1 MTDKK
6 ALFVKGYF
14 RNKLLRKTITFI
26 MLLLFNFNIF
36 AEVVPDPASIG
47 TRATKTAS
55 GIDQLDIAA
64 PNKNGTSYNSLK
76 ELQVSEQGLILNNNK
91 DIVANTKIAGYVAR
105 NRNLDNSIAAN
116 LIITEVTGK
125 NRTNI
130 NGTVEVAGKK
140 ADLVMANRNGVYIN
154 GGNFLNTDR
163 VTLTTGSLEMKNGDL
178 VAINVSQ
185 GQIGIGEKGLN
196 ALNLTELELLG
207 KTIDVSGVIKASKET
222 RLLVSAGGQTYE
234 YKTKEVKSKG
244 ETYKGIAID
253 GKSVGSMY
261 AGKIDIISNDKG
273 AGVNTKG
280 NLVSVD
286 DIVITANGDITT
298 AQVDSGKDL
307 KYKTTQKVKMN
318 GKTTVAK
325 KVKVKARE
333 TEINAKVVT
342 GYLEKAL
349 GKKSLDIESEK
360 TNITAKIEAQGKIK
374 INSNQIQNSGEI
386 FATEKINIAGNKLN
400 NNNGEIRSNQKI
412 EINAKETSNVKGY
425 ILSDG
430 LTKED
435 VKKEENKNTKNIAEV
450 KNKEKGISITGD
462 LDNTEGVIR
471 GREVNLGNVIGNN
484 KGKIDSLGALAF
496 NGKII
501 VNKGGLITG
510 NIQELNA
517 DKLENDGGKLLSTG
531 KISGR
536 VKEISNKN
544 GEILGTETVKLIGDK
559 LDNFSGLIKSNGKIA
574 LDIKE
579 TSNIKGYILSDG
591 LTKED
596 IKKEENKKNESNKN
610 TENDEI
616 KEKGISITGDLDNTE
631 GIIRGREISLGNVTG
646 NNKGKI
652 DSLGALSFN
661 GKIIVNK
668 GGLIKGNIQELNT
681 DKLENDEGKLVS
693 TEKISGRVKEISNKN
708 GEILGTEIVKLIGDK
723 LDNFSGLIKS
733 NGKIALDI
741 KETSN
746 VKGYILSD
754 GLTKEDVK
762 KEENKKIESNK
773 NTENDETKEKGIS
786 ITGELDNTEGVIR
799 GRKVSLGN
807 VIGNNKGKIDSLG
820 ALSFNGKIIVN
831 KGGLITGN
839 IQKLN
844 IDKLINDGGKL
855 LSTGK
860 ISGRVKEISNKN
872 GEILGT
878 ETVKLIGD
886 KLDNFSGLIK
896 SNGKIALDIKETSN
910 IKGYIL
916 SDGLTKEDIKK
927 EENKNQKDIED
938 DKNKEKGINITGDLD
953 NTEGVIRGRE
963 VNLGNVIGNNKGKID
978 SLGALAFNGKI
989 IVNKGGLITGN
1000 IQELNADKLENDG
1013 GKLLSTGKI
1022 SGRVK
1027 EISNKNGEILGTET
1041 VKLIGDKLDNLS
1053 GVIRSYGKIKLDEK
1067 DISNVEGYILSDGIT
1082 KEQAQNWKVE
1092 EKFKEDKNKKDVN
1105 EKREQT
1111 TGTLL
1116 NIGKLDNTKGIIA
1129 SLSQTTVNVEK
1140 IANNDGKIVSRGAVE
1155 LTTANEYEYRGLVEG
1170 DYSTTLNAKKIIIN
1184 SNIDRKNTLNLISK
1198 EKIALGQ
1205 SIRAR
1210 ILSIDTQADL
1220 RNAKD
1225 ISATNLL
1232 SITAKNIENS
1242 GNIYSDGNTYLEA
1255 KNGDLINKD
1264 GGSIKA
1270 DKQVYIK
1277 VENGRVVNGTA
1288 KYLDGVYRRED
1299 GVLVDNRQIKEE
1311 KPSIIAGKTETII
1324 NAKDL
1329 INTSQIGKT
1338 GQGITY
1344 IKLTGNAVNASIGNN
1359 IAKIEGQKV
1368 SVEGDKGVTNTGA
1381 IISGTEIT
1389 RVIAEKGKI
1398 LNESS
1403 IVSGSTENIRNIGK
1417 IEGNGIVYLEGKEIE
1432 NIAGNIGGAGG
1443 TILKSTEGNIED
1455 KTITLVDNRK
1465 GVTETYTEMREV
1477 KPERK
1482 WWRRRKEDEKP
1493 EPKKYVQVQV
1503 YKYWDTVN
1511 KTKTVSGVIG
1521 NGKDTILDS
1530 AKDLV
1535 LESSDIRAKDNIV
1548 LNAKN
1553 NLLMLSTV
1561 DTEYKFKTETT
1572 SKRKWGRKKT
1582 TTKTWIEDNVYAN
1595 PVELTSGGYI
1605 LINYRGKGKPAD
1617 NKGVFAQGVNFNA
1630 KKGIIAQ
1637 SDGNI
1642 YIQGVK
1648 DKLNSIYDS
1657 HTTKSFIG
1665 IKYKRTSD
1673 YISDNREKYK
1683 HSQLYG
1689 EAGVT
1694 LDSQGRLRVEGVD
1707 IQTIGPVYLKGVQGV
1722 EILSGNEV
1730 SSKYE
1735 VHTSKSLKIGSDK
1748 SGLFKGLKIE
1758 QDKNTKEM
1766 DTIKSVG
1773 SIINSK
1779 GSTVTIEGDSVV
1791 SVGSKIGAADDIK
1804 LIGKNGVIIKDGEN
1818 FAKIREQNEK
1828 MRAGMFTSLSL
1839 KNLSAGIGVEGT
1851 YNKSNEGKT
1860 IVTPEKNILVTNK
1873 NIYITSSEGNV
1884 LLQGDFG
1891 AKENIGITAEKGKIY
1906 IKDSKSEILTDSK
1919 SVNARMA
1926 LALGINLGG
1935 FKDTLKSYKNQLKA
1949 IKEIPNLGRL
1959 ISFTRDMAKGKSLL
1973 ESLEGKENTINAM
1986 NNLFAGPSSGGVSAG
2001 LDLTGSINAAKS
2013 TGKYLQNIT
2022 TNIRAGKDITFK
2034 SKEFETEGSFIR
2046 AENDLSIDASK
2057 ILIQASADKYATN
2070 SKNMGANFGVT
2081 LMGAEGVSGGLNY
2094 GQMNSKGTLYNNAQ
2108 IQAGNKL
2115 IVKADNM
2122 TIRGG
2127 RLEGKHTDVDV
2138 KKNLLIESLQD
2149 SEEMKQVGTNVG
2161 YSLKYGKDKDGK
2173 PDNRNNGNLG
2183 LSYGE
2188 RKKLWVKE
2196 QSGIIGRESVKVKVG
2211 GKLSLIGSIIANV
2224 DDKGNDKG
2232 NLTLSYGKLEVKDL
2246 DSYDKQINVNGSVE
2260 LNQRSKDNN
2269 KELVLKENKEKDKKD
2284 NDNSDNSNNN
2294 LKKSKNSNDNKGE
2307 DVEERDNKVDETYG
2321 IGIEGSDKRKITRAT
2336 IGKGVIN
2343 GKEEVEGVNRDI
2355 GKSDEITKDI
2365 NVKKVEIEYKS
2376 ERNSWGDFGK
2386 IMASDAGVIGN
2397 FLDDFNEKALGK
2409 SRPDYEIKFRNKVYE
2424 SILRLERK
2432 LQTVADFTSLIP
2444 TEQYHGGIFEQLVRR
2459 KDQVKLIGIKIKMN
2473 EDGTP
2478 DIKLARKKKLSEI
2491 EPDDEGKVY
2500 IFGNGIRE
2508 TEEGAVRNAILKS
2521 MSPENLERYKSGK
2534 TVEIALI
2541 YNPTRGLVADGLEC
2555 VAGKLCD
2562 GSKSSLKITTNVSKE
2577 TATILATRDRNVT
2590 YIYNM
2595 YSQGNIVGLGAFNWL
2610 QDNGIKLGYGN
2621 KNKFLVGMF
2630 GSPIMRDLI
2639 AGFGEPLNFTFRGSA
2654 INFPDFIGND
2664 DKMYGVFGETKLI
2677 NYTDLGKTN
2686 IGKENNSL
2694 IEKIKRGPIAKAL
2707 GRKQEMPG
2715 LFVSRLFIADKDDN
2729 DFKYSY
2735 DITVDDIR
2743 RIKANY
2749 INAKYQNEVFED
2761 NDLINTIRYP
2771 HGVYTH
2777 IDPEKAE
2784 EKYNL
2789 AVMYRKASPVEKKV
2803 IEERMKAINKEVHDY
2818 RLRLA
2823 IEGPPILINSP
2834 YLIKTVEDYRK
2845 DELRKEYGY
2854 GNYQDKGLP
2863 KNGKMNNSPQPYTRK
2878 ETPAIA
2884 DINEYLN
2891 NLRKGVGL

>member
-6 ALFVKGYF
+6 VLFVKGYF

-26 MLLLFNFNIF
+26 MLLLFSFNIF

-130 NGTVEVAGKK
+130 NGTVEVAGKR
-140 ADLVMANRNGVYIN
+140 ADLVMANRNGVYVN

-280 NLVSVD
+280 DLVSVD

-374 INSNQIQNSGEI
+374 INANQIQNSGEI

-435 VKKEENKNTKNIAEV
+435 VKKEENKNTENIAEV
-450 KNKEKGISITGD
+450 KNKEKGINITGD

-471 GREVNLGNVIGNN
+471 GRKVSLGNVTGNN
-484 KGKIDSLGALAF
+484 KGKIDSLGTLSF

-531 KISGR
+531 KIRGR

-574 LDIKE
+574 LDVKE
-579 TSNIKGYILSDG
+579 TSNVKGYILSDG

-596 IKKEENKKNESNKN
+596 IKKEENKNQKDIEDDKN
-610 TENDEI
+610 

-631 GIIRGREISLGNVTG
+631 GVIRGRKISLGNVTG

-668 GGLIKGNIQELNT
+668 GGLIKGNIQELNA

-693 TEKISGRVKEISNKN
+693 T
-708 GEILGTEIVKLIGDK
+708 
-723 LDNFSGLIKS
+723 
-733 NGKIALDI
+733 GKI
-741 KETSN
+741 
-746 VKGYILSD
+746 
-754 GLTKEDVK
+754 
-762 KEENKKIESNK
+762 
-773 NTENDETKEKGIS
+773 
-786 ITGELDNTEGVIR
+786 R
-799 GRKVSLGN
+799 
-807 VIGNNKGKIDSLG
+807 
-820 ALSFNGKIIVN
+820 
-831 KGGLITGN
+831 
-839 IQKLN
+839 
-844 IDKLINDGGKL
+844 
-855 LSTGK
+855 
-860 ISGRVKEISNKN
+860 GRVKEISNKN

-886 KLDNFSGLIK
+886 KLNNFSGLIK
-896 SNGKIALDIKETSN
+896 SNGKIALDVKEISN
-910 IKGYIL
+910 VKGYIL

-953 NTEGVIRGRE
+953 NTEGVIRGRK
-963 VNLGNVIGNNKGKID
+963 VSLGNVTGNNKGKID
-978 SLGALAFNGKI
+978 SLGTLSFNGKI

-1000 IQELNADKLENDG
+1000 IQKLNIDKLINDG
-1013 GKLLSTGKI
+1013 GKLVSTEKI
-1022 SGRVK
+1022 SGTVK
-1027 EISNKNGEILGTET
+1027 EISNKNGEILGVQT
-1041 VKLIGDKLDNLS
+1041 VTLVGDKLNNLS
-1053 GVIRSYGKIKLDEK
+1053 GVIRSYGKVKLNEK
-1067 DISNVEGYILSDGIT
+1067 DVSNVEGYILSDGIT
-1082 KEQAQNWKVE
+1082 KEQAKNWKVE
-1092 EKFKEDKNKKDVN
+1092 EKVTEESKENKKDIK
-1105 EKREQT
+1105 EKQEKKEQT

-1116 NIGKLDNTKGIIA
+1116 NLGRLDNTKGIIA
-1129 SLSQTTVNVEK
+1129 SLSQTTVNTEK
-1140 IANNDGKIVSRGAVE
+1140 ITNEDGKIVSRGAVE
-1155 LTTANEYEYRGLVEG
+1155 LTTPNEYEYRGLVEG

-1210 ILSIDTQADL
+1210 ILSIAIQTDL

-1242 GNIYSDGNTYLEA
+1242 GNIYSDGNIYLEA

-1270 DKQVYIK
+1270 DKQVYIEVK
-1277 VENGRVVNGTA
+1277 NGRVVNGTA

-1482 WWRRRKEDEKP
+1482 WWRRRKENEKP

-1511 KTKTVSGVIG
+1511 KTKTVSGIIG

-1530 AKDLV
+1530 AKDLI
-1535 LESSDIRAKDNIV
+1535 LESSDIRAKDDIV

-1553 NLLMLSTV
+1553 YLLMLSTV
-1561 DTEYKFKTETT
+1561 DTEYKFRTETT

-1673 YISDNREKYK
+1673 YVSDNSEKYK

-1689 EAGVT
+1689 DAGVT
-1694 LDSQGRLRVEGVD
+1694 LDSQGKLRIQGVD
-1707 IQTIGPVYLKGVQGV
+1707 IQTIGPVYLKGVKGV

-1818 FAKIREQNEK
+1818 FTKIREQNEK

-1873 NIYITSSEGNV
+1873 NIYIRSSEGNV

-1919 SVNARMA
+1919 NINARMA

-1949 IKEIPNLGRL
+1949 IKEIPNLGRV

-1973 ESLEGKENTINAM
+1973 ESLEGKEKTINAM

-2022 TNIRAGKDITFK
+2022 TTIRAGKDIAFK

-2081 LMGAEGVSGGLNY
+2081 LMGIEGVSGGLNY

-2161 YSLKYGKDKDGK
+2161 YSLKYGKDKDGN

-2211 GKLSLIGSIIANV
+2211 GKLSLIGSIIANI
-2224 DDKGNDKG
+2224 DDKGKDKG

-2294 LKKSKNSNDNKGE
+2294 LKKSKNSDDNKGE

-2343 GKEEVEGVNRDI
+2343 GKEEVVGVNRDI

-2424 SILRLERK
+2424 SISKVESK
-2432 LQTVADFTSLIP
+2432 LTPINDIVSIFP
-2444 TEQYHGGIFEQLVRR
+2444 TGEYDGGILEQIVKLVRKDKTPIIEIAIR
-2459 KDQVKLIGIKIKMN
+2459 KN

-2478 DIKLARKKKLSEI
+2478 SINLEEKRKLSEVGV
-2491 EPDDEGKVY
+2491 DENGKKQKKVQV
-2500 IFGNGIRE
+2500 FVNGIRE
-2508 TEEGAVRNAILKS
+2508 RRIDAIRNAILKS
-2521 MSPENLERYKSGK
+2521 MSPENLEKYNRGE
-2534 TVEIALI
+2534 TVKIALI
-2541 YNPTRGLVADGLEC
+2541 YNQTRGLVADGLEC
-2555 VAGKLCD
+2555 VVGKVFD
-2562 GSKSSLKITTNVSKE
+2562 GSWSSFYIATGVSRG
-2577 TATILATRDRNVT
+2577 ATIAFASGDKSVNYDTGT
-2590 YIYNM
+2590 
-2595 YSQGNIVGLGAFNWL
+2595 YSQGNIVTVGAFNKL
-2610 QDNGIKLGYGN
+2610 KNNNIKLGN
-2621 KNKFLVGMF
+2621 EETSFLLRMY
-2630 GSPIMRDLI
+2630 GSPTKKSTMVS
-2639 AGFGEPLNFTFRGSA
+2639 FEEPLGIKVIGSA
-2654 INFPDFIGND
+2654 ANMTDFVAHSKKSLGI
-2664 DKMYGVFGETKLI
+2664 FGETKLVNLANVEKVKNNKIQNILGVLPVLKIFTKETGAGLYLPQLNDEKKEKDDYKYSIVVGDNEI
-2677 NYTDLGKTN
+2677 NDIQKNYSNIFVEGVKLSDKGIESLISYSHGTYTYESAAIAES
-2686 IGKENNSL
+2686 IGKKL
-2694 IEKIKRGPIAKAL
+2694 
-2707 GRKQEMPG
+2707 
-2715 LFVSRLFIADKDDN
+2715 
-2729 DFKYSY
+2729 
-2735 DITVDDIR
+2735 
-2743 RIKANY
+2743 
-2749 INAKYQNEVFED
+2749 
-2761 NDLINTIRYP
+2761 
-2771 HGVYTH
+2771 
-2777 IDPEKAE
+2777 E
-2784 EKYNL
+2784 EYK
-2789 AVMYRKASPVEKKV
+2789 VASPARKGELEKEIKDLYIKDQV
-2803 IEERMKAINKEVHDY
+2803 NKINLMIY
-2818 RLRLA
+2818 
-2823 IEGPPILINSP
+2823 GPPILNDSP
-2834 YLIKTVEDYRK
+2834 FLL
-2845 DELRKEYGY
+2845 DEVNEYNREEFGKKYGY

-2863 KNGKMNNSPQPYTRK
+2863 KNKEMNLSPQPYKRK
-2878 ETPAIA
+2878 EIPTTA
-2884 DINEYLN
+2884 DINEYLG
-2891 NLRKGVGL
+2891 NLRKGVDK

>member
-140 ADLVMANRNGVYIN
+140 ADLVMANRNGVYVN

-280 NLVSVD
+280 DLVSVD

-435 VKKEENKNTKNIAEV
+435 VKKEENKNTENIAEV
-450 KNKEKGISITGD
+450 KNKEKGINITGD

-510 NIQELNA
+510 NIQELNT

-596 IKKEENKKNESNKN
+596 
-610 TENDEI
+610 
-616 KEKGISITGDLDNTE
+616 
-631 GIIRGREISLGNVTG
+631 
-646 NNKGKI
+646 
-652 DSLGALSFN
+652 
-661 GKIIVNK
+661 
-668 GGLIKGNIQELNT
+668 
-681 DKLENDEGKLVS
+681 
-693 TEKISGRVKEISNKN
+693 
-708 GEILGTEIVKLIGDK
+708 
-723 LDNFSGLIKS
+723 
-733 NGKIALDI
+733 
-741 KETSN
+741 
-746 VKGYILSD
+746 
-754 GLTKEDVK
+754 VK
-762 KEENKKIESNK
+762 KEENKNQKDVEDDK
-773 NTENDETKEKGIS
+773 NKEKGIS

-844 IDKLINDGGKL
+844 IDKLINDRGKL
-855 LSTGK
+855 VSTEK
-860 ISGRVKEISNKN
+860 ISGTVKEISNKN
-872 GEILGT
+872 GEILGVQ
-878 ETVKLIGD
+878 TVTLVGD
-886 KLDNFSGLIK
+886 KLN
-896 SNGKIALDIKETSN
+896 
-910 IKGYIL
+910 
-916 SDGLTKEDIKK
+916 
-927 EENKNQKDIED
+927 
-938 DKNKEKGINITGDLD
+938 
-953 NTEGVIRGRE
+953 
-963 VNLGNVIGNNKGKID
+963 
-978 SLGALAFNGKI
+978 
-989 IVNKGGLITGN
+989 
-1000 IQELNADKLENDG
+1000 
-1013 GKLLSTGKI
+1013 
-1022 SGRVK
+1022 
-1027 EISNKNGEILGTET
+1027 
-1041 VKLIGDKLDNLS
+1041 NLS
-1053 GVIRSYGKIKLDEK
+1053 GVIRSYGKVKLNEK
-1067 DISNVEGYILSDGIT
+1067 DVSNVEGYILSDGIT

-1210 ILSIDTQADL
+1210 ILSIATQADFY
-1220 RNAKD
+1220 NTKD
-1225 ISATNLL
+1225 ISARNLL
-1232 SITAKNIENS
+1232 SITAENIENS

-1270 DKQVYIK
+1270 DKQVYIEVK
-1277 VENGRVVNGTA
+1277 NGKVVNGTE
-1288 KYLDGVYRRED
+1288 KYLSGAYRRED

-1673 YISDNREKYK
+1673 YISDNSEKYK

-1707 IQTIGPVYLKGVQGV
+1707 IQTIGPVYLKGVKGV

-1758 QDKNTKEM
+1758 QDKNTKET

-1873 NIYITSSEGNV
+1873 NIYIRSSEGNV

-1919 SVNARMA
+1919 NINARMA

-1949 IKEIPNLGRL
+1949 LKEIPNLGRV

-2022 TNIRAGKDITFK
+2022 TNIRAGKDIAFK

-2081 LMGAEGVSGGLNY
+2081 LMGIEGVSGGLNY

-2161 YSLKYGKDKDGK
+2161 YSLKYGKDKDGN

-2224 DDKGNDKG
+2224 DEKGKDKG

-2260 LNQRSKDNN
+2260 INQRSKDNN

-2294 LKKSKNSNDNKGE
+2294 LKKSKNSDDNKGE

-2321 IGIEGSDKRKITRAT
+2321 IGMEGSDKRKITRAT

-2424 SILRLERK
+2424 SILNFERK
-2432 LQTVADFTSLIP
+2432 LQTASDLTSLLP

-2562 GSKSSLKITTNVSKE
+2562 GSKSSLKINTNVSKE

-2610 QDNGIKLGYGN
+2610 QDNGIKLGYKD

-2735 DITVDDIR
+2735 DITPVDID
-2743 RIKANY
+2743 RIKDNY
-2749 INAKYQNEVFED
+2749 AKAKYQNEVFED

-2834 YLIKTVEDYRK
+2834 YLIKAVEDYRK
-2845 DELRKEYGY
+2845 EELRKEYGY

-2863 KNGKMNNSPQPYTRK
+2863 KNKEMNLSPQPYKRK
-2878 ETPAIA
+2878 KTPTTVE
-2884 DINEYLN
+2884 INEYLEK
-2891 NLRKGVGL
+2891 LRKGVGL

>member
-130 NGTVEVAGKK
+130 NGTVEVAGKR
-140 ADLVMANRNGVYIN
+140 ADLVMANRNGVYVN

-280 NLVSVD
+280 DLVSVD

-374 INSNQIQNSGEI
+374 INANQIQNSGEI

-435 VKKEENKNTKNIAEV
+435 VKKEENKNTENIAEV
-450 KNKEKGISITGD
+450 KNKEKGINITGD

-471 GREVNLGNVIGNN
+471 GREVNLGNVTGNN
-484 KGKIDSLGALAF
+484 KGKIDSLGALSF

-510 NIQELNA
+510 NIQKLNI
-517 DKLENDGGKLLSTG
+517 DKLINDGGKLVSTE
-531 KISGR
+531 KISGT

-579 TSNIKGYILSDG
+579 TSNVKGYILSDG

-596 IKKEENKKNESNKN
+596 IKKEENKKIESNKN

-631 GIIRGREISLGNVTG
+631 GVIRGREVNLGNVT
-646 NNKGKI
+646 
-652 DSLGALSFN
+652 
-661 GKIIVNK
+661 
-668 GGLIKGNIQELNT
+668 
-681 DKLENDEGKLVS
+681 
-693 TEKISGRVKEISNKN
+693 
-708 GEILGTEIVKLIGDK
+708 
-723 LDNFSGLIKS
+723 
-733 NGKIALDI
+733 
-741 KETSN
+741 
-746 VKGYILSD
+746 
-754 GLTKEDVK
+754 
-762 KEENKKIESNK
+762 
-773 NTENDETKEKGIS
+773 
-786 ITGELDNTEGVIR
+786 
-799 GRKVSLGN
+799 
-807 VIGNNKGKIDSLG
+807 GNNKGKIDSLG

-855 LSTGK
+855 VSTEK
-860 ISGRVKEISNKN
+860 ISGTVKEISNKN

-896 SNGKIALDIKETSN
+896 SNGKIALDVKETSN
-910 IKGYIL
+910 VKGYIL

-963 VNLGNVIGNNKGKID
+963 VNLGNVTGNNKGKID
-978 SLGALAFNGKI
+978 SLGALSFNGKI

-1000 IQELNADKLENDG
+1000 IQKLNIDKLINDG
-1013 GKLLSTGKI
+1013 GKLVSTEKI
-1022 SGRVK
+1022 SGTVK
-1027 EISNKNGEILGTET
+1027 EISNKNGEILGVQT
-1041 VKLIGDKLDNLS
+1041 VTLVGDKLNNLS
-1053 GVIRSYGKIKLDEK
+1053 GVIRSYGKVKLNEK
-1067 DISNVEGYILSDGIT
+1067 DVSNVEGYILSDGIT
-1082 KEQAQNWKVE
+1082 KEQAKNWKVE
-1092 EKFKEDKNKKDVN
+1092 EKVTEESKENKKDIK
-1105 EKREQT
+1105 EKQEKKEQT
-1111 TGTLL
+1111 TGTIL
-1116 NIGKLDNTKGIIA
+1116 NLGRLDNTKGIIA
-1129 SLSQTTVNVEK
+1129 SLSQTTVNTEK
-1140 IANNDGKIVSRGAVE
+1140 ITNEDGKIVSRGAVE
-1155 LTTANEYEYRGLVEG
+1155 LTTPNEYEYRGLVEG

-1210 ILSIDTQADL
+1210 ILSIAIQTDL

-1242 GNIYSDGNTYLEA
+1242 GNIYSDGNIYLEA

-1270 DKQVYIK
+1270 DKQVYIEVK
-1277 VENGRVVNGTA
+1277 NGKVVNGTE
-1288 KYLDGVYRRED
+1288 KYLSGAYRRED

-1482 WWRRRKEDEKP
+1482 WWRRRKENEKP

-1511 KTKTVSGVIG
+1511 KTKTVSGIIG

-1530 AKDLV
+1530 AKDLI
-1535 LESSDIRAKDNIV
+1535 LESSDIRAKDDIV

-1553 NLLMLSTV
+1553 YLLMLSTV
-1561 DTEYKFKTETT
+1561 DTEYKFRTETT

-1673 YISDNREKYK
+1673 YVSDNSEKYK

-1689 EAGVT
+1689 DAGVT
-1694 LDSQGRLRVEGVD
+1694 LDSQGKLRIQGVD
-1707 IQTIGPVYLKGVQGV
+1707 IQTIGPVYLKGVKGV

-1735 VHTSKSLKIGSDK
+1735 VRTSKSLKIGSDK

-1919 SVNARMA
+1919 NINARMA

-1949 IKEIPNLGRL
+1949 LKEIPNLGRL

-2022 TNIRAGKDITFK
+2022 TTIRAGKDIAFK

-2081 LMGAEGVSGGLNY
+2081 LMGIEGVSGGLNY

-2161 YSLKYGKDKDGK
+2161 YSLKYGKDKDGN

-2224 DDKGNDKG
+2224 DDKGKDKG

-2260 LNQRSKDNN
+2260 INQRSKDNN

-2294 LKKSKNSNDNKGE
+2294 LKKSKNSDDNKGE

-2397 FLDDFNEKALGK
+2397 FLDDFNEKILK
-2409 SRPDYEIKFRNKVYE
+2409 NPKEDYEIKFRNKVYE
-2424 SILRLERK
+2424 SILNFERK
-2432 LQTVADFTSLIP
+2432 LQTASDLTSLLP

-2534 TVEIALI
+2534 TIEIALI

-2562 GSKSSLKITTNVSKE
+2562 GSKSSLKINTNVSKE

-2610 QDNGIKLGYGN
+2610 QDNGIKLGYKD

-2664 DKMYGVFGETKLI
+2664 DKWLGIIGETRLVGYK
-2677 NYTDLGKTN
+2677 N
-2686 IGKENNSL
+2686 
-2694 IEKIKRGPIAKAL
+2694 IEKVKEKSWKDSVGNLFFVKSFLREQRMAGTPLAILNEEDKNDTDYGHSYEIEKEDIKNIKKNYLKSLKEDTKFNDGIL
-2707 GRKQEMPG
+2707 
-2715 LFVSRLFIADKDDN
+2715 KDIIGYSHGT
-2729 DFKYSY
+2729 YSY
-2735 DITVDDIR
+2735 
-2743 RIKANY
+2743 
-2749 INAKYQNEVFED
+2749 
-2761 NDLINTIRYP
+2761 
-2771 HGVYTH
+2771 
-2777 IDPEKAE
+2777 IDPEKGE
-2784 EKYNL
+2784 ELNNL
-2789 AVMYRKASPVEKKV
+2789 INRYKDAGSEGKV
-2803 IEERMKAINKEVHDY
+2803 IIERKMDKIYKDIHDY

-2823 IEGPPILINSP
+2823 IEGPPILVNSP
-2834 YLIKTVEDYRK
+2834 FLIKAVEDYRK
-2845 DELRKEYGY
+2845 EELKKEYGY

-2863 KNGKMNNSPQPYTRK
+2863 KNGKMNNSPKPYTRK
-2878 ETPAIA
+2878 ETPTIA

>member
-140 ADLVMANRNGVYIN
+140 ADLVMANRNGVYVN

-280 NLVSVD
+280 DLVSVD

-435 VKKEENKNTKNIAEV
+435 VKKEENKNQKDVEDD

-471 GREVNLGNVIGNN
+471 GREVN
-484 KGKIDSLGALAF
+484 
-496 NGKII
+496 
-501 VNKGGLITG
+501 
-510 NIQELNA
+510 
-517 DKLENDGGKLLSTG
+517 
-531 KISGR
+531 
-536 VKEISNKN
+536 
-544 GEILGTETVKLIGDK
+544 
-559 LDNFSGLIKSNGKIA
+559 
-574 LDIKE
+574 
-579 TSNIKGYILSDG
+579 
-591 LTKED
+591 
-596 IKKEENKKNESNKN
+596 
-610 TENDEI
+610 
-616 KEKGISITGDLDNTE
+616 
-631 GIIRGREISLGNVTG
+631 
-646 NNKGKI
+646 
-652 DSLGALSFN
+652 
-661 GKIIVNK
+661 
-668 GGLIKGNIQELNT
+668 
-681 DKLENDEGKLVS
+681 
-693 TEKISGRVKEISNKN
+693 
-708 GEILGTEIVKLIGDK
+708 
-723 LDNFSGLIKS
+723 
-733 NGKIALDI
+733 
-741 KETSN
+741 
-746 VKGYILSD
+746 
-754 GLTKEDVK
+754 
-762 KEENKKIESNK
+762 
-773 NTENDETKEKGIS
+773 
-786 ITGELDNTEGVIR
+786 
-799 GRKVSLGN
+799 LGN

-855 LSTGK
+855 VSTEK
-860 ISGRVKEISNKN
+860 ISGTVKEISNKN
-872 GEILGT
+872 GEILGVQ
-878 ETVKLIGD
+878 TVTLVGD
-886 KLDNFSGLIK
+886 KLN
-896 SNGKIALDIKETSN
+896 
-910 IKGYIL
+910 
-916 SDGLTKEDIKK
+916 
-927 EENKNQKDIED
+927 
-938 DKNKEKGINITGDLD
+938 
-953 NTEGVIRGRE
+953 
-963 VNLGNVIGNNKGKID
+963 
-978 SLGALAFNGKI
+978 
-989 IVNKGGLITGN
+989 
-1000 IQELNADKLENDG
+1000 
-1013 GKLLSTGKI
+1013 
-1022 SGRVK
+1022 
-1027 EISNKNGEILGTET
+1027 
-1041 VKLIGDKLDNLS
+1041 NLS
-1053 GVIRSYGKIKLDEK
+1053 GVIRSYGKVKLNEK
-1067 DISNVEGYILSDGIT
+1067 DVSNVEGYILSDGIT

-1111 TGTLL
+1111 IGTLL
-1116 NIGKLDNTKGIIA
+1116 NIGKLDNTKGTIA

-1210 ILSIDTQADL
+1210 ILSIATQADL
-1220 RNAKD
+1220 RNEKD

-1270 DKQVYIK
+1270 DKQVYIEVK
-1277 VENGRVVNGTA
+1277 NGKVVNGTE
-1288 KYLDGVYRRED
+1288 KYLSGAYRRED

-1482 WWRRRKEDEKP
+1482 WWRRRKENEKP

-1511 KTKTVSGVIG
+1511 KTKTVSGIIG

-1530 AKDLV
+1530 AKDLI
-1535 LESSDIRAKDNIV
+1535 LESSDIRAKDDIV

-1553 NLLMLSTV
+1553 YLLMLSTV
-1561 DTEYKFKTETT
+1561 DTEYKFRTETT

-1673 YISDNREKYK
+1673 YVSDNSEKYK

-1689 EAGVT
+1689 DAGVT
-1694 LDSQGRLRVEGVD
+1694 LDSQGKLRIQGVD
-1707 IQTIGPVYLKGVQGV
+1707 IQTIGPVYLKGVKGV

-1818 FAKIREQNEK
+1818 FAKREQNEK

-1873 NIYITSSEGNV
+1873 NIYIRSSEGNV

-1919 SVNARMA
+1919 NINARMA
-1926 LALGINLGG
+1926 LALGINLSG

-1949 IKEIPNLGRL
+1949 IKEIPNLGRV

-1973 ESLEGKENTINAM
+1973 ESLEGKEKTINAM

-2022 TNIRAGKDITFK
+2022 TNIRAGKDIAFK

-2070 SKNMGANFGVT
+2070 SKNMGANFGFT
-2081 LMGAEGVSGGLNY
+2081 LMGIEGVSGGLNY

-2161 YSLKYGKDKDGK
+2161 YSLKYGKDKDGN

-2294 LKKSKNSNDNKGE
+2294 LKKSKNSDDNKGE

-2321 IGIEGSDKRKITRAT
+2321 IGIKGSDKRKITRAT

-2343 GKEEVEGVNRDI
+2343 GKEEVVGINRDI

-2397 FLDDFNEKALGK
+2397 FLDDFNEKILK
-2409 SRPDYEIKFRNKVYE
+2409 NPKEDYEIKFRNKVYE

-2491 EPDDEGKVY
+2491 KPDDEGKVY

-2541 YNPTRGLVADGLEC
+2541 YNPTRGFVADGLEC

-2610 QDNGIKLGYGN
+2610 QDNGIKLGYKD

-2630 GSPIMRDLI
+2630 GSPIARNLI
-2639 AGFGEPLNFTFRGSA
+2639 VGFEDNLSFTFRGSA
-2654 INFPDFIGND
+2654 INFRDFIGND
-2664 DKMYGVFGETKLI
+2664 DKIFGIFGESTLI
-2677 NYTDLGKTN
+2677 NPENINRVKEHLWTDKLGNFFGTKAILRRET
-2686 IGKENNSL
+2686 IG
-2694 IEKIKRGPIAKAL
+2694 
-2707 GRKQEMPG
+2707 G
-2715 LFVSRLFIADKDDN
+2715 LYLPEVLVNKNKDKDEYR
-2729 DFKYSY
+2729 YSMVVGNKEIEGIQQNY
-2735 DITVDDIR
+2735 SKILNLNEILSKKGIEMVISDSHGTYTFNSPVIAENINNLLTDYRRAIT
-2743 RIKANY
+2743 
-2749 INAKYQNEVFED
+2749 
-2761 NDLINTIRYP
+2761 
-2771 HGVYTH
+2771 
-2777 IDPEKAE
+2777 PEE
-2784 EKYNL
+2784 REKYKNEIISLYTKDQQNKVNL
-2789 AVMYRKASPVEKKV
+2789 AMY
-2803 IEERMKAINKEVHDY
+2803 
-2818 RLRLA
+2818 
-2823 IEGPPILINSP
+2823 GPPIFTDSP
-2834 YLIKTVEDYRK
+2834 FLLKAVEDYKK

-2854 GNYQDKGLP
+2854 GNYQDKNLP
-2863 KNGKMNNSPQPYTRK
+2863 KNKEININPQPYTRK
-2878 ETPAIA
+2878 EAQPTLGIE
-2884 DINEYLN
+2884 EYLKG
-2891 NLRKGVGL
+2891 LRKGVGL

>member
-6 ALFVKGYF
+6 VLFVKGYF

-26 MLLLFNFNIF
+26 MLLLFSFNIF

-130 NGTVEVAGKK
+130 NGTVEVAGKR
-140 ADLVMANRNGVYIN
+140 ADLVMANRNGVYVN

-280 NLVSVD
+280 DLVSVD

-435 VKKEENKNTKNIAEV
+435 VKKEENKNQKDVEDD

-510 NIQELNA
+510 NIQELN
-517 DKLENDGGKLLSTG
+517 
-531 KISGR
+531 
-536 VKEISNKN
+536 
-544 GEILGTETVKLIGDK
+544 
-559 LDNFSGLIKSNGKIA
+559 
-574 LDIKE
+574 
-579 TSNIKGYILSDG
+579 
-591 LTKED
+591 
-596 IKKEENKKNESNKN
+596 
-610 TENDEI
+610 
-616 KEKGISITGDLDNTE
+616 
-631 GIIRGREISLGNVTG
+631 
-646 NNKGKI
+646 
-652 DSLGALSFN
+652 
-661 GKIIVNK
+661 
-668 GGLIKGNIQELNT
+668 T
-681 DKLENDEGKLVS
+681 DKLE
-693 TEKISGRVKEISNKN
+693 
-708 GEILGTEIVKLIGDK
+708 
-723 LDNFSGLIKS
+723 
-733 NGKIALDI
+733 
-741 KETSN
+741 
-746 VKGYILSD
+746 
-754 GLTKEDVK
+754 
-762 KEENKKIESNK
+762 
-773 NTENDETKEKGIS
+773 
-786 ITGELDNTEGVIR
+786 
-799 GRKVSLGN
+799 
-807 VIGNNKGKIDSLG
+807 
-820 ALSFNGKIIVN
+820 
-831 KGGLITGN
+831 
-839 IQKLN
+839 
-844 IDKLINDGGKL
+844 NDGGKL

-978 SLGALAFNGKI
+978 SLGALSFNGKI

-1000 IQELNADKLENDG
+1000 IQKLNIDKLINDG
-1013 GKLLSTGKI
+1013 GKLVSTEKI
-1022 SGRVK
+1022 SGTVK
-1027 EISNKNGEILGTET
+1027 EISNKNGEILGVQT
-1041 VKLIGDKLDNLS
+1041 VTLVGDKLNNLS
-1053 GVIRSYGKIKLDEK
+1053 GVIRSYGKVKLNEK
-1067 DISNVEGYILSDGIT
+1067 DVSNVEGYILSDGIT

-1111 TGTLL
+1111 IGTLL
-1116 NIGKLDNTKGIIA
+1116 NIGKLDNTKGTIA

-1210 ILSIDTQADL
+1210 ILSIATQADL
-1220 RNAKD
+1220 RNEKD

-1270 DKQVYIK
+1270 DKQVYIEVK
-1277 VENGRVVNGTA
+1277 NGKVVNGTE
-1288 KYLDGVYRRED
+1288 KYLSGAYRRED

-1329 INTSQIGKT
+1329 INTSQMGKT

-1465 GVTETYTEMREV
+1465 DGS
-1477 KPERK
+1477 
-1482 WWRRRKEDEKP
+1482 
-1493 EPKKYVQVQV
+1493 
-1503 YKYWDTVN
+1503 WDIVN

-1530 AKDLV
+1530 AKNLV

-1572 SKRKWGRKKT
+1572 SKRRRFGGRKT

-1673 YISDNREKYK
+1673 YVSDNSEKYK

-1689 EAGVT
+1689 DAGVT
-1694 LDSQGRLRVEGVD
+1694 LDSQGKLRIQGVD
-1707 IQTIGPVYLKGVQGV
+1707 IQTIGPVYLKGVKGV

-1860 IVTPEKNILVTNK
+1860 IVTPEKNTLVTNK

-1919 SVNARMA
+1919 NINARMA
-1926 LALGINLGG
+1926 LALGINLSG

-1949 IKEIPNLGRL
+1949 IKEIPNLGRV

-1973 ESLEGKENTINAM
+1973 ESLEGKEKTINAM

-2022 TNIRAGKDITFK
+2022 TNIRAGKDIAFK

-2081 LMGAEGVSGGLNY
+2081 LMGIEGVSGGLNY

-2127 RLEGKHTDVDV
+2127 RLEGKHTDIDV
-2138 KKNLLIESLQD
+2138 KQNLLIESLQD

-2161 YSLKYGKDKDGK
+2161 YSLKYGKDKDGN

-2294 LKKSKNSNDNKGE
+2294 LKKSKNSDDNKGE

-2321 IGIEGSDKRKITRAT
+2321 IGIKGSDKRKITRAT

-2343 GKEEVEGVNRDI
+2343 GKEEVVGVNRDI

-2424 SILRLERK
+2424 SILNFERK
-2432 LQTVADFTSLIP
+2432 LQTASDLTSLIP

-2491 EPDDEGKVY
+2491 KPDDEGKVY

-2541 YNPTRGLVADGLEC
+2541 YNPTRGFVADGLEC

-2610 QDNGIKLGYGN
+2610 QDNGIKLGYKD

-2630 GSPIMRDLI
+2630 GSPIARNLI
-2639 AGFGEPLNFTFRGSA
+2639 VGFEDNLSFTFRGSA
-2654 INFPDFIGND
+2654 INFRDFIGND
-2664 DKMYGVFGETKLI
+2664 DKIFGIFGESTLI
-2677 NYTDLGKTN
+2677 NPENINRVKEHLWTDKLGNFFGTKAILRRET
-2686 IGKENNSL
+2686 IG
-2694 IEKIKRGPIAKAL
+2694 
-2707 GRKQEMPG
+2707 G
-2715 LFVSRLFIADKDDN
+2715 LYLPEVLVNKNKDKDEYR
-2729 DFKYSY
+2729 YSMVVGNKEIEGIQQNY
-2735 DITVDDIR
+2735 SKILNLNEILSKKGIEMVISDSHGTYTFNSPVIAENINNLLTDYRRAIT
-2743 RIKANY
+2743 
-2749 INAKYQNEVFED
+2749 
-2761 NDLINTIRYP
+2761 
-2771 HGVYTH
+2771 
-2777 IDPEKAE
+2777 PEE
-2784 EKYNL
+2784 REKYKNEIISLYTKDQQNKVNL
-2789 AVMYRKASPVEKKV
+2789 AMY
-2803 IEERMKAINKEVHDY
+2803 
-2818 RLRLA
+2818 
-2823 IEGPPILINSP
+2823 GPPIFTDSP
-2834 YLIKTVEDYRK
+2834 FLLKAVEDYKK

-2854 GNYQDKGLP
+2854 GNYQDKNLP
-2863 KNGKMNNSPQPYTRK
+2863 KNKEININPQPYTRK
-2878 ETPAIA
+2878 EAQPTLGIK
-2884 DINEYLN
+2884 EYLKG
-2891 NLRKGVGL
+2891 LREGVDK

>member
-6 ALFVKGYF
+6 VLFVKGYF

-26 MLLLFNFNIF
+26 MLLLFSFNIF

-130 NGTVEVAGKK
+130 NGTVEVAGKR
-140 ADLVMANRNGVYIN
+140 ADLVMANRNGVYVN

-280 NLVSVD
+280 DLVSVD

-298 AQVDSGKDL
+298 AQIDSGKDL

-374 INSNQIQNSGEI
+374 INANQIQNSGEI

-412 EINAKETSNVKGY
+412 EINVKETSNVKGY

-471 GREVNLGNVIGNN
+471 GREISLGNVTGNN
-484 KGKIDSLGALAF
+484 KGKIDSLGALSF

-531 KISGR
+531 KIRGR

-559 LDNFSGLIKSNGKIA
+559 LDNFSGLIKSNGKIV
-574 LDIKE
+574 LD
-579 TSNIKGYILSDG
+579 
-591 LTKED
+591 
-596 IKKEENKKNESNKN
+596 
-610 TENDEI
+610 
-616 KEKGISITGDLDNTE
+616 
-631 GIIRGREISLGNVTG
+631 V
-646 NNKGKI
+646 
-652 DSLGALSFN
+652 
-661 GKIIVNK
+661 
-668 GGLIKGNIQELNT
+668 
-681 DKLENDEGKLVS
+681 
-693 TEKISGRVKEISNKN
+693 
-708 GEILGTEIVKLIGDK
+708 
-723 LDNFSGLIKS
+723 
-733 NGKIALDI
+733 

-746 VKGYILSD
+746 V
-754 GLTKEDVK
+754 
-762 KEENKKIESNK
+762 
-773 NTENDETKEKGIS
+773 
-786 ITGELDNTEGVIR
+786 
-799 GRKVSLGN
+799 
-807 VIGNNKGKIDSLG
+807 
-820 ALSFNGKIIVN
+820 
-831 KGGLITGN
+831 
-839 IQKLN
+839 
-844 IDKLINDGGKL
+844 
-855 LSTGK
+855 
-860 ISGRVKEISNKN
+860 
-872 GEILGT
+872 
-878 ETVKLIGD
+878 
-886 KLDNFSGLIK
+886 
-896 SNGKIALDIKETSN
+896 
-910 IKGYIL
+910 KGYIL

-963 VNLGNVIGNNKGKID
+963 ISLGNVTGNNKGKID

-1000 IQELNADKLENDG
+1000 IQELNTDKLENDG

-1022 SGRVK
+1022 SGTVK

-1041 VKLIGDKLDNLS
+1041 VKLIGDKLDNFFGLIKSNGKIALDIKETSNIKGYILSDGLTKEDVKKEENKNTKNIAEVKNKEKGISITGDLDNTEGVIRGREISLGNVTGNNKGKIDSLGALSFNGKIIVNKGGLITGNIQKLNIDKLINDGGKLVSTEKISGTVKEISNKNGEILGVQTVTLVGDKLNNLS
-1053 GVIRSYGKIKLDEK
+1053 GVIRSYGKVKLNEK
-1067 DISNVEGYILSDGIT
+1067 DVSNVEGYILSDGIT
-1082 KEQAQNWKVE
+1082 KEQAKNWKVE
-1092 EKFKEDKNKKDVN
+1092 EKVTEESKENKKDIK
-1105 EKREQT
+1105 EKQEKKEQT

-1116 NIGKLDNTKGIIA
+1116 NLGRLDNTKGIIA
-1129 SLSQTTVNVEK
+1129 SLSQTTVNTEK
-1140 IANNDGKIVSRGAVE
+1140 ITNEDGKIVSRGAVE
-1155 LTTANEYEYRGLVEG
+1155 LTTPNEYEYRGLVEG

-1210 ILSIDTQADL
+1210 ILSIATQADFY
-1220 RNAKD
+1220 NTKD
-1225 ISATNLL
+1225 ISARNLL

-1242 GNIYSDGNTYLEA
+1242 GNIYSDGNIYLEA

-1270 DKQVYIK
+1270 DKQVYIEVK
-1277 VENGRVVNGTA
+1277 NGRVVNGTA

-1299 GVLVDNRQIKEE
+1299 GVLVDNRQISKE

-1482 WWRRRKEDEKP
+1482 WWRRRKENEKP

-1511 KTKTVSGVIG
+1511 KTKTVSGIIG

-1530 AKDLV
+1530 AKDLI
-1535 LESSDIRAKDNIV
+1535 LESSDIRAKDDIV

-1553 NLLMLSTV
+1553 YLLMLSTV
-1561 DTEYKFKTETT
+1561 DTEYKFRTETT

-1673 YISDNREKYK
+1673 YVSDNSEKYK

-1689 EAGVT
+1689 DAGVT
-1694 LDSQGRLRVEGVD
+1694 LDSQGKLRIQGVD
-1707 IQTIGPVYLKGVQGV
+1707 IQTIGPVYLKGVKGV

-1730 SSKYE
+1730 SSRYE
-1735 VHTSKSLKIGSDK
+1735 MHTSKSLKIGSDK

-1860 IVTPEKNILVTNK
+1860 IVTPEKNTLVTNK
-1873 NIYITSSEGNV
+1873 NIYIRSSAGNV

-1919 SVNARMA
+1919 NINARMA

-1949 IKEIPNLGRL
+1949 LKEIPNLGRV

-2022 TNIRAGKDITFK
+2022 TNIRAGKDIAFK

-2057 ILIQASADKYATN
+2057 ILIQASADKYVTN

-2081 LMGAEGVSGGLNY
+2081 LMGIEGVSGGLNY

-2161 YSLKYGKDKDGK
+2161 YSLKYGKDKDGN

-2224 DDKGNDKG
+2224 DDKGKDKG

-2294 LKKSKNSNDNKGE
+2294 LKKSKNSDDNKGE

-2424 SILRLERK
+2424 SISKVESK
-2432 LQTVADFTSLIP
+2432 LAPINDIVSIFP
-2444 TEQYHGGIFEQLVRR
+2444 TGEYDGGILEQIVKLVRKDKTPIIEIAIR
-2459 KDQVKLIGIKIKMN
+2459 KN

-2478 DIKLARKKKLSEI
+2478 SINLEEKRKLSEVGV
-2491 EPDDEGKVY
+2491 DENGKKQKTVQV
-2500 IFGNGIRE
+2500 FVNGIRE
-2508 TEEGAVRNAILKS
+2508 RRTDAVRNAILKS
-2521 MSPENLERYKSGK
+2521 MSPENLEKYNRGE
-2534 TVEIALI
+2534 TVKIALI
-2541 YNPTRGLVADGLEC
+2541 YNQTRGLVADGLEC
-2555 VAGKLCD
+2555 VVGKVFD
-2562 GSKSSLKITTNVSKE
+2562 GSWSSFYIATGVSRG
-2577 TATILATRDRNVT
+2577 ATIAFASGDKSVNYDTGT
-2590 YIYNM
+2590 
-2595 YSQGNIVGLGAFNWL
+2595 YSQGNIVTVGAFNKL
-2610 QDNGIKLGYGN
+2610 KNNNIKLG
-2621 KNKFLVGMF
+2621 KEETSFLLRMY
-2630 GSPIMRDLI
+2630 GSPTKKSTMVS
-2639 AGFGEPLNFTFRGSA
+2639 FEEPLGIKVIGSA
-2654 INFPDFIGND
+2654 ANMTDFVAHSKKSLGI
-2664 DKMYGVFGETKLI
+2664 FGETKLVNLANVDKVKNNKI
-2677 NYTDLGKTN
+2677 QNILGVLPVLKVFT
-2686 IGKENNSL
+2686 KETGAGLSL
-2694 IEKIKRGPIAKAL
+2694 PQLNDEKKEKDDYKYSIVTGIEKIEQIQKNYSKILPKDMRLSDKGIESLISYSHGTYTYESAAIAESIGKKL
-2707 GRKQEMPG
+2707 
-2715 LFVSRLFIADKDDN
+2715 
-2729 DFKYSY
+2729 
-2735 DITVDDIR
+2735 
-2743 RIKANY
+2743 
-2749 INAKYQNEVFED
+2749 
-2761 NDLINTIRYP
+2761 
-2771 HGVYTH
+2771 
-2777 IDPEKAE
+2777 E
-2784 EKYNL
+2784 EYK
-2789 AVMYRKASPVEKKV
+2789 VASPARKGELEKEIKDLYIKDQV
-2803 IEERMKAINKEVHDY
+2803 NKINLMIY
-2818 RLRLA
+2818 
-2823 IEGPPILINSP
+2823 GPPILNDSP
-2834 YLIKTVEDYRK
+2834 FLLEEVNEYNREEFGKK
-2845 DELRKEYGY
+2845 YGY

-2863 KNGKMNNSPQPYTRK
+2863 KTKEINMSPQSYVKKKNST
-2878 ETPAIA
+2878 IV
-2884 DINEYLN
+2884 DINEYLG
-2891 NLRKGVGL
+2891 NLRKGVDR

>member
-140 ADLVMANRNGVYIN
+140 ADLVMANRNGVYVN

-280 NLVSVD
+280 DLVSVD

-435 VKKEENKNTKNIAEV
+435 VKKEENKNQKDVEDD

-510 NIQELNA
+510 NIQELN
-517 DKLENDGGKLLSTG
+517 
-531 KISGR
+531 
-536 VKEISNKN
+536 
-544 GEILGTETVKLIGDK
+544 
-559 LDNFSGLIKSNGKIA
+559 
-574 LDIKE
+574 
-579 TSNIKGYILSDG
+579 
-591 LTKED
+591 
-596 IKKEENKKNESNKN
+596 
-610 TENDEI
+610 
-616 KEKGISITGDLDNTE
+616 
-631 GIIRGREISLGNVTG
+631 
-646 NNKGKI
+646 
-652 DSLGALSFN
+652 
-661 GKIIVNK
+661 
-668 GGLIKGNIQELNT
+668 T
-681 DKLENDEGKLVS
+681 DKLE
-693 TEKISGRVKEISNKN
+693 
-708 GEILGTEIVKLIGDK
+708 
-723 LDNFSGLIKS
+723 
-733 NGKIALDI
+733 
-741 KETSN
+741 
-746 VKGYILSD
+746 
-754 GLTKEDVK
+754 
-762 KEENKKIESNK
+762 
-773 NTENDETKEKGIS
+773 
-786 ITGELDNTEGVIR
+786 
-799 GRKVSLGN
+799 
-807 VIGNNKGKIDSLG
+807 
-820 ALSFNGKIIVN
+820 
-831 KGGLITGN
+831 
-839 IQKLN
+839 
-844 IDKLINDGGKL
+844 NDGGKL

-978 SLGALAFNGKI
+978 SLGALSFNGKI

-1000 IQELNADKLENDG
+1000 IQKLNIDKLINDG
-1013 GKLLSTGKI
+1013 GKLVSTEKI
-1022 SGRVK
+1022 SGTVK
-1027 EISNKNGEILGTET
+1027 EISNKNGEILGVQT
-1041 VKLIGDKLDNLS
+1041 VTLVGDKLNNLS
-1053 GVIRSYGKIKLDEK
+1053 GVIRSYGKVKLNEK
-1067 DISNVEGYILSDGIT
+1067 DVSNVEGYILSDGIT

-1111 TGTLL
+1111 IGTLL
-1116 NIGKLDNTKGIIA
+1116 NIGKLDNTKGTIA

-1210 ILSIDTQADL
+1210 ILSIATQADL
-1220 RNAKD
+1220 RNEKD

-1270 DKQVYIK
+1270 DKQVYIEVK
-1277 VENGRVVNGTA
+1277 NGKVVNGTE
-1288 KYLDGVYRRED
+1288 KYLSGAYRRED

-1329 INTSQIGKT
+1329 INTSQMGKT

-1465 GVTETYTEMREV
+1465 DGS
-1477 KPERK
+1477 
-1482 WWRRRKEDEKP
+1482 
-1493 EPKKYVQVQV
+1493 
-1503 YKYWDTVN
+1503 WDIVN

-1572 SKRKWGRKKT
+1572 SKRRRFGGRKT

-1673 YISDNREKYK
+1673 YVSDNSEKYK

-1689 EAGVT
+1689 DAGVT
-1694 LDSQGRLRVEGVD
+1694 LDSQGKLRIQGVD
-1707 IQTIGPVYLKGVQGV
+1707 IQTIGPVYLKGVKGV

-1860 IVTPEKNILVTNK
+1860 IVTPEKNTLVTNK

-1919 SVNARMA
+1919 NINARMA
-1926 LALGINLGG
+1926 LALGINLSG

-1949 IKEIPNLGRL
+1949 IKEIPNLGRV

-1973 ESLEGKENTINAM
+1973 ESLEGKEKTINAM

-2022 TNIRAGKDITFK
+2022 TNIRAGKDIAFK

-2081 LMGAEGVSGGLNY
+2081 LMGIEGVSGGLNY

-2161 YSLKYGKDKDGK
+2161 YSLKYGKDKDGN

-2294 LKKSKNSNDNKGE
+2294 LKKSKNSDDNKGE

-2321 IGIEGSDKRKITRAT
+2321 IGIKGSDKRKITRAT

-2343 GKEEVEGVNRDI
+2343 GKEEVVGVNRDI

-2424 SILRLERK
+2424 SILNFERK
-2432 LQTVADFTSLIP
+2432 LQTASDLTSLIP

-2491 EPDDEGKVY
+2491 KPDDEGKVY

-2541 YNPTRGLVADGLEC
+2541 YNPTRGFVADGLEC

-2610 QDNGIKLGYGN
+2610 QDNGIKLGYKD

-2630 GSPIMRDLI
+2630 GSPIARNLI
-2639 AGFGEPLNFTFRGSA
+2639 VGFEDNLSFTFRGSA
-2654 INFPDFIGND
+2654 INFRDFIGND
-2664 DKMYGVFGETKLI
+2664 DKIFGIFGESTLI
-2677 NYTDLGKTN
+2677 NPENINRVKEHLWTDKLGNFFGTKAILRRET
-2686 IGKENNSL
+2686 IG
-2694 IEKIKRGPIAKAL
+2694 
-2707 GRKQEMPG
+2707 G
-2715 LFVSRLFIADKDDN
+2715 LYLPEVLVNKNKDKDEYR
-2729 DFKYSY
+2729 YSMVVGNKEIEGIQQNY
-2735 DITVDDIR
+2735 SKILNLNEILSKKGIEMVISDSHGTYTFNSPVIAENINNLLTDYRRAIT
-2743 RIKANY
+2743 
-2749 INAKYQNEVFED
+2749 
-2761 NDLINTIRYP
+2761 
-2771 HGVYTH
+2771 
-2777 IDPEKAE
+2777 PEE
-2784 EKYNL
+2784 REKYKNEIISLYTKDQQNKVNL
-2789 AVMYRKASPVEKKV
+2789 AMY
-2803 IEERMKAINKEVHDY
+2803 
-2818 RLRLA
+2818 
-2823 IEGPPILINSP
+2823 GPPIFTDSP
-2834 YLIKTVEDYRK
+2834 FLLKAVEDYKK

-2854 GNYQDKGLP
+2854 GNYQDKNLP
-2863 KNGKMNNSPQPYTRK
+2863 KNKEININPQPYTRK
-2878 ETPAIA
+2878 EAQPTLGIK
-2884 DINEYLN
+2884 EYLKG
-2891 NLRKGVGL
+2891 LREGVGL

>member
-6 ALFVKGYF
+6 VLFVKGYF

-26 MLLLFNFNIF
+26 MLLLFSFNIF

-130 NGTVEVAGKK
+130 NGTVEVAGKR
-140 ADLVMANRNGVYIN
+140 ADLVMANRNGVYVN

-178 VAINVSQ
+178 VTINVSQ

-280 NLVSVD
+280 DLVSVD

-374 INSNQIQNSGEI
+374 INVNQIQNSGEI

-412 EINAKETSNVKGY
+412 EINVKETSNVKGY

-435 VKKEENKNTKNIAEV
+435 VKKEENKNTENIAEV
-450 KNKEKGISITGD
+450 KNKEKGINITGD

-471 GREVNLGNVIGNN
+471 GREVNLGNV
-484 KGKIDSLGALAF
+484 
-496 NGKII
+496 
-501 VNKGGLITG
+501 T
-510 NIQELNA
+510 
-517 DKLENDGGKLLSTG
+517 
-531 KISGR
+531 
-536 VKEISNKN
+536 
-544 GEILGTETVKLIGDK
+544 
-559 LDNFSGLIKSNGKIA
+559 
-574 LDIKE
+574 
-579 TSNIKGYILSDG
+579 
-591 LTKED
+591 
-596 IKKEENKKNESNKN
+596 
-610 TENDEI
+610 
-616 KEKGISITGDLDNTE
+616 
-631 GIIRGREISLGNVTG
+631 
-646 NNKGKI
+646 
-652 DSLGALSFN
+652 
-661 GKIIVNK
+661 
-668 GGLIKGNIQELNT
+668 
-681 DKLENDEGKLVS
+681 
-693 TEKISGRVKEISNKN
+693 
-708 GEILGTEIVKLIGDK
+708 
-723 LDNFSGLIKS
+723 
-733 NGKIALDI
+733 
-741 KETSN
+741 
-746 VKGYILSD
+746 
-754 GLTKEDVK
+754 
-762 KEENKKIESNK
+762 
-773 NTENDETKEKGIS
+773 
-786 ITGELDNTEGVIR
+786 
-799 GRKVSLGN
+799 
-807 VIGNNKGKIDSLG
+807 GNNKGKIDSLG

-855 LSTGK
+855 VSTEK

-896 SNGKIALDIKETSN
+896 SNGKIALDVKETSN

-916 SDGLTKEDIKK
+916 SDGLTKEDVKK
-927 EENKNQKDIED
+927 EENKNTENIAEV
-938 DKNKEKGINITGDLD
+938 KNKEKGINITGDLD

-963 VNLGNVIGNNKGKID
+963 VNLGNVTGNNKGKID
-978 SLGALAFNGKI
+978 SLGALSFNGKI

-1000 IQELNADKLENDG
+1000 IQKLNIDKLINDG
-1013 GKLLSTGKI
+1013 GKLVSTEKI
-1022 SGRVK
+1022 SGTVK
-1027 EISNKNGEILGTET
+1027 EISNKNGEILGVQT
-1041 VKLIGDKLDNLS
+1041 VTLVGDKLNNLS
-1053 GVIRSYGKIKLDEK
+1053 GVIRSYGKVKLNEK
-1067 DISNVEGYILSDGIT
+1067 DVSNVEGYILSDGIT
-1082 KEQAQNWKVE
+1082 KEQAKNWKVE
-1092 EKFKEDKNKKDVN
+1092 EKVTEESKENKKDIK
-1105 EKREQT
+1105 EKQEKKEQT

-1116 NIGKLDNTKGIIA
+1116 NLGRLDNTKGIIA
-1129 SLSQTTVNVEK
+1129 SLSQTTVNTEK
-1140 IANNDGKIVSRGAVE
+1140 ITNEDGKIVSRGAVE
-1155 LTTANEYEYRGLVEG
+1155 LTTPNEYEYRGLVEG

-1210 ILSIDTQADL
+1210 ILSIAIQTDL

-1242 GNIYSDGNTYLEA
+1242 GNIYSDGNIYLEA

-1270 DKQVYIK
+1270 DKQVYIEVK
-1277 VENGRVVNGTA
+1277 NGRVVNGTA

-1482 WWRRRKEDEKP
+1482 WWRRRKENEKP

-1511 KTKTVSGVIG
+1511 KTKTVSGIIG

-1530 AKDLV
+1530 AKDLI
-1535 LESSDIRAKDNIV
+1535 LESSDIRAKDDIV

-1553 NLLMLSTV
+1553 YLLMLSTV
-1561 DTEYKFKTETT
+1561 DTEYKFRTETT

-1605 LINYRGKGKPAD
+1605 LINYRGKGKPVD

-1673 YISDNREKYK
+1673 YVSDNSEKYK

-1689 EAGVT
+1689 DAGVT
-1694 LDSQGRLRVEGVD
+1694 LDSQGKLRIQGVD
-1707 IQTIGPVYLKGVQGV
+1707 IQTIGPVYLKGVKGV

-1779 GSTVTIEGDSVV
+1779 GSTVTIEGDRVV

-1828 MRAGMFTSLSL
+1828 MRAGIFTSLSL

-1919 SVNARMA
+1919 NINARMA

-1949 IKEIPNLGRL
+1949 LKEIPNLGRL

-2022 TNIRAGKDITFK
+2022 TNIRAGKDIAFK

-2057 ILIQASADKYATN
+2057 ILIQASADKYVTN

-2081 LMGAEGVSGGLNY
+2081 LMGVEGVSAGLNY

-2161 YSLKYGKDKDGK
+2161 YSLKYGKDKDGN

-2196 QSGIIGRESVKVKVG
+2196 QSGIIGRESIKVKVG

-2294 LKKSKNSNDNKGE
+2294 LKKSKNSDDNKGE

-2343 GKEEVEGVNRDI
+2343 GKEEVVGVNRDI

-2424 SILRLERK
+2424 SISKVESK
-2432 LQTVADFTSLIP
+2432 LAPINDIVSIFP
-2444 TEQYHGGIFEQLVRR
+2444 TGEYDGGILEQIVKLVRKDKTPIIEIAIR
-2459 KDQVKLIGIKIKMN
+2459 KN

-2478 DIKLARKKKLSEI
+2478 SINLEEKRKLSEVGV
-2491 EPDDEGKVY
+2491 DENGKKQKTVQV
-2500 IFGNGIRE
+2500 FVNGIRE
-2508 TEEGAVRNAILKS
+2508 RRTDAVRNAILKS
-2521 MSPENLERYKSGK
+2521 MSPENLEKYNRGE
-2534 TVEIALI
+2534 TVKIALI
-2541 YNPTRGLVADGLEC
+2541 YNQTRGLVADGLEC
-2555 VAGKLCD
+2555 VVGKVFD
-2562 GSKSSLKITTNVSKE
+2562 GSWSSFYIATGVSRG
-2577 TATILATRDRNVT
+2577 ATIAFASGDKSVNYDTGT
-2590 YIYNM
+2590 
-2595 YSQGNIVGLGAFNWL
+2595 YSQGNIVTVGGLNKL
-2610 QDNGIKLGYGN
+2610 KNNNIKLGN
-2621 KNKFLVGMF
+2621 EETSFLLRMY
-2630 GSPIMRDLI
+2630 GSPTKKSTMVS
-2639 AGFGEPLNFTFRGSA
+2639 FEEPLGIKVIGSA
-2654 INFPDFIGND
+2654 ANMTDFVAHSKKSLGI
-2664 DKMYGVFGETKLI
+2664 FGETKLVNLANVEKVKNNKIQNLLSYVPLLKVFTKETGAGLSLPQLNDEKKEKDDYKYSIVVTREQKNQIISNYGLDKRIPEVEI
-2677 NYTDLGKTN
+2677 NKIINRIVNNSHGTYTYESAAIAES
-2686 IGKENNSL
+2686 IGKKLEEYKVASPARKGEL
-2694 IEKIKRGPIAKAL
+2694 EKEIKYL
-2707 GRKQEMPG
+2707 
-2715 LFVSRLFIADKDDN
+2715 
-2729 DFKYSY
+2729 
-2735 DITVDDIR
+2735 
-2743 RIKANY
+2743 
-2749 INAKYQNEVFED
+2749 
-2761 NDLINTIRYP
+2761 
-2771 HGVYTH
+2771 YTQDQLNK
-2777 IDPEKAE
+2777 I
-2784 EKYNL
+2784 NL
-2789 AVMYRKASPVEKKV
+2789 AMY
-2803 IEERMKAINKEVHDY
+2803 
-2818 RLRLA
+2818 
-2823 IEGPPILINSP
+2823 GPPIYSNSEFLLDAVGK
-2834 YLIKTVEDYRK
+2834 YNEE
-2845 DELRKEYGY
+2845 ELKNRYSY

-2863 KNGKMNNSPQPYTRK
+2863 KNKEMNNSPQPYIRK
-2878 ETPAIA
+2878 NSTTVL
-2884 DINEYLN
+2884 DINEYLR
-2891 NLRKGVGL
+2891 NLRKGVDK

>member
-6 ALFVKGYF
+6 VLFVKGYF

-26 MLLLFNFNIF
+26 MLLLFSFNIF

-130 NGTVEVAGKK
+130 NGTVEVAGKR
-140 ADLVMANRNGVYIN
+140 ADLVMANRNGVYVN

-280 NLVSVD
+280 DLVSVD

-435 VKKEENKNTKNIAEV
+435 VKKEENKNQKDVEDD

-510 NIQELNA
+510 NIQELN
-517 DKLENDGGKLLSTG
+517 
-531 KISGR
+531 
-536 VKEISNKN
+536 
-544 GEILGTETVKLIGDK
+544 
-559 LDNFSGLIKSNGKIA
+559 
-574 LDIKE
+574 
-579 TSNIKGYILSDG
+579 
-591 LTKED
+591 
-596 IKKEENKKNESNKN
+596 
-610 TENDEI
+610 
-616 KEKGISITGDLDNTE
+616 
-631 GIIRGREISLGNVTG
+631 
-646 NNKGKI
+646 
-652 DSLGALSFN
+652 
-661 GKIIVNK
+661 
-668 GGLIKGNIQELNT
+668 T
-681 DKLENDEGKLVS
+681 DKLE
-693 TEKISGRVKEISNKN
+693 
-708 GEILGTEIVKLIGDK
+708 
-723 LDNFSGLIKS
+723 
-733 NGKIALDI
+733 
-741 KETSN
+741 
-746 VKGYILSD
+746 
-754 GLTKEDVK
+754 
-762 KEENKKIESNK
+762 
-773 NTENDETKEKGIS
+773 
-786 ITGELDNTEGVIR
+786 
-799 GRKVSLGN
+799 
-807 VIGNNKGKIDSLG
+807 
-820 ALSFNGKIIVN
+820 
-831 KGGLITGN
+831 
-839 IQKLN
+839 
-844 IDKLINDGGKL
+844 NDGGKL

-978 SLGALAFNGKI
+978 SLGALSFNGKI

-1000 IQELNADKLENDG
+1000 IQKLNIDKLINDG
-1013 GKLLSTGKI
+1013 GKLVSTEKI
-1022 SGRVK
+1022 SGTVK
-1027 EISNKNGEILGTET
+1027 EISNKNGEILGVQT
-1041 VKLIGDKLDNLS
+1041 VTLVGDKLNNLS
-1053 GVIRSYGKIKLDEK
+1053 GVIRSYGKVKLNEK
-1067 DISNVEGYILSDGIT
+1067 DVSNVEGYILSDGIT

-1111 TGTLL
+1111 IGTLL
-1116 NIGKLDNTKGIIA
+1116 NIGKLDNTKGTIA

-1210 ILSIDTQADL
+1210 ILSIATQADL
-1220 RNAKD
+1220 RNEKD

-1270 DKQVYIK
+1270 DKQVYIEVK
-1277 VENGRVVNGTA
+1277 NGKVVNGTE
-1288 KYLDGVYRRED
+1288 KYLSGAYRRED

-1329 INTSQIGKT
+1329 INTSQMGKT

-1465 GVTETYTEMREV
+1465 DGS
-1477 KPERK
+1477 
-1482 WWRRRKEDEKP
+1482 
-1493 EPKKYVQVQV
+1493 
-1503 YKYWDTVN
+1503 WDIVN

-1572 SKRKWGRKKT
+1572 SKRRRFGGRKT

-1673 YISDNREKYK
+1673 YVSDNSEKYK

-1689 EAGVT
+1689 DAGVT
-1694 LDSQGRLRVEGVD
+1694 LDSQGKLRIQGVD
-1707 IQTIGPVYLKGVQGV
+1707 IQTIGPVYLKGVKGV

-1860 IVTPEKNILVTNK
+1860 IVTPEKNTLVTNK

-1919 SVNARMA
+1919 NINARMA
-1926 LALGINLGG
+1926 LALGINLSG

-1949 IKEIPNLGRL
+1949 IKEIPNLGRV

-1973 ESLEGKENTINAM
+1973 ESLEGKEKTINAM

-2022 TNIRAGKDITFK
+2022 TNIRAGKDIAFK

-2081 LMGAEGVSGGLNY
+2081 LMGIEGVSGGLNY

-2161 YSLKYGKDKDGK
+2161 YSLKYGKDKDGN

-2294 LKKSKNSNDNKGE
+2294 LKKSKNSDDNKGE

-2321 IGIEGSDKRKITRAT
+2321 IGIKGSDKRKITRAT

-2343 GKEEVEGVNRDI
+2343 GKEEVVGVNRDI

-2424 SILRLERK
+2424 SILNFERK
-2432 LQTVADFTSLIP
+2432 LQTASDLTSLIP

-2491 EPDDEGKVY
+2491 KPDDEGKVY

-2541 YNPTRGLVADGLEC
+2541 YNPTRGFVADGLEC

-2610 QDNGIKLGYGN
+2610 QDNGIKLGYKD

-2630 GSPIMRDLI
+2630 GSPIARNLI
-2639 AGFGEPLNFTFRGSA
+2639 VGFEDNLSFTFRGSA
-2654 INFPDFIGND
+2654 INFRDFIGND
-2664 DKMYGVFGETKLI
+2664 DKIFGIFGESTLI
-2677 NYTDLGKTN
+2677 NPENINRVKEHLWTDKLGNFFGTKAILRRET
-2686 IGKENNSL
+2686 IG
-2694 IEKIKRGPIAKAL
+2694 
-2707 GRKQEMPG
+2707 G
-2715 LFVSRLFIADKDDN
+2715 LYLPEVLVNKNKDKDEYR
-2729 DFKYSY
+2729 YSMVVGNKEIEGIQQNY
-2735 DITVDDIR
+2735 SKILNLNEILSKKGIEMVISDSHGTYTFNSPVIAENINNLLTDYRRAIT
-2743 RIKANY
+2743 
-2749 INAKYQNEVFED
+2749 
-2761 NDLINTIRYP
+2761 
-2771 HGVYTH
+2771 
-2777 IDPEKAE
+2777 PEE
-2784 EKYNL
+2784 REKYKNEIISLYTKDQQNKVNL
-2789 AVMYRKASPVEKKV
+2789 AMY
-2803 IEERMKAINKEVHDY
+2803 
-2818 RLRLA
+2818 
-2823 IEGPPILINSP
+2823 GPPIFTDSP
-2834 YLIKTVEDYRK
+2834 FLLKAVEDYKK

-2854 GNYQDKGLP
+2854 GNYQDKNLP
-2863 KNGKMNNSPQPYTRK
+2863 KNKEININPQPYTRK
-2878 ETPAIA
+2878 EAQPTLGIE
-2884 DINEYLN
+2884 EYLKG
-2891 NLRKGVGL
+2891 LRKGVGL

>member
-130 NGTVEVAGKK
+130 NGTVEVAGKR
-140 ADLVMANRNGVYIN
+140 ADLVMANRNGVYVN

-280 NLVSVD
+280 DLVSVD

-374 INSNQIQNSGEI
+374 INANQIQNSGEI

-435 VKKEENKNTKNIAEV
+435 VKKEENKNTENIAEV
-450 KNKEKGISITGD
+450 KNKEKGINITGD

-471 GREVNLGNVIGNN
+471 GREVNLGNVTGNN
-484 KGKIDSLGALAF
+484 KGNIDSLGALSF

-531 KISGR
+531 KIRGR

-574 LDIKE
+574 LDVKE
-579 TSNIKGYILSDG
+579 TSNVKGYILSDG

-596 IKKEENKKNESNKN
+596 IKKEENKNQKDIEDDKN
-610 TENDEI
+610 

-631 GIIRGREISLGNVTG
+631 GVIRGREISLGNVTG

-681 DKLENDEGKLVS
+681 DKLENDGGKLVS

-708 GEILGTEIVKLIGDK
+708 GEILGTETVKLIGDK

-733 NGKIALDI
+733 NGKIALDV

-754 GLTKEDVK
+754 GLTKEDIK
-762 KEENKKIESNK
+762 KEENKNQKDIEDDK
-773 NTENDETKEKGIS
+773 NKEKGIS
-786 ITGELDNTEGVIR
+786 ITGDLDNTEGVIR

-807 VIGNNKGKIDSLG
+807 VTGNNKGKIDSLG

-855 LSTGK
+855 VSTEK
-860 ISGRVKEISNKN
+860 ISGTVKEISNKN
-872 GEILGT
+872 GEILGVQ
-878 ETVKLIGD
+878 TVTLVGD
-886 KLDNFSGLIK
+886 KLN
-896 SNGKIALDIKETSN
+896 
-910 IKGYIL
+910 
-916 SDGLTKEDIKK
+916 
-927 EENKNQKDIED
+927 
-938 DKNKEKGINITGDLD
+938 
-953 NTEGVIRGRE
+953 
-963 VNLGNVIGNNKGKID
+963 
-978 SLGALAFNGKI
+978 
-989 IVNKGGLITGN
+989 
-1000 IQELNADKLENDG
+1000 
-1013 GKLLSTGKI
+1013 
-1022 SGRVK
+1022 
-1027 EISNKNGEILGTET
+1027 
-1041 VKLIGDKLDNLS
+1041 NLS
-1053 GVIRSYGKIKLDEK
+1053 GVIRSYGKVKLNEK
-1067 DISNVEGYILSDGIT
+1067 DVSNVEGYILSDGIT

-1111 TGTLL
+1111 IGTLL
-1116 NIGKLDNTKGIIA
+1116 NIGKLDNTKGTIA

-1210 ILSIDTQADL
+1210 ILSIATQADL
-1220 RNAKD
+1220 RNEKD

-1270 DKQVYIK
+1270 DKQVYIEVK
-1277 VENGRVVNGTA
+1277 NGKVVNGTE
-1288 KYLDGVYRRED
+1288 KYLSGAYRRED

-1482 WWRRRKEDEKP
+1482 WWRRRKENEKP

-1511 KTKTVSGVIG
+1511 KTKTVSGIIG

-1530 AKDLV
+1530 AKDLI
-1535 LESSDIRAKDNIV
+1535 LESSDIRAKDDIV

-1553 NLLMLSTV
+1553 YLLMLSTV
-1561 DTEYKFKTETT
+1561 DTEYKFRTETT

-1673 YISDNREKYK
+1673 YVSDNSEKYK

-1689 EAGVT
+1689 DAGVT
-1694 LDSQGRLRVEGVD
+1694 LDSQGKLRIQGVD
-1707 IQTIGPVYLKGVQGV
+1707 IQTIGPVYLKGVKGV

-1873 NIYITSSEGNV
+1873 NIYIRSSEGNV

-1919 SVNARMA
+1919 NINARMA
-1926 LALGINLGG
+1926 LALGINLSG

-1949 IKEIPNLGRL
+1949 IKEIPNLGRV

-1973 ESLEGKENTINAM
+1973 ESLEGKEKTINAM

-2022 TNIRAGKDITFK
+2022 TNIRAGKDIAFK

-2070 SKNMGANFGVT
+2070 SKNMGANFGFT
-2081 LMGAEGVSGGLNY
+2081 LMGIEGVSGGLNY

-2161 YSLKYGKDKDGK
+2161 YSLKYGKDKDGN

-2294 LKKSKNSNDNKGE
+2294 LKKSKNSDDNKGE

-2343 GKEEVEGVNRDI
+2343 GKEEVVGVNRDI

-2424 SILRLERK
+2424 SISKVESK
-2432 LQTVADFTSLIP
+2432 LAPINDIVSIFP
-2444 TEQYHGGIFEQLVRR
+2444 TGEYDGGILEQIVKLVRKDKTPIIEIAIR
-2459 KDQVKLIGIKIKMN
+2459 KN

-2478 DIKLARKKKLSEI
+2478 SINLEEKRKLSEVGV
-2491 EPDDEGKVY
+2491 DENGKKQKTVQV
-2500 IFGNGIRE
+2500 FVNGIRE
-2508 TEEGAVRNAILKS
+2508 RRTDAVRNAILKS
-2521 MSPENLERYKSGK
+2521 MSPENLEKYNRGE
-2534 TVEIALI
+2534 TVKIALI
-2541 YNPTRGLVADGLEC
+2541 YNQTRGLVADGLEC
-2555 VAGKLCD
+2555 VVGKVFD
-2562 GSKSSLKITTNVSKE
+2562 GSWSSFYIATGVSRG
-2577 TATILATRDRNVT
+2577 ATIAFASGDKSVNYDTGT
-2590 YIYNM
+2590 
-2595 YSQGNIVGLGAFNWL
+2595 YSQGNIVTVGGLNKL
-2610 QDNGIKLGYGN
+2610 KNNNIKLGN
-2621 KNKFLVGMF
+2621 EETSFLLRMY
-2630 GSPIMRDLI
+2630 GSPTKKSTMVS
-2639 AGFGEPLNFTFRGSA
+2639 FEEPLGIKVIGSA
-2654 INFPDFIGND
+2654 ANMTDFVAHSKKSLGI
-2664 DKMYGVFGETKLI
+2664 FGETKLVNLANVEKVKNNKIQNLLSYVPLLKVFTKETGAGLSLPQLNDEKKEKDDYKYSIVVTREQKNQIISNYGLDKRIPEVEI
-2677 NYTDLGKTN
+2677 NKIINRIVNNSHGTYTYESAAIAES
-2686 IGKENNSL
+2686 IGKKLEEYKVASPARKGEL
-2694 IEKIKRGPIAKAL
+2694 EKEIKYL
-2707 GRKQEMPG
+2707 
-2715 LFVSRLFIADKDDN
+2715 
-2729 DFKYSY
+2729 
-2735 DITVDDIR
+2735 
-2743 RIKANY
+2743 
-2749 INAKYQNEVFED
+2749 
-2761 NDLINTIRYP
+2761 
-2771 HGVYTH
+2771 YTQDQLNK
-2777 IDPEKAE
+2777 I
-2784 EKYNL
+2784 NL
-2789 AVMYRKASPVEKKV
+2789 AMY
-2803 IEERMKAINKEVHDY
+2803 
-2818 RLRLA
+2818 
-2823 IEGPPILINSP
+2823 GPPIYSNSEFLLDAVGK
-2834 YLIKTVEDYRK
+2834 YNEE
-2845 DELRKEYGY
+2845 ELKNRYSY

-2863 KNGKMNNSPQPYTRK
+2863 KNKEMNNSPQPYIRK
-2878 ETPAIA
+2878 NSTTVL
-2884 DINEYLN
+2884 DINEYLR
-2891 NLRKGVGL
+2891 NLRKGVDK

>member
-130 NGTVEVAGKK
+130 NGTVEVAGKR
-140 ADLVMANRNGVYIN
+140 ADLVMANRNGVYVN

-280 NLVSVD
+280 DLVSVD

-374 INSNQIQNSGEI
+374 INANQIQNSGEI

-435 VKKEENKNTKNIAEV
+435 VKKEENKNTENIAEV
-450 KNKEKGISITGD
+450 KNKEKGINITGD

-471 GREVNLGNVIGNN
+471 GREVNLGNVTGNN
-484 KGKIDSLGALAF
+484 KGKIDSLGALSF

-510 NIQELNA
+510 NIQKLNI
-517 DKLENDGGKLLSTG
+517 DKLINDGGKLVSTE
-531 KISGR
+531 KISGT

-579 TSNIKGYILSDG
+579 TSNVKGYILSDG

-596 IKKEENKKNESNKN
+596 IKKEENKKIESNKN

-631 GIIRGREISLGNVTG
+631 GVIRGREVNLGNVT
-646 NNKGKI
+646 
-652 DSLGALSFN
+652 
-661 GKIIVNK
+661 
-668 GGLIKGNIQELNT
+668 
-681 DKLENDEGKLVS
+681 
-693 TEKISGRVKEISNKN
+693 
-708 GEILGTEIVKLIGDK
+708 
-723 LDNFSGLIKS
+723 
-733 NGKIALDI
+733 
-741 KETSN
+741 
-746 VKGYILSD
+746 
-754 GLTKEDVK
+754 
-762 KEENKKIESNK
+762 
-773 NTENDETKEKGIS
+773 
-786 ITGELDNTEGVIR
+786 
-799 GRKVSLGN
+799 
-807 VIGNNKGKIDSLG
+807 GNNKGKIDSLG

-855 LSTGK
+855 VSTEK
-860 ISGRVKEISNKN
+860 ISGTVKEISNKN

-896 SNGKIALDIKETSN
+896 SNGKIALDVKETSN
-910 IKGYIL
+910 VKGYIL

-963 VNLGNVIGNNKGKID
+963 VNLGNVTGNNKGKID
-978 SLGALAFNGKI
+978 SLGALSFNGKI

-1000 IQELNADKLENDG
+1000 IQKLNIDKLINDG
-1013 GKLLSTGKI
+1013 GKLVSTEKI
-1022 SGRVK
+1022 SGTVK
-1027 EISNKNGEILGTET
+1027 EISNKNGEILGVQT
-1041 VKLIGDKLDNLS
+1041 VTLVGDKLNNLS
-1053 GVIRSYGKIKLDEK
+1053 GVIRSYGKVKLNEK
-1067 DISNVEGYILSDGIT
+1067 DVSNVEGYILSDGIT
-1082 KEQAQNWKVE
+1082 KEQAKNWKVE
-1092 EKFKEDKNKKDVN
+1092 EKVTEESKENKKDIK
-1105 EKREQT
+1105 EKQEKKEQT
-1111 TGTLL
+1111 TGTIL
-1116 NIGKLDNTKGIIA
+1116 NLGRLDNTKGIIA
-1129 SLSQTTVNVEK
+1129 SLSQTTVNTEK
-1140 IANNDGKIVSRGAVE
+1140 ITNEDGKIVSRGAVE
-1155 LTTANEYEYRGLVEG
+1155 LTTPNEYEYRGLVEG

-1210 ILSIDTQADL
+1210 ILSIAIQTDL

-1242 GNIYSDGNTYLEA
+1242 GNIYSDGNIYLEA

-1270 DKQVYIK
+1270 DKQVYIEVK
-1277 VENGRVVNGTA
+1277 NGKVVNGTE
-1288 KYLDGVYRRED
+1288 KYLSGAYRRED

-1482 WWRRRKEDEKP
+1482 WWRRRKENEKP

-1511 KTKTVSGVIG
+1511 KTKTVSGIIG

-1530 AKDLV
+1530 AKDLI
-1535 LESSDIRAKDNIV
+1535 LESSDIRAKDDIV

-1553 NLLMLSTV
+1553 YLLMLSTV
-1561 DTEYKFKTETT
+1561 DTEYKFRTETT

-1673 YISDNREKYK
+1673 YVSDNSEKYK

-1689 EAGVT
+1689 DAGVT
-1694 LDSQGRLRVEGVD
+1694 LDSQGKLRIQGVD
-1707 IQTIGPVYLKGVQGV
+1707 IQTIGPVYLKGVKGV

-1735 VHTSKSLKIGSDK
+1735 VRTSKSLKIGSDK

-1919 SVNARMA
+1919 NINARMA

-1949 IKEIPNLGRL
+1949 LKEIPNLGRL

-2022 TNIRAGKDITFK
+2022 TTIRAGKDIAFK

-2081 LMGAEGVSGGLNY
+2081 LMGIEGVSGGLNY

-2161 YSLKYGKDKDGK
+2161 YSLKYGKDKDGN

-2224 DDKGNDKG
+2224 DDKGKDKG

-2260 LNQRSKDNN
+2260 INQRSKDNN

-2294 LKKSKNSNDNKGE
+2294 LKKSKNSDDNKGE

-2397 FLDDFNEKALGK
+2397 FLDDFNEKILK
-2409 SRPDYEIKFRNKVYE
+2409 NPKEDYEIKFRNKVYE
-2424 SILRLERK
+2424 SILNFERK
-2432 LQTVADFTSLIP
+2432 LQTASDLTSLLP

-2534 TVEIALI
+2534 TIEIALI

-2562 GSKSSLKITTNVSKE
+2562 GSKSSLKINTNVSKE

-2595 YSQGNIVGLGAFNWL
+2595 YSQGNIVGLGAFYWL
-2610 QDNGIKLGYGN
+2610 QDNGIKLGYKD

-2664 DKMYGVFGETKLI
+2664 DKWLGIIGETRLVGYK
-2677 NYTDLGKTN
+2677 N
-2686 IGKENNSL
+2686 
-2694 IEKIKRGPIAKAL
+2694 IEKVKEKSWKDSVGNLFFVKSFLREQRMAGTPLAILNEEDKNDTDYGHSYEIEKEDIKNIKKNYLKSLKEDTKFNDGIL
-2707 GRKQEMPG
+2707 
-2715 LFVSRLFIADKDDN
+2715 KDIIGYSHGT
-2729 DFKYSY
+2729 YSY
-2735 DITVDDIR
+2735 
-2743 RIKANY
+2743 
-2749 INAKYQNEVFED
+2749 
-2761 NDLINTIRYP
+2761 
-2771 HGVYTH
+2771 
-2777 IDPEKAE
+2777 IDPEKGE
-2784 EKYNL
+2784 ELNNL
-2789 AVMYRKASPVEKKV
+2789 INRYKDAGSEGKV
-2803 IEERMKAINKEVHDY
+2803 IIERKMDKIYKDIHDY

-2823 IEGPPILINSP
+2823 IEGPPILVNSP
-2834 YLIKTVEDYRK
+2834 FLIKAVEDYRK
-2845 DELRKEYGY
+2845 EELKKEYGY

-2863 KNGKMNNSPQPYTRK
+2863 KNGKMNNSPKPYTRK
-2878 ETPAIA
+2878 ETPTIA

>member
-6 ALFVKGYF
+6 VLFVKGYF

-26 MLLLFNFNIF
+26 MLLLFSFNIF

-130 NGTVEVAGKK
+130 NGTVEVAGKR
-140 ADLVMANRNGVYIN
+140 ADLVMANRNGVYVN

-222 RLLVSAGGQTYE
+222 RLLVSAGGQTYK

-280 NLVSVD
+280 DLVSVD

-374 INSNQIQNSGEI
+374 INANQIQNSGEI

-435 VKKEENKNTKNIAEV
+435 VKKEENKNTENIAEV
-450 KNKEKGISITGD
+450 KNKEKGINITGD

-484 KGKIDSLGALAF
+484 KGKIDSLGALSF

-531 KISGR
+531 KIRGR

-574 LDIKE
+574 LD
-579 TSNIKGYILSDG
+579 
-591 LTKED
+591 
-596 IKKEENKKNESNKN
+596 
-610 TENDEI
+610 
-616 KEKGISITGDLDNTE
+616 
-631 GIIRGREISLGNVTG
+631 
-646 NNKGKI
+646 
-652 DSLGALSFN
+652 A
-661 GKIIVNK
+661 
-668 GGLIKGNIQELNT
+668 
-681 DKLENDEGKLVS
+681 
-693 TEKISGRVKEISNKN
+693 
-708 GEILGTEIVKLIGDK
+708 
-723 LDNFSGLIKS
+723 
-733 NGKIALDI
+733 

-762 KEENKKIESNK
+762 KEENK
-773 NTENDETKEKGIS
+773 NTEN
-786 ITGELDNTEGVIR
+786 
-799 GRKVSLGN
+799 
-807 VIGNNKGKIDSLG
+807 
-820 ALSFNGKIIVN
+820 
-831 KGGLITGN
+831 
-839 IQKLN
+839 
-844 IDKLINDGGKL
+844 
-855 LSTGK
+855 
-860 ISGRVKEISNKN
+860 
-872 GEILGT
+872 
-878 ETVKLIGD
+878 
-886 KLDNFSGLIK
+886 
-896 SNGKIALDIKETSN
+896 IAEV
-910 IKGYIL
+910 
-916 SDGLTKEDIKK
+916 
-927 EENKNQKDIED
+927 
-938 DKNKEKGINITGDLD
+938 KNKEKGINITGDLD

-1000 IQELNADKLENDG
+1000 IQELNTDKLENDG

-1041 VKLIGDKLDNLS
+1041 VKLIGDKLDNFSGLIKSNGKIALDAKETSNVKGYILSDGLTKEDVKKEENKNTENIAEVKNKEKGINITGDLDNTEGVIRGREVNLGNVIGNNKGKIDSLGALSFNGKIIVNKGGLITGNIQKLNIDKLINDGGKLVSTEKISGTVKEISNKNGEILGVQTVTLVGDKLNNLS
-1053 GVIRSYGKIKLDEK
+1053 GVIRSYGKVKLNEK
-1067 DISNVEGYILSDGIT
+1067 DVSNVEGYILSDGIT

-1210 ILSIDTQADL
+1210 ILSIATQADFY
-1220 RNAKD
+1220 NTKD
-1225 ISATNLL
+1225 ISARNLL
-1232 SITAKNIENS
+1232 SITAENIENS

-1270 DKQVYIK
+1270 DKQVYIEVK
-1277 VENGRVVNGTA
+1277 NGKVVNGTE
-1288 KYLDGVYRRED
+1288 KYLSGAYRRED

-1673 YISDNREKYK
+1673 YISDNSEKYK

-1707 IQTIGPVYLKGVQGV
+1707 IQTIGPVYLKGVKGV

-1758 QDKNTKEM
+1758 QDKNTKET

-1919 SVNARMA
+1919 NINARMA

-1949 IKEIPNLGRL
+1949 LKEIPNLGRL

-2022 TNIRAGKDITFK
+2022 TNIRAGKDIAFK

-2081 LMGAEGVSGGLNY
+2081 LMGIEGVSGGLNY
-2094 GQMNSKGTLYNNAQ
+2094 GQINSKGTLYNNAQ

-2161 YSLKYGKDKDGK
+2161 YSLKYGKDKDGN

-2294 LKKSKNSNDNKGE
+2294 LKKSKNSDDNKGE

-2424 SILRLERK
+2424 SILNFERK
-2432 LQTVADFTSLIP
+2432 LQTASDLTSLLP

-2491 EPDDEGKVY
+2491 KPDDEGKVY

-2541 YNPTRGLVADGLEC
+2541 YNPTRGFVADGLEC

-2610 QDNGIKLGYGN
+2610 QDNGIKLGYKD

-2630 GSPIMRDLI
+2630 GSPIARNLI
-2639 AGFGEPLNFTFRGSA
+2639 VGFEDNLSFTFRGSA
-2654 INFPDFIGND
+2654 INFRDFIGND
-2664 DKMYGVFGETKLI
+2664 DKIFGIFGESTLI
-2677 NYTDLGKTN
+2677 NPENINRVKEHLWTDKLGNFFGTKAILRRET
-2686 IGKENNSL
+2686 IG
-2694 IEKIKRGPIAKAL
+2694 
-2707 GRKQEMPG
+2707 G
-2715 LFVSRLFIADKDDN
+2715 LYLPEVLVNKNKDKDEYR
-2729 DFKYSY
+2729 YSMVVGNKEIEGIQQNY
-2735 DITVDDIR
+2735 SKILNLNEILSKKGIEMVISDSHGTYTFNSPVIAENINNLLTDYRRAIT
-2743 RIKANY
+2743 
-2749 INAKYQNEVFED
+2749 
-2761 NDLINTIRYP
+2761 
-2771 HGVYTH
+2771 
-2777 IDPEKAE
+2777 PEE
-2784 EKYNL
+2784 REKYKNEIISLYTKDQQNKVNL
-2789 AVMYRKASPVEKKV
+2789 AMY
-2803 IEERMKAINKEVHDY
+2803 
-2818 RLRLA
+2818 
-2823 IEGPPILINSP
+2823 GPPIFTDSP
-2834 YLIKTVEDYRK
+2834 FLLKAVEDYKK

-2854 GNYQDKGLP
+2854 GNYQDKNLP
-2863 KNGKMNNSPQPYTRK
+2863 KNKEININPQPYTRK
-2878 ETPAIA
+2878 EAQPTLGIK
-2884 DINEYLN
+2884 EYLKG
-2891 NLRKGVGL
+2891 LREGVGL

>member
-6 ALFVKGYF
+6 VLFVKGYF

-130 NGTVEVAGKK
+130 NGTVEVAGKR
-140 ADLVMANRNGVYIN
+140 ADLVMANRNGVYVN

-280 NLVSVD
+280 DLVSVD

-374 INSNQIQNSGEI
+374 INANQIQNSGEI

-435 VKKEENKNTKNIAEV
+435 VKKEENKNTENIAEV
-450 KNKEKGISITGD
+450 
-462 LDNTEGVIR
+462 
-471 GREVNLGNVIGNN
+471 
-484 KGKIDSLGALAF
+484 
-496 NGKII
+496 
-501 VNKGGLITG
+501 
-510 NIQELNA
+510 
-517 DKLENDGGKLLSTG
+517 
-531 KISGR
+531 
-536 VKEISNKN
+536 
-544 GEILGTETVKLIGDK
+544 
-559 LDNFSGLIKSNGKIA
+559 
-574 LDIKE
+574 
-579 TSNIKGYILSDG
+579 
-591 LTKED
+591 
-596 IKKEENKKNESNKN
+596 
-610 TENDEI
+610 
-616 KEKGISITGDLDNTE
+616 
-631 GIIRGREISLGNVTG
+631 
-646 NNKGKI
+646 
-652 DSLGALSFN
+652 
-661 GKIIVNK
+661 
-668 GGLIKGNIQELNT
+668 
-681 DKLENDEGKLVS
+681 
-693 TEKISGRVKEISNKN
+693 
-708 GEILGTEIVKLIGDK
+708 
-723 LDNFSGLIKS
+723 
-733 NGKIALDI
+733 
-741 KETSN
+741 
-746 VKGYILSD
+746 
-754 GLTKEDVK
+754 
-762 KEENKKIESNK
+762 
-773 NTENDETKEKGIS
+773 
-786 ITGELDNTEGVIR
+786 
-799 GRKVSLGN
+799 
-807 VIGNNKGKIDSLG
+807 
-820 ALSFNGKIIVN
+820 
-831 KGGLITGN
+831 
-839 IQKLN
+839 
-844 IDKLINDGGKL
+844 
-855 LSTGK
+855 
-860 ISGRVKEISNKN
+860 
-872 GEILGT
+872 
-878 ETVKLIGD
+878 
-886 KLDNFSGLIK
+886 
-896 SNGKIALDIKETSN
+896 
-910 IKGYIL
+910 
-916 SDGLTKEDIKK
+916 
-927 EENKNQKDIED
+927 
-938 DKNKEKGINITGDLD
+938 KNKEKGINITGDLD

-1000 IQELNADKLENDG
+1000 IQELNTDKLENDG

-1022 SGRVK
+1022 SGTVK

-1041 VKLIGDKLDNLS
+1041 VKLIGDKLDNFSGLIKSNGKIALDVKETSNVKGYILSDGLTKEDIKKEENKNQKDIEDDKNKEKGINITGDLDNTEGVIRGRKVSLGNVTGNNKGKIDSLGALSFNGKIIVNKGGLITGNIQKLNIDKLINDGGKLVSTEKISGTVKEISNKNGEILGVQTVTLVGDKLNNLS
-1053 GVIRSYGKIKLDEK
+1053 GVIRSYGKVKLNEK
-1067 DISNVEGYILSDGIT
+1067 DVSNVEGYILSDGIT
-1082 KEQAQNWKVE
+1082 KEQAKNWKVE
-1092 EKFKEDKNKKDVN
+1092 EKVTEESKENKKDIK
-1105 EKREQT
+1105 EKQEKKEQT

-1116 NIGKLDNTKGIIA
+1116 NLGRLDNTKGIIA
-1129 SLSQTTVNVEK
+1129 SLSQTTVNTEK
-1140 IANNDGKIVSRGAVE
+1140 ITNEDGKIVSRGAVE
-1155 LTTANEYEYRGLVEG
+1155 LTTPNEYEYRGLVEG

-1210 ILSIDTQADL
+1210 ILSIAIQTDL

-1242 GNIYSDGNTYLEA
+1242 GNIYSDGNIYLEA

-1270 DKQVYIK
+1270 DKQVYIEVK
-1277 VENGRVVNGTA
+1277 NGRVVNGTE
-1288 KYLDGVYRRED
+1288 KYLSGAYRRED

-1465 GVTETYTEMREV
+1465 DGS
-1477 KPERK
+1477 
-1482 WWRRRKEDEKP
+1482 
-1493 EPKKYVQVQV
+1493 
-1503 YKYWDTVN
+1503 WDIVN

-1572 SKRKWGRKKT
+1572 SKRRRFGGRKT

-1673 YISDNREKYK
+1673 YVSDNSEKYK

-1689 EAGVT
+1689 DAGVT
-1694 LDSQGRLRVEGVD
+1694 LDSQGKLRIQGVD
-1707 IQTIGPVYLKGVQGV
+1707 IQTIGPVYLKGVKGV

-1860 IVTPEKNILVTNK
+1860 IVTPEKNTLVTNK

-1919 SVNARMA
+1919 NINARMA
-1926 LALGINLGG
+1926 LALGINLSG

-1949 IKEIPNLGRL
+1949 IKEIPNLGRV

-1973 ESLEGKENTINAM
+1973 ESLEGKEKTINAM

-2022 TNIRAGKDITFK
+2022 TNIRAGKDIAFK

-2081 LMGAEGVSGGLNY
+2081 LMGIEGVSGGLNY

-2161 YSLKYGKDKDGK
+2161 YSLKYGKDKDGN

-2224 DDKGNDKG
+2224 DEKGKDKG

-2260 LNQRSKDNN
+2260 INQRSKDNN

-2294 LKKSKNSNDNKGE
+2294 LKKSKNSDDNKGE

-2397 FLDDFNEKALGK
+2397 FLDDFNEKILK
-2409 SRPDYEIKFRNKVYE
+2409 NPKEDYEIKFRNKVYE
-2424 SILRLERK
+2424 SILNFERK
-2432 LQTVADFTSLIP
+2432 LQTASDLTSLLP

-2491 EPDDEGKVY
+2491 KPDDEGKVY

-2534 TVEIALI
+2534 TIEIALI
-2541 YNPTRGLVADGLEC
+2541 YNPTRGLVADGLES
-2555 VAGKLCD
+2555 VAGKLFD
-2562 GSKSSLKITTNVSKE
+2562 GSKSSLKINTNVSKE

-2595 YSQGNIVGLGAFNWL
+2595 YSQGNIIGHGAFNWL
-2610 QDNGIKLGYGN
+2610 ASKGIKLGYD
-2621 KNKFLVGMF
+2621 KPEKFLVGMF
-2630 GSPIMRDLI
+2630 GSPVKRDVI
-2639 AGFGEPLNFTFRGSA
+2639 AGFRGPLNFTFRGSA
-2654 INFPDFIGND
+2654 INFPDFIGNEN
-2664 DKMYGVFGETKLI
+2664 KWLGIIGETRLVGYK
-2677 NYTDLGKTN
+2677 N
-2686 IGKENNSL
+2686 IGKVKEKSWKDSVGNLFFVKSFLREQRMAGTPLAILNEEDKNNTDYGHSYEIL
-2694 IEKIKRGPIAKAL
+2694 
-2707 GRKQEMPG
+2707 
-2715 LFVSRLFIADKDDN
+2715 DN
-2729 DFKYSY
+2729 DIRK
-2735 DITVDDIR
+2735 IT
-2743 RIKANY
+2743 KNY
-2749 INAKYQNEVFED
+2749 INSVKSGETVTERTFEVLKRVRD
-2761 NDLINTIRYP
+2761 IIGYS
-2771 HGVYTH
+2771 HGTYSY
-2777 IDPEKAE
+2777 IDPEKGEELNNLINRYKDAGSE
-2784 EKYNL
+2784 EK
-2789 AVMYRKASPVEKKV
+2789 VIIERKMDKIYKD
-2803 IEERMKAINKEVHDY
+2803 IHDY

-2823 IEGPPILINSP
+2823 IEGPPILEDSP
-2834 YLIKTVEDYRK
+2834 YLTKTVENYRK
-2845 DELRKEYGY
+2845 EEFRKEYGY

-2863 KNGKMNNSPQPYTRK
+2863 KNKEMNNSPKPYKRK
-2878 ETPAIA
+2878 ETPIIT

>member
-130 NGTVEVAGKK
+130 NGTVEVAGKR
-140 ADLVMANRNGVYIN
+140 ADLVMANRNGVYVN

-280 NLVSVD
+280 DLVSVD

-374 INSNQIQNSGEI
+374 INANQIQNSGEI

-435 VKKEENKNTKNIAEV
+435 VKKEENKNTENIAEV
-450 KNKEKGISITGD
+450 KNKEKGINITGD

-471 GREVNLGNVIGNN
+471 GREVNLGNVTGNN
-484 KGKIDSLGALAF
+484 KGKIDSLGALSF

-531 KISGR
+531 KIRGR

-579 TSNIKGYILSDG
+579 TSNVKGYILSDG

-596 IKKEENKKNESNKN
+596 IKKEENKKIESNKN

-631 GIIRGREISLGNVTG
+631 GVIRGREVNLGNVT
-646 NNKGKI
+646 
-652 DSLGALSFN
+652 
-661 GKIIVNK
+661 
-668 GGLIKGNIQELNT
+668 
-681 DKLENDEGKLVS
+681 
-693 TEKISGRVKEISNKN
+693 
-708 GEILGTEIVKLIGDK
+708 
-723 LDNFSGLIKS
+723 
-733 NGKIALDI
+733 
-741 KETSN
+741 
-746 VKGYILSD
+746 
-754 GLTKEDVK
+754 
-762 KEENKKIESNK
+762 
-773 NTENDETKEKGIS
+773 
-786 ITGELDNTEGVIR
+786 
-799 GRKVSLGN
+799 
-807 VIGNNKGKIDSLG
+807 GNNKGKIDSLG

-855 LSTGK
+855 VSTEK
-860 ISGRVKEISNKN
+860 ISGTVKEISNKN
-872 GEILGT
+872 GEILGVQ
-878 ETVKLIGD
+878 TVTLVGD
-886 KLDNFSGLIK
+886 KLN
-896 SNGKIALDIKETSN
+896 
-910 IKGYIL
+910 
-916 SDGLTKEDIKK
+916 
-927 EENKNQKDIED
+927 
-938 DKNKEKGINITGDLD
+938 
-953 NTEGVIRGRE
+953 
-963 VNLGNVIGNNKGKID
+963 
-978 SLGALAFNGKI
+978 
-989 IVNKGGLITGN
+989 
-1000 IQELNADKLENDG
+1000 
-1013 GKLLSTGKI
+1013 
-1022 SGRVK
+1022 
-1027 EISNKNGEILGTET
+1027 
-1041 VKLIGDKLDNLS
+1041 NLS
-1053 GVIRSYGKIKLDEK
+1053 GVIRSYGKVKLNEK
-1067 DISNVEGYILSDGIT
+1067 DVSNVEGYILSDGIT
-1082 KEQAQNWKVE
+1082 KEQAKNWKVE
-1092 EKFKEDKNKKDVN
+1092 EKVTEESKENKKDIK
-1105 EKREQT
+1105 EKQEKKEQT
-1111 TGTLL
+1111 TGTIL
-1116 NIGKLDNTKGIIA
+1116 NLGRLDNTKGIIA
-1129 SLSQTTVNVEK
+1129 SLSQTTVNTEK
-1140 IANNDGKIVSRGAVE
+1140 ITNEDGKIVSRGAVE
-1155 LTTANEYEYRGLVEG
+1155 LTTPNEYEYRGLVEG

-1210 ILSIDTQADL
+1210 ILSIAIQTDL

-1242 GNIYSDGNTYLEA
+1242 GNIYSDGNIYLEA

-1270 DKQVYIK
+1270 DKQVYIEVK
-1277 VENGRVVNGTA
+1277 NGKVVNGTE
-1288 KYLDGVYRRED
+1288 KYLSGAYRRED

-1482 WWRRRKEDEKP
+1482 WWRRRKENEKP

-1511 KTKTVSGVIG
+1511 KTKTVSGIIG

-1530 AKDLV
+1530 AKDLI
-1535 LESSDIRAKDNIV
+1535 LESSDIRAKDDIV

-1553 NLLMLSTV
+1553 YLLMLSTV
-1561 DTEYKFKTETT
+1561 DTEYKFRTETT

-1673 YISDNREKYK
+1673 YVSDNSEKYK

-1707 IQTIGPVYLKGVQGV
+1707 IQTIGPVYLKGVKGV

-1735 VHTSKSLKIGSDK
+1735 VRTSKSLKIGSDK

-1873 NIYITSSEGNV
+1873 NIYIRSSEGNI

-1919 SVNARMA
+1919 NINARMA

-1949 IKEIPNLGRL
+1949 LKEIPNLGRL

-2001 LDLTGSINAAKS
+2001 LDLTGSINATKS

-2022 TNIRAGKDITFK
+2022 TTIRAGKDIAFK

-2196 QSGIIGRESVKVKVG
+2196 QSGIIGRESIKVKVG

-2224 DDKGNDKG
+2224 DEKGKDKG

-2294 LKKSKNSNDNKGE
+2294 LKKSKNSNDNKVE

-2424 SILRLERK
+2424 SILRLEKK

-2491 EPDDEGKVY
+2491 KPDDEGKVY
-2500 IFGNGIRE
+2500 VFGNGIRE

-2562 GSKSSLKITTNVSKE
+2562 GSNSSLKITTNVSKE

-2630 GSPIMRDLI
+2630 GSPIAKNLI

-2654 INFPDFIGND
+2654 INFRDFIGND
-2664 DKMYGVFGETKLI
+2664 DKIFGIFGESTLI
-2677 NYTDLGKTN
+2677 NPENINRVKEHLWTDKLGN
-2686 IGKENNSL
+2686 FFG
-2694 IEKIKRGPIAKAL
+2694 AKAIFRRQTMAGL
-2707 GRKQEMPG
+2707 YLPEVLVNKNKDKNEYRYSIVVGDKEIRTIQENYSKILNDGEILSKKGIEMVISDSHGTYTFNSP
-2715 LFVSRLFIADKDDN
+2715 VIAENINNLLTD
-2729 DFKYSY
+2729 YRRA
-2735 DITVDDIR
+2735 IT
-2743 RIKANY
+2743 
-2749 INAKYQNEVFED
+2749 
-2761 NDLINTIRYP
+2761 
-2771 HGVYTH
+2771 
-2777 IDPEKAE
+2777 PEE
-2784 EKYNL
+2784 REKYKNEIISLYTKDQQNKVNL
-2789 AVMYRKASPVEKKV
+2789 AMY
-2803 IEERMKAINKEVHDY
+2803 
-2818 RLRLA
+2818 
-2823 IEGPPILINSP
+2823 GPPIFTDSP
-2834 YLIKTVEDYRK
+2834 FLLKAVEDYKK

-2854 GNYQDKGLP
+2854 GNYQDKNLP
-2863 KNGKMNNSPQPYTRK
+2863 KNKEININPQPYTRK
-2878 ETPAIA
+2878 EAQPTLGIE
-2884 DINEYLN
+2884 EYLKG
-2891 NLRKGVGL
+2891 LRKGVGL

>member
-140 ADLVMANRNGVYIN
+140 ADLVMANRNGVYVN

-280 NLVSVD
+280 DLVSVD

-435 VKKEENKNTKNIAEV
+435 VKKEENKNQKDVEDD

-462 LDNTEGVIR
+462 LDNIEGVIR

-510 NIQELNA
+510 NIQELNT

-544 GEILGTETVKLIGDK
+544 GGILGTETVKLIGDK

-596 IKKEENKKNESNKN
+596 VKKEENKNQKDVEDDKN
-610 TENDEI
+610 
-616 KEKGISITGDLDNTE
+616 KEKGISITGDLDN
-631 GIIRGREISLGNVTG
+631 I
-646 NNKGKI
+646 
-652 DSLGALSFN
+652 
-661 GKIIVNK
+661 
-668 GGLIKGNIQELNT
+668 
-681 DKLENDEGKLVS
+681 
-693 TEKISGRVKEISNKN
+693 
-708 GEILGTEIVKLIGDK
+708 
-723 LDNFSGLIKS
+723 
-733 NGKIALDI
+733 
-741 KETSN
+741 
-746 VKGYILSD
+746 
-754 GLTKEDVK
+754 
-762 KEENKKIESNK
+762 
-773 NTENDETKEKGIS
+773 
-786 ITGELDNTEGVIR
+786 EGVIR
-799 GRKVSLGN
+799 GREVNLGN

-855 LSTGK
+855 VSTEK
-860 ISGRVKEISNKN
+860 ISGTVKEISNKN
-872 GEILGT
+872 GEILGVQ
-878 ETVKLIGD
+878 TVTLVGD
-886 KLDNFSGLIK
+886 KLN
-896 SNGKIALDIKETSN
+896 
-910 IKGYIL
+910 
-916 SDGLTKEDIKK
+916 
-927 EENKNQKDIED
+927 
-938 DKNKEKGINITGDLD
+938 
-953 NTEGVIRGRE
+953 
-963 VNLGNVIGNNKGKID
+963 
-978 SLGALAFNGKI
+978 
-989 IVNKGGLITGN
+989 
-1000 IQELNADKLENDG
+1000 
-1013 GKLLSTGKI
+1013 
-1022 SGRVK
+1022 
-1027 EISNKNGEILGTET
+1027 
-1041 VKLIGDKLDNLS
+1041 NLS
-1053 GVIRSYGKIKLDEK
+1053 GVIRSYGKVKLNEK
-1067 DISNVEGYILSDGIT
+1067 DVSNVEGYILSDGIT

-1111 TGTLL
+1111 IGTLL
-1116 NIGKLDNTKGIIA
+1116 NIGKLDNTKGTIA

-1210 ILSIDTQADL
+1210 ILSIATQADL
-1220 RNAKD
+1220 RNEKD

-1270 DKQVYIK
+1270 DKQVYIEVK
-1277 VENGRVVNGTA
+1277 NGKVVNGTE
-1288 KYLDGVYRRED
+1288 KYLSGAYRRED

-1432 NIAGNIGGAGG
+1432 NIAGNIGGTGG

-1482 WWRRRKEDEKP
+1482 WWRRRKENEKP

-1511 KTKTVSGVIG
+1511 KTKTVSGIIG

-1530 AKDLV
+1530 AKDLI
-1535 LESSDIRAKDNIV
+1535 LESSDIRAKDDIV

-1553 NLLMLSTV
+1553 YLLMLSTV
-1561 DTEYKFKTETT
+1561 DTEYKFRTETT

-1673 YISDNREKYK
+1673 YVSDNSEKYK

-1689 EAGVT
+1689 DAGVT
-1694 LDSQGRLRVEGVD
+1694 LDSQGKLRIQGVD
-1707 IQTIGPVYLKGVQGV
+1707 IQTIGPVYLKGVKGV

-1873 NIYITSSEGNV
+1873 NIYIRSSEGNV

-1919 SVNARMA
+1919 NINARMA
-1926 LALGINLGG
+1926 LALGINLSG

-1949 IKEIPNLGRL
+1949 IKEIPNLGRV

-1973 ESLEGKENTINAM
+1973 ESLEGKEKTINAM

-2022 TNIRAGKDITFK
+2022 TNIRAGKDIAFK

-2070 SKNMGANFGVT
+2070 SKNMGANFGFT
-2081 LMGAEGVSGGLNY
+2081 LMGIEGVSGGLNY

-2161 YSLKYGKDKDGK
+2161 YSLKYGKDKDGN

-2294 LKKSKNSNDNKGE
+2294 LKKSKNSDDNKGE

-2321 IGIEGSDKRKITRAT
+2321 IGIKGSDKRKITRAT

-2343 GKEEVEGVNRDI
+2343 GKEEVVGINRDI

-2397 FLDDFNEKALGK
+2397 FLDDFNEKILK
-2409 SRPDYEIKFRNKVYE
+2409 NPKEDYEIKFRNKVYE

-2491 EPDDEGKVY
+2491 KPDDEGKVY

-2541 YNPTRGLVADGLEC
+2541 YNPTRGFVADGLEC

-2610 QDNGIKLGYGN
+2610 QDNGIKLGYKD

-2630 GSPIMRDLI
+2630 GSPIARNLI
-2639 AGFGEPLNFTFRGSA
+2639 VGFEDNLSFTFRGSA
-2654 INFPDFIGND
+2654 INFRDFIGND
-2664 DKMYGVFGETKLI
+2664 DKIFGIFGESTLI
-2677 NYTDLGKTN
+2677 NPENINRVKEHLWTDKLGNFFGTKAILRRET
-2686 IGKENNSL
+2686 IG
-2694 IEKIKRGPIAKAL
+2694 
-2707 GRKQEMPG
+2707 G
-2715 LFVSRLFIADKDDN
+2715 LYLPEVLVNKNKDKDEYR
-2729 DFKYSY
+2729 YSMVVGNKEIEGIQQNY
-2735 DITVDDIR
+2735 SKILNLNEILSKKGIEMVISDSHGTYTFNSPVIAENINNLLTDYRRAIT
-2743 RIKANY
+2743 
-2749 INAKYQNEVFED
+2749 
-2761 NDLINTIRYP
+2761 
-2771 HGVYTH
+2771 
-2777 IDPEKAE
+2777 PEE
-2784 EKYNL
+2784 REKYKNEIISLYTKDQQNKVNL
-2789 AVMYRKASPVEKKV
+2789 AMY
-2803 IEERMKAINKEVHDY
+2803 
-2818 RLRLA
+2818 
-2823 IEGPPILINSP
+2823 GPPIFTDSP
-2834 YLIKTVEDYRK
+2834 FLLKAVEDYKK

-2854 GNYQDKGLP
+2854 GNYQDKNLP
-2863 KNGKMNNSPQPYTRK
+2863 KNKEININPQPYTRK
-2878 ETPAIA
+2878 EAQPTLGIK
-2884 DINEYLN
+2884 EYLKG
-2891 NLRKGVGL
+2891 LREGVGL

>member
-140 ADLVMANRNGVYIN
+140 ADLVMANRNGVYVN

-280 NLVSVD
+280 DLVSVD

-435 VKKEENKNTKNIAEV
+435 VKKEENKNTENIAEV
-450 KNKEKGISITGD
+450 KNKEKGINITGD
-462 LDNTEGVIR
+462 
-471 GREVNLGNVIGNN
+471 
-484 KGKIDSLGALAF
+484 
-496 NGKII
+496 
-501 VNKGGLITG
+501 
-510 NIQELNA
+510 
-517 DKLENDGGKLLSTG
+517 
-531 KISGR
+531 
-536 VKEISNKN
+536 
-544 GEILGTETVKLIGDK
+544 
-559 LDNFSGLIKSNGKIA
+559 
-574 LDIKE
+574 
-579 TSNIKGYILSDG
+579 
-591 LTKED
+591 
-596 IKKEENKKNESNKN
+596 
-610 TENDEI
+610 
-616 KEKGISITGDLDNTE
+616 
-631 GIIRGREISLGNVTG
+631 
-646 NNKGKI
+646 
-652 DSLGALSFN
+652 
-661 GKIIVNK
+661 
-668 GGLIKGNIQELNT
+668 
-681 DKLENDEGKLVS
+681 
-693 TEKISGRVKEISNKN
+693 
-708 GEILGTEIVKLIGDK
+708 
-723 LDNFSGLIKS
+723 
-733 NGKIALDI
+733 
-741 KETSN
+741 
-746 VKGYILSD
+746 
-754 GLTKEDVK
+754 
-762 KEENKKIESNK
+762 
-773 NTENDETKEKGIS
+773 
-786 ITGELDNTEGVIR
+786 LDNTEGVIR

-807 VIGNNKGKIDSLG
+807 VTGNNKGKIDSLG

-855 LSTGK
+855 VSTEK

-896 SNGKIALDIKETSN
+896 SNGKIALDVKETSN

-953 NTEGVIRGRE
+953 NTEGVIRGRK
-963 VNLGNVIGNNKGKID
+963 VSLGNVTGNNKGKID
-978 SLGALAFNGKI
+978 SLGALSFNGKI

-1000 IQELNADKLENDG
+1000 IQKLNIDKLINDG
-1013 GKLLSTGKI
+1013 GKLVSTEKI
-1022 SGRVK
+1022 SGTVK
-1027 EISNKNGEILGTET
+1027 EISNKNGEILGVQT
-1041 VKLIGDKLDNLS
+1041 VTLVGDKLNNLS
-1053 GVIRSYGKIKLDEK
+1053 GVIRSYGKVKLNEK
-1067 DISNVEGYILSDGIT
+1067 DVSNVEGYILSDGIT
-1082 KEQAQNWKVE
+1082 KEQAKNWKVE
-1092 EKFKEDKNKKDVN
+1092 EKVTEESKENKKDIK
-1105 EKREQT
+1105 EKQEKKEQT

-1116 NIGKLDNTKGIIA
+1116 NLGRLDNTKGIIA
-1129 SLSQTTVNVEK
+1129 SLSQTTVNTEK
-1140 IANNDGKIVSRGAVE
+1140 ITNEDGKIVSRGAVE
-1155 LTTANEYEYRGLVEG
+1155 LTTPNEYEYRGLVEG

-1210 ILSIDTQADL
+1210 ILSIAIQTDL

-1242 GNIYSDGNTYLEA
+1242 GNIYSDGNIYLEA

-1270 DKQVYIK
+1270 DKQVYIEVK
-1277 VENGRVVNGTA
+1277 NGRVVNGTA

-1465 GVTETYTEMREV
+1465 DGS
-1477 KPERK
+1477 
-1482 WWRRRKEDEKP
+1482 
-1493 EPKKYVQVQV
+1493 
-1503 YKYWDTVN
+1503 WDIVN

-1673 YISDNREKYK
+1673 YISDNSEKYK

-1707 IQTIGPVYLKGVQGV
+1707 IQTIGPVYLKGVKGV

-1758 QDKNTKEM
+1758 QDKNTKET

-1919 SVNARMA
+1919 NINARMA

-1949 IKEIPNLGRL
+1949 LKEIPNLGRL

-2022 TNIRAGKDITFK
+2022 TNIRAGKDIAFK

-2081 LMGAEGVSGGLNY
+2081 LMGIEGVSGGLNY

-2161 YSLKYGKDKDGK
+2161 YSLKYGKDKDGN

-2284 NDNSDNSNNN
+2284 NDNSDNNN

-2343 GKEEVEGVNRDI
+2343 GKEEVVGVNRDVS
-2355 GKSDEITKDI
+2355 KSDEITKDI

-2424 SILRLERK
+2424 SISKVESK
-2432 LQTVADFTSLIP
+2432 LTPINDIVSIFP
-2444 TEQYHGGIFEQLVRR
+2444 TGEYDGGILEQIVKLVRKDKTPIIEIAIR
-2459 KDQVKLIGIKIKMN
+2459 KN

-2478 DIKLARKKKLSEI
+2478 SINLEEKRKLSEVGV
-2491 EPDDEGKVY
+2491 DENGKKQKKVQV
-2500 IFGNGIRE
+2500 FVNGIRE
-2508 TEEGAVRNAILKS
+2508 RRIDAVRNAILKS
-2521 MSPENLERYKSGK
+2521 MSPENLEKYNRGE
-2534 TVEIALI
+2534 TVKIALI
-2541 YNPTRGLVADGLEC
+2541 YNQTRGLVADGLEC
-2555 VAGKLCD
+2555 VVGKVFD
-2562 GSKSSLKITTNVSKE
+2562 GSKSSFYIATGVSRG
-2577 TATILATRDRNVT
+2577 ATIAFASGDKSVNYDTGT
-2590 YIYNM
+2590 
-2595 YSQGNIVGLGAFNWL
+2595 YSQGNIVTVGAFNKL
-2610 QDNGIKLGYGN
+2610 KNNNIKLGN
-2621 KNKFLVGMF
+2621 EETSFLLRMY
-2630 GSPIMRDLI
+2630 GSPTKKSTMVS
-2639 AGFGEPLNFTFRGSA
+2639 FEEPLGIKVIGSA
-2654 INFPDFIGND
+2654 ANMTDFVAHSKKSLGI
-2664 DKMYGVFGETKLI
+2664 FGETKLVNLANVEKVKNNKIQNALGVLPVLKVFTKETGAGLYLPQLNDEKKEKDDYKYSIVVGDNEI
-2677 NYTDLGKTN
+2677 NDIQKNYSNIFVEGVKLSDKGIKSLISYSHGTYTYESAAIAES
-2686 IGKENNSL
+2686 IGKKL
-2694 IEKIKRGPIAKAL
+2694 
-2707 GRKQEMPG
+2707 
-2715 LFVSRLFIADKDDN
+2715 
-2729 DFKYSY
+2729 
-2735 DITVDDIR
+2735 
-2743 RIKANY
+2743 
-2749 INAKYQNEVFED
+2749 
-2761 NDLINTIRYP
+2761 
-2771 HGVYTH
+2771 
-2777 IDPEKAE
+2777 E
-2784 EKYNL
+2784 EYK
-2789 AVMYRKASPVEKKV
+2789 VASPARKGELEKEIKDLYIKDQV
-2803 IEERMKAINKEVHDY
+2803 NKINLMIY
-2818 RLRLA
+2818 
-2823 IEGPPILINSP
+2823 GPPILNNSP
-2834 YLIKTVEDYRK
+2834 FLL
-2845 DELRKEYGY
+2845 DEVNEYNKGEFEKKYGY

-2863 KNGKMNNSPQPYTRK
+2863 KNKEMNNNPQPYIRK
-2878 ETPAIA
+2878 NSTTVL
-2884 DINEYLN
+2884 DINEYLRS
-2891 NLRKGVGL
+2891 LREGVDK

>member
-1 MTDKK
+1 M
-6 ALFVKGYF
+6 
-14 RNKLLRKTITFI
+14 I
-26 MLLLFNFNIF
+26 
-36 AEVVPDPASIG
+36 
-47 TRATKTAS
+47 
-55 GIDQLDIAA
+55 
-64 PNKNGTSYNSLK
+64 
-76 ELQVSEQGLILNNNK
+76 
-91 DIVANTKIAGYVAR
+91 
-105 NRNLDNSIAAN
+105 
-116 LIITEVTGK
+116 
-125 NRTNI
+125 
-130 NGTVEVAGKK
+130 
-140 ADLVMANRNGVYIN
+140 
-154 GGNFLNTDR
+154 
-163 VTLTTGSLEMKNGDL
+163 
-178 VAINVSQ
+178 
-185 GQIGIGEKGLN
+185 
-196 ALNLTELELLG
+196 
-207 KTIDVSGVIKASKET
+207 
-222 RLLVSAGGQTYE
+222 
-234 YKTKEVKSKG
+234 
-244 ETYKGIAID
+244 
-253 GKSVGSMY
+253 
-261 AGKIDIISNDKG
+261 
-273 AGVNTKG
+273 
-280 NLVSVD
+280 
-286 DIVITANGDITT
+286 
-298 AQVDSGKDL
+298 
-307 KYKTTQKVKMN
+307 
-318 GKTTVAK
+318 
-325 KVKVKARE
+325 
-333 TEINAKVVT
+333 
-342 GYLEKAL
+342 
-349 GKKSLDIESEK
+349 
-360 TNITAKIEAQGKIK
+360 
-374 INSNQIQNSGEI
+374 
-386 FATEKINIAGNKLN
+386 
-400 NNNGEIRSNQKI
+400 
-412 EINAKETSNVKGY
+412 
-425 ILSDG
+425 
-430 LTKED
+430 
-435 VKKEENKNTKNIAEV
+435 
-450 KNKEKGISITGD
+450 
-462 LDNTEGVIR
+462 
-471 GREVNLGNVIGNN
+471 
-484 KGKIDSLGALAF
+484 
-496 NGKII
+496 
-501 VNKGGLITG
+501 
-510 NIQELNA
+510 
-517 DKLENDGGKLLSTG
+517 NDGGKLVSTE

-574 LDIKE
+574 LDVKE
-579 TSNIKGYILSDG
+579 TSNI
-591 LTKED
+591 
-596 IKKEENKKNESNKN
+596 
-610 TENDEI
+610 
-616 KEKGISITGDLDNTE
+616 
-631 GIIRGREISLGNVTG
+631 
-646 NNKGKI
+646 
-652 DSLGALSFN
+652 
-661 GKIIVNK
+661 
-668 GGLIKGNIQELNT
+668 
-681 DKLENDEGKLVS
+681 
-693 TEKISGRVKEISNKN
+693 
-708 GEILGTEIVKLIGDK
+708 
-723 LDNFSGLIKS
+723 
-733 NGKIALDI
+733 
-741 KETSN
+741 
-746 VKGYILSD
+746 KGYILSD

-762 KEENKKIESNK
+762 KEENK
-773 NTENDETKEKGIS
+773 NTENIAEVKNKEKGIN
-786 ITGELDNTEGVIR
+786 ITGDLDNTEGVIR
-799 GRKVSLGN
+799 GREVNLGN
-807 VIGNNKGKIDSLG
+807 VTGNNKGKIDSLG

-855 LSTGK
+855 VSTEK
-860 ISGRVKEISNKN
+860 ISGTVKEISNKN
-872 GEILGT
+872 GEILGVQ
-878 ETVKLIGD
+878 TVTLVGD
-886 KLDNFSGLIK
+886 KLN
-896 SNGKIALDIKETSN
+896 
-910 IKGYIL
+910 
-916 SDGLTKEDIKK
+916 
-927 EENKNQKDIED
+927 
-938 DKNKEKGINITGDLD
+938 
-953 NTEGVIRGRE
+953 
-963 VNLGNVIGNNKGKID
+963 
-978 SLGALAFNGKI
+978 
-989 IVNKGGLITGN
+989 
-1000 IQELNADKLENDG
+1000 
-1013 GKLLSTGKI
+1013 
-1022 SGRVK
+1022 
-1027 EISNKNGEILGTET
+1027 
-1041 VKLIGDKLDNLS
+1041 NLS
-1053 GVIRSYGKIKLDEK
+1053 GVIRSYGKVKLNEK
-1067 DISNVEGYILSDGIT
+1067 DVSNVEGYILSDGIT
-1082 KEQAQNWKVE
+1082 KEQAKNWKVE
-1092 EKFKEDKNKKDVN
+1092 EKVTEESKENKKDIK
-1105 EKREQT
+1105 EKQEKKEQT

-1116 NIGKLDNTKGIIA
+1116 NLGRLDNTKGIIA
-1129 SLSQTTVNVEK
+1129 SLSQTTVNTEK
-1140 IANNDGKIVSRGAVE
+1140 ITNEDGKIVSRGAVE
-1155 LTTANEYEYRGLVEG
+1155 LTTPNEYEYRGLVEG

-1210 ILSIDTQADL
+1210 ILSIAIQTDL

-1242 GNIYSDGNTYLEA
+1242 GNIYSDGNIYLEA

-1270 DKQVYIK
+1270 DKQVYIEVK
-1277 VENGRVVNGTA
+1277 NGRVVNGTA

-1482 WWRRRKEDEKP
+1482 WWRRRKENEKP

-1511 KTKTVSGVIG
+1511 KTKTVSGIIG

-1530 AKDLV
+1530 AKDLI
-1535 LESSDIRAKDNIV
+1535 LESSDIRAKDDIV

-1553 NLLMLSTV
+1553 YLLMLSTV
-1561 DTEYKFKTETT
+1561 DTEYKFRTETT

-1605 LINYRGKGKPAD
+1605 LINYRGKGKPVD

-1673 YISDNREKYK
+1673 YVSDNSEKYK

-1689 EAGVT
+1689 DAGVT
-1694 LDSQGRLRVEGVD
+1694 LDSQGKLRIQGVD
-1707 IQTIGPVYLKGVQGV
+1707 IQTIGPVYLKGVKGV

-1779 GSTVTIEGDSVV
+1779 GSTVTIEGDRVV

-1828 MRAGMFTSLSL
+1828 MRAGIFTSLSL

-1919 SVNARMA
+1919 NINARMA

-1949 IKEIPNLGRL
+1949 LKEIPNLGRL

-2022 TNIRAGKDITFK
+2022 TNIRAGKDIAFK

-2057 ILIQASADKYATN
+2057 ILIQASADKYVTN
-2070 SKNMGANFGVT
+2070 SKNMGANFGIT
-2081 LMGAEGVSGGLNY
+2081 LMGIEGVSGGLNY

-2161 YSLKYGKDKDGK
+2161 YSLKYGKDKDGN

-2196 QSGIIGRESVKVKVG
+2196 QSGIIGRESIKVKVG

-2294 LKKSKNSNDNKGE
+2294 LKKSKNSDDNKGE

-2343 GKEEVEGVNRDI
+2343 GKEEVVGVNRDI

-2424 SILRLERK
+2424 SISKVESK
-2432 LQTVADFTSLIP
+2432 LAPINDIVSIFP
-2444 TEQYHGGIFEQLVRR
+2444 TGEYDGGILEQIVKLVRKDKTPIIEIAIR
-2459 KDQVKLIGIKIKMN
+2459 KN

-2478 DIKLARKKKLSEI
+2478 SINLEEKRKLSEVGV
-2491 EPDDEGKVY
+2491 DENGKKQKTVQV
-2500 IFGNGIRE
+2500 FVNGIRE
-2508 TEEGAVRNAILKS
+2508 RRTDAVRNAILKS
-2521 MSPENLERYKSGK
+2521 MSPENLEKYNRGE
-2534 TVEIALI
+2534 TVKIALI
-2541 YNPTRGLVADGLEC
+2541 YNQTRGLVADGLEC
-2555 VAGKLCD
+2555 VVGKVFD
-2562 GSKSSLKITTNVSKE
+2562 GSWSSFYIATGVSRG
-2577 TATILATRDRNVT
+2577 ATIAFASGDKSVNYDTGT
-2590 YIYNM
+2590 
-2595 YSQGNIVGLGAFNWL
+2595 YSQGNIVTVGGLNKL
-2610 QDNGIKLGYGN
+2610 KNNNIKLGN
-2621 KNKFLVGMF
+2621 EETSFLLRMY
-2630 GSPIMRDLI
+2630 GSPTKKSTMVS
-2639 AGFGEPLNFTFRGSA
+2639 FEEPLGIKVIGSA
-2654 INFPDFIGND
+2654 ANMTDFVAHSKKSLGI
-2664 DKMYGVFGETKLI
+2664 FGETKLVNLANVEKVKNNKIQNLLSYVPLLKVFTKETGAGLSLPQLNDEKKEKDDYKYSIVVTREQKNQIISNYGLDKRIPEVEI
-2677 NYTDLGKTN
+2677 NKIINRIVNNSHGTYTYESAAIAES
-2686 IGKENNSL
+2686 IGKKLEEYKVASPARKGEL
-2694 IEKIKRGPIAKAL
+2694 EKEIKYL
-2707 GRKQEMPG
+2707 
-2715 LFVSRLFIADKDDN
+2715 
-2729 DFKYSY
+2729 
-2735 DITVDDIR
+2735 
-2743 RIKANY
+2743 
-2749 INAKYQNEVFED
+2749 
-2761 NDLINTIRYP
+2761 
-2771 HGVYTH
+2771 YTQDQLNK
-2777 IDPEKAE
+2777 I
-2784 EKYNL
+2784 NL
-2789 AVMYRKASPVEKKV
+2789 AMY
-2803 IEERMKAINKEVHDY
+2803 
-2818 RLRLA
+2818 
-2823 IEGPPILINSP
+2823 GPPIYSNSEFLLDAVGK
-2834 YLIKTVEDYRK
+2834 YNEE
-2845 DELRKEYGY
+2845 ELKNRYSY

-2863 KNGKMNNSPQPYTRK
+2863 KNKEMNNSPQPYIRK
-2878 ETPAIA
+2878 NSTTVL
-2884 DINEYLN
+2884 DINEYLR
-2891 NLRKGVGL
+2891 NLRKGVDK

>member
-140 ADLVMANRNGVYIN
+140 ADLVMANRNGVYVN

-280 NLVSVD
+280 DLVSVD

-435 VKKEENKNTKNIAEV
+435 VKKEENKNQKDVEDD

-510 NIQELNA
+510 NIQELNT

-544 GEILGTETVKLIGDK
+544 GGILGTETVKLIGDK

-596 IKKEENKKNESNKN
+596 VKKEENKNQKDVEDDKN
-610 TENDEI
+610 

-631 GIIRGREISLGNVTG
+631 GVIRGRE
-646 NNKGKI
+646 
-652 DSLGALSFN
+652 
-661 GKIIVNK
+661 VN
-668 GGLIKGNIQELNT
+668 
-681 DKLENDEGKLVS
+681 
-693 TEKISGRVKEISNKN
+693 
-708 GEILGTEIVKLIGDK
+708 
-723 LDNFSGLIKS
+723 
-733 NGKIALDI
+733 
-741 KETSN
+741 
-746 VKGYILSD
+746 
-754 GLTKEDVK
+754 
-762 KEENKKIESNK
+762 
-773 NTENDETKEKGIS
+773 
-786 ITGELDNTEGVIR
+786 
-799 GRKVSLGN
+799 LGN

-855 LSTGK
+855 VSTEK
-860 ISGRVKEISNKN
+860 ISGTVKEISNKN
-872 GEILGT
+872 GEILGVQ
-878 ETVKLIGD
+878 TVTLVGD
-886 KLDNFSGLIK
+886 KLN
-896 SNGKIALDIKETSN
+896 
-910 IKGYIL
+910 
-916 SDGLTKEDIKK
+916 
-927 EENKNQKDIED
+927 
-938 DKNKEKGINITGDLD
+938 
-953 NTEGVIRGRE
+953 
-963 VNLGNVIGNNKGKID
+963 
-978 SLGALAFNGKI
+978 
-989 IVNKGGLITGN
+989 
-1000 IQELNADKLENDG
+1000 
-1013 GKLLSTGKI
+1013 
-1022 SGRVK
+1022 
-1027 EISNKNGEILGTET
+1027 
-1041 VKLIGDKLDNLS
+1041 NLS
-1053 GVIRSYGKIKLDEK
+1053 GVIRSYGKVKLNEK
-1067 DISNVEGYILSDGIT
+1067 DVSNVEGYILSDGIT

-1111 TGTLL
+1111 IGTLL
-1116 NIGKLDNTKGIIA
+1116 NIGKLDNTKGTIA

-1210 ILSIDTQADL
+1210 ILSIATQADL
-1220 RNAKD
+1220 RNEKD

-1270 DKQVYIK
+1270 DKQVYIEVK
-1277 VENGRVVNGTA
+1277 NGKVVNGTE
-1288 KYLDGVYRRED
+1288 KYLSGAYRRED

-1482 WWRRRKEDEKP
+1482 WWRRRKENEKP

-1511 KTKTVSGVIG
+1511 KTKTVSGIIG

-1530 AKDLV
+1530 AKDLI
-1535 LESSDIRAKDNIV
+1535 LESSDIRAKDDIV

-1553 NLLMLSTV
+1553 YLLMLSTV
-1561 DTEYKFKTETT
+1561 DTEYKFRTETT

-1673 YISDNREKYK
+1673 YVSDNSEKYK

-1689 EAGVT
+1689 DAGVT
-1694 LDSQGRLRVEGVD
+1694 LDSQGKLRIQGVD
-1707 IQTIGPVYLKGVQGV
+1707 IQTIGPVYLKGVKGV

-1873 NIYITSSEGNV
+1873 NIYIRSSEGNV

-1906 IKDSKSEILTDSK
+1906 I
-1919 SVNARMA
+1919 
-1926 LALGINLGG
+1926 
-1935 FKDTLKSYKNQLKA
+1935 
-1949 IKEIPNLGRL
+1949 
-1959 ISFTRDMAKGKSLL
+1959 
-1973 ESLEGKENTINAM
+1973 
-1986 NNLFAGPSSGGVSAG
+1986 
-2001 LDLTGSINAAKS
+2001 
-2013 TGKYLQNIT
+2013 
-2022 TNIRAGKDITFK
+2022 
-2034 SKEFETEGSFIR
+2034 
-2046 AENDLSIDASK
+2046 
-2057 ILIQASADKYATN
+2057 
-2070 SKNMGANFGVT
+2070 
-2081 LMGAEGVSGGLNY
+2081 
-2094 GQMNSKGTLYNNAQ
+2094 
-2108 IQAGNKL
+2108 
-2115 IVKADNM
+2115 
-2122 TIRGG
+2122 
-2127 RLEGKHTDVDV
+2127 
-2138 KKNLLIESLQD
+2138 
-2149 SEEMKQVGTNVG
+2149 
-2161 YSLKYGKDKDGK
+2161 
-2173 PDNRNNGNLG
+2173 
-2183 LSYGE
+2183 
-2188 RKKLWVKE
+2188 
-2196 QSGIIGRESVKVKVG
+2196 
-2211 GKLSLIGSIIANV
+2211 
-2224 DDKGNDKG
+2224 
-2232 NLTLSYGKLEVKDL
+2232 
-2246 DSYDKQINVNGSVE
+2246 
-2260 LNQRSKDNN
+2260 
-2269 KELVLKENKEKDKKD
+2269 
-2284 NDNSDNSNNN
+2284 
-2294 LKKSKNSNDNKGE
+2294 
-2307 DVEERDNKVDETYG
+2307 
-2321 IGIEGSDKRKITRAT
+2321 
-2336 IGKGVIN
+2336 
-2343 GKEEVEGVNRDI
+2343 
-2355 GKSDEITKDI
+2355 
-2365 NVKKVEIEYKS
+2365 
-2376 ERNSWGDFGK
+2376 
-2386 IMASDAGVIGN
+2386 
-2397 FLDDFNEKALGK
+2397 
-2409 SRPDYEIKFRNKVYE
+2409 
-2424 SILRLERK
+2424 
-2432 LQTVADFTSLIP
+2432 
-2444 TEQYHGGIFEQLVRR
+2444 
-2459 KDQVKLIGIKIKMN
+2459 
-2473 EDGTP
+2473 
-2478 DIKLARKKKLSEI
+2478 
-2491 EPDDEGKVY
+2491 
-2500 IFGNGIRE
+2500 
-2508 TEEGAVRNAILKS
+2508 
-2521 MSPENLERYKSGK
+2521 
-2534 TVEIALI
+2534 
-2541 YNPTRGLVADGLEC
+2541 
-2555 VAGKLCD
+2555 
-2562 GSKSSLKITTNVSKE
+2562 
-2577 TATILATRDRNVT
+2577 
-2590 YIYNM
+2590 
-2595 YSQGNIVGLGAFNWL
+2595 
-2610 QDNGIKLGYGN
+2610 
-2621 KNKFLVGMF
+2621 
-2630 GSPIMRDLI
+2630 
-2639 AGFGEPLNFTFRGSA
+2639 
-2654 INFPDFIGND
+2654 
-2664 DKMYGVFGETKLI
+2664 
-2677 NYTDLGKTN
+2677 
-2686 IGKENNSL
+2686 
-2694 IEKIKRGPIAKAL
+2694 
-2707 GRKQEMPG
+2707 
-2715 LFVSRLFIADKDDN
+2715 
-2729 DFKYSY
+2729 
-2735 DITVDDIR
+2735 
-2743 RIKANY
+2743 
-2749 INAKYQNEVFED
+2749 
-2761 NDLINTIRYP
+2761 
-2771 HGVYTH
+2771 
-2777 IDPEKAE
+2777 
-2784 EKYNL
+2784 
-2789 AVMYRKASPVEKKV
+2789 
-2803 IEERMKAINKEVHDY
+2803 
-2818 RLRLA
+2818 
-2823 IEGPPILINSP
+2823 
-2834 YLIKTVEDYRK
+2834 
-2845 DELRKEYGY
+2845 
-2854 GNYQDKGLP
+2854 
-2863 KNGKMNNSPQPYTRK
+2863 
-2878 ETPAIA
+2878 
-2884 DINEYLN
+2884 
-2891 NLRKGVGL
+2891 

>member
-6 ALFVKGYF
+6 VLFVKGYF

-26 MLLLFNFNIF
+26 MLLLFSFNIF

-130 NGTVEVAGKK
+130 NGTVEVAGKR
-140 ADLVMANRNGVYIN
+140 ADLVMANRNGVYVN

-280 NLVSVD
+280 DLVSVD

-374 INSNQIQNSGEI
+374 INANQIQNSGEI

-435 VKKEENKNTKNIAEV
+435 VKKEENKNTENIAEV
-450 KNKEKGISITGD
+450 KNKEKGINITGD

-471 GREVNLGNVIGNN
+471 GREVNLGNVTGNN
-484 KGKIDSLGALAF
+484 KGKIDSLGALSF

-531 KISGR
+531 KIRGR

-574 LDIKE
+574 LDVKE
-579 TSNIKGYILSDG
+579 TSNVKGYILSDG

-596 IKKEENKKNESNKN
+596 IKKEENKNQKDIEDDKN
-610 TENDEI
+610 
-616 KEKGISITGDLDNTE
+616 KEKGISITGELDNTE
-631 GIIRGREISLGNVTG
+631 GVIRGRKISLGNVTG

-668 GGLIKGNIQELNT
+668 GGLIKGNIQELNA

-693 TEKISGRVKEISNKN
+693 T
-708 GEILGTEIVKLIGDK
+708 
-723 LDNFSGLIKS
+723 
-733 NGKIALDI
+733 GKI
-741 KETSN
+741 
-746 VKGYILSD
+746 
-754 GLTKEDVK
+754 
-762 KEENKKIESNK
+762 
-773 NTENDETKEKGIS
+773 
-786 ITGELDNTEGVIR
+786 R
-799 GRKVSLGN
+799 
-807 VIGNNKGKIDSLG
+807 
-820 ALSFNGKIIVN
+820 
-831 KGGLITGN
+831 
-839 IQKLN
+839 
-844 IDKLINDGGKL
+844 
-855 LSTGK
+855 
-860 ISGRVKEISNKN
+860 GRVKEISNKN

-886 KLDNFSGLIK
+886 KLNNFSGLIK
-896 SNGKIALDIKETSN
+896 SNGKIALDVKEISN
-910 IKGYIL
+910 VKGYIL

-953 NTEGVIRGRE
+953 NTEGVIRGRK
-963 VNLGNVIGNNKGKID
+963 VSLGNVTGNNKGKID
-978 SLGALAFNGKI
+978 SLGTLSFNGKI

-1000 IQELNADKLENDG
+1000 IQKLNIDKLINDG
-1013 GKLLSTGKI
+1013 GKLVSTEKI
-1022 SGRVK
+1022 SGIVK
-1027 EISNKNGEILGTET
+1027 EISNKNGEILGVQT
-1041 VKLIGDKLDNLS
+1041 VTLVGDKLNNLS
-1053 GVIRSYGKIKLDEK
+1053 GVIRSYGKVKLNEK
-1067 DISNVEGYILSDGIT
+1067 DVSNVEGYILSDGIT

-1210 ILSIDTQADL
+1210 ILSIATQADFY
-1220 RNAKD
+1220 NTKD
-1225 ISATNLL
+1225 ISARNLL
-1232 SITAKNIENS
+1232 SITAENIENS

-1270 DKQVYIK
+1270 DKQVYIEVK
-1277 VENGRVVNGTA
+1277 NGKVVNGTE
-1288 KYLDGVYRRED
+1288 KYLSGAYRRED

-1482 WWRRRKEDEKP
+1482 WWRRRKENEKP

-1511 KTKTVSGVIG
+1511 KTKTVSGIIG

-1530 AKDLV
+1530 AKDLI
-1535 LESSDIRAKDNIV
+1535 LESSDIRAKDDIV

-1553 NLLMLSTV
+1553 YLLMLSTV
-1561 DTEYKFKTETT
+1561 DTEYKFRTETT

-1673 YISDNREKYK
+1673 YISDNSEKYK

-1707 IQTIGPVYLKGVQGV
+1707 IQTIGPVYLKGVKGV

-1873 NIYITSSEGNV
+1873 NIYIRSSEGNV

-1919 SVNARMA
+1919 NINARMA

-1949 IKEIPNLGRL
+1949 LKEIPNLGRL

-2022 TNIRAGKDITFK
+2022 TNIRAGKDIAFK

-2081 LMGAEGVSGGLNY
+2081 LMGIEGVSGGLNY

-2161 YSLKYGKDKDGK
+2161 YSLKYGKDKDGN

-2224 DDKGNDKG
+2224 DEKGKDKG

-2260 LNQRSKDNN
+2260 INQRSKDNN

-2294 LKKSKNSNDNKGE
+2294 LKKSKNSDDNKGE

-2424 SILRLERK
+2424 SILNFERK
-2432 LQTVADFTSLIP
+2432 LQTASDLTSLLP

-2562 GSKSSLKITTNVSKE
+2562 GSKSSLKINTNVSKE

-2610 QDNGIKLGYGN
+2610 QDNGIKLGYKD

-2735 DITVDDIR
+2735 DITPVDID
-2743 RIKANY
+2743 RIKDNY
-2749 INAKYQNEVFED
+2749 AKAKYQNEVFED

-2834 YLIKTVEDYRK
+2834 YLIKAVEDYRK
-2845 DELRKEYGY
+2845 EELRKEYGY

-2863 KNGKMNNSPQPYTRK
+2863 KNKEMNLSPQPYKRK
-2878 ETPAIA
+2878 KTPTTVE
-2884 DINEYLN
+2884 INEYLEK
-2891 NLRKGVGL
+2891 LRKGVGL

>member
-140 ADLVMANRNGVYIN
+140 ADLVMANRNGVYVN

-280 NLVSVD
+280 DLVSVD

-435 VKKEENKNTKNIAEV
+435 VKKEENKNQKDVEDD

-471 GREVNLGNVIGNN
+471 GREVN
-484 KGKIDSLGALAF
+484 
-496 NGKII
+496 
-501 VNKGGLITG
+501 
-510 NIQELNA
+510 
-517 DKLENDGGKLLSTG
+517 
-531 KISGR
+531 
-536 VKEISNKN
+536 
-544 GEILGTETVKLIGDK
+544 
-559 LDNFSGLIKSNGKIA
+559 
-574 LDIKE
+574 
-579 TSNIKGYILSDG
+579 
-591 LTKED
+591 
-596 IKKEENKKNESNKN
+596 
-610 TENDEI
+610 
-616 KEKGISITGDLDNTE
+616 
-631 GIIRGREISLGNVTG
+631 
-646 NNKGKI
+646 
-652 DSLGALSFN
+652 
-661 GKIIVNK
+661 
-668 GGLIKGNIQELNT
+668 
-681 DKLENDEGKLVS
+681 
-693 TEKISGRVKEISNKN
+693 
-708 GEILGTEIVKLIGDK
+708 
-723 LDNFSGLIKS
+723 
-733 NGKIALDI
+733 
-741 KETSN
+741 
-746 VKGYILSD
+746 
-754 GLTKEDVK
+754 
-762 KEENKKIESNK
+762 
-773 NTENDETKEKGIS
+773 
-786 ITGELDNTEGVIR
+786 
-799 GRKVSLGN
+799 LGN

-855 LSTGK
+855 VSTEK
-860 ISGRVKEISNKN
+860 ISGTVKEISNKN
-872 GEILGT
+872 GEILGVQ
-878 ETVKLIGD
+878 TVTLVGD
-886 KLDNFSGLIK
+886 KLN
-896 SNGKIALDIKETSN
+896 
-910 IKGYIL
+910 
-916 SDGLTKEDIKK
+916 
-927 EENKNQKDIED
+927 
-938 DKNKEKGINITGDLD
+938 
-953 NTEGVIRGRE
+953 
-963 VNLGNVIGNNKGKID
+963 
-978 SLGALAFNGKI
+978 
-989 IVNKGGLITGN
+989 
-1000 IQELNADKLENDG
+1000 
-1013 GKLLSTGKI
+1013 
-1022 SGRVK
+1022 
-1027 EISNKNGEILGTET
+1027 
-1041 VKLIGDKLDNLS
+1041 NLS
-1053 GVIRSYGKIKLDEK
+1053 GVIRSYGKVKLNEK
-1067 DISNVEGYILSDGIT
+1067 DVSNVEGYILSDGIT

-1111 TGTLL
+1111 IGTLL
-1116 NIGKLDNTKGIIA
+1116 NIGKLDNTKGTIA

-1210 ILSIDTQADL
+1210 ILSIATQADL
-1220 RNAKD
+1220 RNEKD

-1270 DKQVYIK
+1270 DKQVYIEVK
-1277 VENGRVVNGTA
+1277 NGKVVNGTE
-1288 KYLDGVYRRED
+1288 KYLSGAYRRED

-1482 WWRRRKEDEKP
+1482 WWRRRKENEKP

-1511 KTKTVSGVIG
+1511 KTKTVSGIIG

-1530 AKDLV
+1530 AKDLI
-1535 LESSDIRAKDNIV
+1535 LESSDIRAKDDIV

-1553 NLLMLSTV
+1553 YLLMLSTV
-1561 DTEYKFKTETT
+1561 DTEYKFRTETT

-1673 YISDNREKYK
+1673 YVSDNSEKYK

-1689 EAGVT
+1689 DAGVT
-1694 LDSQGRLRVEGVD
+1694 LDSQGKLRIQGVD
-1707 IQTIGPVYLKGVQGV
+1707 IQTIGPVYLKGVKGV

-1873 NIYITSSEGNV
+1873 NIYIRSSEGNV

-1919 SVNARMA
+1919 NINARMA
-1926 LALGINLGG
+1926 LALGINLSG

-1949 IKEIPNLGRL
+1949 IKEIPNLGRV

-1973 ESLEGKENTINAM
+1973 ESLEGKEKTINAM

-2022 TNIRAGKDITFK
+2022 TNIRAGKDIAFK

-2070 SKNMGANFGVT
+2070 SKNMGANFGFT
-2081 LMGAEGVSGGLNY
+2081 LMGIEGVSGGLNY

-2161 YSLKYGKDKDGK
+2161 YSLKYGKDKDGN

-2294 LKKSKNSNDNKGE
+2294 LKKSKNSDDNKGE

-2321 IGIEGSDKRKITRAT
+2321 IGIKGSDKRKITRAT

-2343 GKEEVEGVNRDI
+2343 GKEEVVGINRDI

-2491 EPDDEGKVY
+2491 KPDDEGKVY

-2541 YNPTRGLVADGLEC
+2541 YNPTRGFVADGLEC

-2610 QDNGIKLGYGN
+2610 QDNGIKLGYKD

-2630 GSPIMRDLI
+2630 GSPIARNLI
-2639 AGFGEPLNFTFRGSA
+2639 VGFEDNLSFTFRGSA
-2654 INFPDFIGND
+2654 INFRDFIGND
-2664 DKMYGVFGETKLI
+2664 DKIFGIFGESTLI
-2677 NYTDLGKTN
+2677 NPENINRVKEHLWTDKLGNFFGTKAILRRET
-2686 IGKENNSL
+2686 IG
-2694 IEKIKRGPIAKAL
+2694 
-2707 GRKQEMPG
+2707 G
-2715 LFVSRLFIADKDDN
+2715 LYLPEVLVNKNKDKDEYR
-2729 DFKYSY
+2729 YSMVVGNKEIEGIQQNY
-2735 DITVDDIR
+2735 SKILNLNEILSKKGIEMVISDSHGTYTFNSPVIAENINNLLTDYRRAIT
-2743 RIKANY
+2743 
-2749 INAKYQNEVFED
+2749 
-2761 NDLINTIRYP
+2761 
-2771 HGVYTH
+2771 
-2777 IDPEKAE
+2777 PEE
-2784 EKYNL
+2784 REKYKNEIISLYTKDQQNKVNL
-2789 AVMYRKASPVEKKV
+2789 AMY
-2803 IEERMKAINKEVHDY
+2803 
-2818 RLRLA
+2818 
-2823 IEGPPILINSP
+2823 GPPIFTDSP
-2834 YLIKTVEDYRK
+2834 FLLKAVEDYKK

-2854 GNYQDKGLP
+2854 GNYQDKNLP
-2863 KNGKMNNSPQPYTRK
+2863 KNKEININPQPYTRK
-2878 ETPAIA
+2878 EAQPTLGIK
-2884 DINEYLN
+2884 EYLKG
-2891 NLRKGVGL
+2891 LREGVGL

>member
-26 MLLLFNFNIF
+26 MLLLFSFNIF

-105 NRNLDNSIAAN
+105 NRNLDDSIAAN

-130 NGTVEVAGKK
+130 NGTVEVAGKR
-140 ADLVMANRNGVYIN
+140 ADLVMANRNGVYVN

-280 NLVSVD
+280 DLVSVD

-435 VKKEENKNTKNIAEV
+435 IKKEENKNQKDIEDDKNKEKGISITGDLDNTEGVIRGREISLGNVTGNNKGKIDSLGALSFNGKIIVNKGGLITGNIQELNADKLENDGGKLLSTGKIRGRVKEISNKNGEILGTETVKLIGDKLDNFSGLIKSNGKIALDIKEISNIKGYILSDGLTKEDVKKEENKKIESNKNTENDETKEKGISITGDLDNTDGVIRGRKVSLGNVIGNNKGKIDSLGALSFNGKIIVNKGGLITGNIQKLNIDKLINDGGKLVSTEKISGRVKEISNKNGEILGTETVKLIGDKLDNFSGLIKSNGKIVLDIKETSNIKGYILSDGLTKEDVKKEENKNTENIAEV
-450 KNKEKGISITGD
+450 KNKEKGINITGE

-517 DKLENDGGKLLSTG
+517 DKLENDGGKLLST
-531 KISGR
+531 
-536 VKEISNKN
+536 
-544 GEILGTETVKLIGDK
+544 
-559 LDNFSGLIKSNGKIA
+559 
-574 LDIKE
+574 
-579 TSNIKGYILSDG
+579 
-591 LTKED
+591 
-596 IKKEENKKNESNKN
+596 
-610 TENDEI
+610 
-616 KEKGISITGDLDNTE
+616 
-631 GIIRGREISLGNVTG
+631 
-646 NNKGKI
+646 
-652 DSLGALSFN
+652 
-661 GKIIVNK
+661 
-668 GGLIKGNIQELNT
+668 
-681 DKLENDEGKLVS
+681 
-693 TEKISGRVKEISNKN
+693 EKISGRVKEISNKG
-708 GEILGTEIVKLIGDK
+708 GEILGVK
-723 LDNFSGLIKS
+723 
-733 NGKIALDI
+733 
-741 KETSN
+741 T
-746 VKGYILSD
+746 
-754 GLTKEDVK
+754 
-762 KEENKKIESNK
+762 
-773 NTENDETKEKGIS
+773 
-786 ITGELDNTEGVIR
+786 ITLV
-799 GRKVSLGN
+799 
-807 VIGNNKGKIDSLG
+807 
-820 ALSFNGKIIVN
+820 
-831 KGGLITGN
+831 
-839 IQKLN
+839 
-844 IDKLINDGGKL
+844 
-855 LSTGK
+855 
-860 ISGRVKEISNKN
+860 
-872 GEILGT
+872 
-878 ETVKLIGD
+878 
-886 KLDNFSGLIK
+886 
-896 SNGKIALDIKETSN
+896 
-910 IKGYIL
+910 
-916 SDGLTKEDIKK
+916 
-927 EENKNQKDIED
+927 
-938 DKNKEKGINITGDLD
+938 
-953 NTEGVIRGRE
+953 
-963 VNLGNVIGNNKGKID
+963 
-978 SLGALAFNGKI
+978 
-989 IVNKGGLITGN
+989 
-1000 IQELNADKLENDG
+1000 
-1013 GKLLSTGKI
+1013 
-1022 SGRVK
+1022 
-1027 EISNKNGEILGTET
+1027 
-1041 VKLIGDKLDNLS
+1041 GDKLDNLS

-1116 NIGKLDNTKGIIA
+1116 NTGKLDNTKGIIA

-1232 SITAKNIENS
+1232 SIKAKNIENS

-1270 DKQVYIK
+1270 DKQVYIEVK
-1277 VENGRVVNGTA
+1277 NGKVVNGTE
-1288 KYLDGVYRRED
+1288 KYLSGAYRRED

-1572 SKRKWGRKKT
+1572 SKRRRFGGRKT
-1582 TTKTWIEDNVYAN
+1582 TTKTWIEDNIYAN

-1707 IQTIGPVYLKGVQGV
+1707 IQTIGPVYLKGVKGV

-1804 LIGKNGVIIKDGEN
+1804 LIGKNGVTIKDGEN

-1851 YNKSNEGKT
+1851 YNKINEGKT
-1860 IVTPEKNILVTNK
+1860 IVTPEKNTLVTNK

-1919 SVNARMA
+1919 SINARMA

-1949 IKEIPNLGRL
+1949 IKEIPNLGRV

-1973 ESLEGKENTINAM
+1973 ESLEGKEKTINAM

-2022 TNIRAGKDITFK
+2022 TTIRAGKDIAFK

-2057 ILIQASADKYATN
+2057 ILIQASTDKYATN

-2081 LMGAEGVSGGLNY
+2081 LMGIEGVSGGLNY

-2127 RLEGKHTDVDV
+2127 RLEGKYVDVDV
-2138 KKNLLIESLQD
+2138 KKNL
-2149 SEEMKQVGTNVG
+2149 TN
-2161 YSLKYGKDKDGK
+2161 
-2173 PDNRNNGNLG
+2173 
-2183 LSYGE
+2183 
-2188 RKKLWVKE
+2188 
-2196 QSGIIGRESVKVKVG
+2196 
-2211 GKLSLIGSIIANV
+2211 
-2224 DDKGNDKG
+2224 
-2232 NLTLSYGKLEVKDL
+2232 
-2246 DSYDKQINVNGSVE
+2246 
-2260 LNQRSKDNN
+2260 
-2269 KELVLKENKEKDKKD
+2269 
-2284 NDNSDNSNNN
+2284 
-2294 LKKSKNSNDNKGE
+2294 
-2307 DVEERDNKVDETYG
+2307 
-2321 IGIEGSDKRKITRAT
+2321 
-2336 IGKGVIN
+2336 
-2343 GKEEVEGVNRDI
+2343 
-2355 GKSDEITKDI
+2355 
-2365 NVKKVEIEYKS
+2365 
-2376 ERNSWGDFGK
+2376 
-2386 IMASDAGVIGN
+2386 
-2397 FLDDFNEKALGK
+2397 
-2409 SRPDYEIKFRNKVYE
+2409 
-2424 SILRLERK
+2424 RK
-2432 LQTVADFTSLIP
+2432 L
-2444 TEQYHGGIFEQLVRR
+2444 
-2459 KDQVKLIGIKIKMN
+2459 
-2473 EDGTP
+2473 
-2478 DIKLARKKKLSEI
+2478 
-2491 EPDDEGKVY
+2491 
-2500 IFGNGIRE
+2500 
-2508 TEEGAVRNAILKS
+2508 
-2521 MSPENLERYKSGK
+2521 
-2534 TVEIALI
+2534 
-2541 YNPTRGLVADGLEC
+2541 TR
-2555 VAGKLCD
+2555 
-2562 GSKSSLKITTNVSKE
+2562 
-2577 TATILATRDRNVT
+2577 
-2590 YIYNM
+2590 
-2595 YSQGNIVGLGAFNWL
+2595 
-2610 QDNGIKLGYGN
+2610 
-2621 KNKFLVGMF
+2621 
-2630 GSPIMRDLI
+2630 
-2639 AGFGEPLNFTFRGSA
+2639 
-2654 INFPDFIGND
+2654 
-2664 DKMYGVFGETKLI
+2664 
-2677 NYTDLGKTN
+2677 
-2686 IGKENNSL
+2686 
-2694 IEKIKRGPIAKAL
+2694 
-2707 GRKQEMPG
+2707 
-2715 LFVSRLFIADKDDN
+2715 
-2729 DFKYSY
+2729 
-2735 DITVDDIR
+2735 
-2743 RIKANY
+2743 
-2749 INAKYQNEVFED
+2749 
-2761 NDLINTIRYP
+2761 
-2771 HGVYTH
+2771 
-2777 IDPEKAE
+2777 
-2784 EKYNL
+2784 
-2789 AVMYRKASPVEKKV
+2789 
-2803 IEERMKAINKEVHDY
+2803 
-2818 RLRLA
+2818 
-2823 IEGPPILINSP
+2823 
-2834 YLIKTVEDYRK
+2834 
-2845 DELRKEYGY
+2845 
-2854 GNYQDKGLP
+2854 
-2863 KNGKMNNSPQPYTRK
+2863 
-2878 ETPAIA
+2878 
-2884 DINEYLN
+2884 
-2891 NLRKGVGL
+2891 

>member
-26 MLLLFNFNIF
+26 MLLLFSFNIF

-130 NGTVEVAGKK
+130 NGTVEVAGKR
-140 ADLVMANRNGVYIN
+140 ADLVMANRNGVYVN

-280 NLVSVD
+280 DLVSVD

-386 FATEKINIAGNKLN
+386 FATEKINITGNKLN
-400 NNNGEIRSNQKI
+400 NTGEIRSNGKI
-412 EINAKETSNVKGY
+412 ALDVKETSNVKGY

-435 VKKEENKNTKNIAEV
+435 IKKEENKKIESNKNTENDEI
-450 KNKEKGISITGD
+450 KEKGISITGD

-471 GREVNLGNVIGNN
+471 GREISLGNVTGNN
-484 KGKIDSLGALAF
+484 KGKIDSLGALSF

-501 VNKGGLITG
+501 VNKGGLIKG

-517 DKLENDGGKLLSTG
+517 DKLENDEGKLVSTG

-579 TSNIKGYILSDG
+579 TSN
-591 LTKED
+591 
-596 IKKEENKKNESNKN
+596 
-610 TENDEI
+610 
-616 KEKGISITGDLDNTE
+616 
-631 GIIRGREISLGNVTG
+631 
-646 NNKGKI
+646 
-652 DSLGALSFN
+652 
-661 GKIIVNK
+661 
-668 GGLIKGNIQELNT
+668 
-681 DKLENDEGKLVS
+681 
-693 TEKISGRVKEISNKN
+693 
-708 GEILGTEIVKLIGDK
+708 
-723 LDNFSGLIKS
+723 
-733 NGKIALDI
+733 
-741 KETSN
+741 

-762 KEENKKIESNK
+762 KEENKNQKDVEDDK
-773 NTENDETKEKGIS
+773 NKEKGIS

-855 LSTGK
+855 VSTEK
-860 ISGRVKEISNKN
+860 ISGTVKEISNKN
-872 GEILGT
+872 GEILGVQ
-878 ETVKLIGD
+878 TVTLVGD
-886 KLDNFSGLIK
+886 KLN
-896 SNGKIALDIKETSN
+896 
-910 IKGYIL
+910 
-916 SDGLTKEDIKK
+916 
-927 EENKNQKDIED
+927 
-938 DKNKEKGINITGDLD
+938 
-953 NTEGVIRGRE
+953 
-963 VNLGNVIGNNKGKID
+963 
-978 SLGALAFNGKI
+978 
-989 IVNKGGLITGN
+989 
-1000 IQELNADKLENDG
+1000 
-1013 GKLLSTGKI
+1013 
-1022 SGRVK
+1022 
-1027 EISNKNGEILGTET
+1027 
-1041 VKLIGDKLDNLS
+1041 NLS
-1053 GVIRSYGKIKLDEK
+1053 GVIRSYGKVKLNEK
-1067 DISNVEGYILSDGIT
+1067 DVSNVEGYILSDGIT
-1082 KEQAQNWKVE
+1082 KEQAKNWKVE
-1092 EKFKEDKNKKDVN
+1092 EKVTEESKENKKDIK
-1105 EKREQT
+1105 EKQEKKEQT

-1116 NIGKLDNTKGIIA
+1116 NLGRLDNTKGIIA
-1129 SLSQTTVNVEK
+1129 SLSQTTVNTEK
-1140 IANNDGKIVSRGAVE
+1140 ITNEDGKIVSRGAVE
-1155 LTTANEYEYRGLVEG
+1155 LTTPNEYEYRGLVEG

-1210 ILSIDTQADL
+1210 ILSIAIQTDL

-1242 GNIYSDGNTYLEA
+1242 GNIYSDGNIYLEA

-1270 DKQVYIK
+1270 DKQVYIEVK
-1277 VENGRVVNGTA
+1277 NGRVVNGTA

-1359 IAKIEGQKV
+1359 IAKIEGKKV

-1482 WWRRRKEDEKP
+1482 WWRRRKENEKP
-1493 EPKKYVQVQV
+1493 EPKKYVQVQA

-1511 KTKTVSGVIG
+1511 KTKTVSGIIG

-1530 AKDLV
+1530 AKDLI
-1535 LESSDIRAKDNIV
+1535 LESSDIRAKDDIV

-1553 NLLMLSTV
+1553 YLLMLSTV
-1561 DTEYKFKTETT
+1561 DTEYKFRTETT

-1673 YISDNREKYK
+1673 YVSDNSEKYK

-1689 EAGVT
+1689 DAGVT
-1694 LDSQGRLRVEGVD
+1694 LDSQGKLRIQGVD
-1707 IQTIGPVYLKGVQGV
+1707 IQTIGPVYLKGVKGV

-1730 SSKYE
+1730 SSRYE
-1735 VHTSKSLKIGSDK
+1735 MHTSKSLKIGSDK

-1860 IVTPEKNILVTNK
+1860 IVTPEKNTLVTNK
-1873 NIYITSSEGNV
+1873 NIYIRSSAGNV

-1919 SVNARMA
+1919 NINARMA

-1949 IKEIPNLGRL
+1949 LKEIPNLGRV

-2022 TNIRAGKDITFK
+2022 TNIRAGKDIAFK

-2057 ILIQASADKYATN
+2057 ILIQASADKYVTN

-2081 LMGAEGVSGGLNY
+2081 LMGIEGVSGGLNY

-2161 YSLKYGKDKDGK
+2161 YSLKYGKDKDGN

-2294 LKKSKNSNDNKGE
+2294 LKKSKNSDDNKGE

-2424 SILRLERK
+2424 SISKVESK
-2432 LQTVADFTSLIP
+2432 LAPINDIVSIFP
-2444 TEQYHGGIFEQLVRR
+2444 TGEYDGGILEQIVKLVRKDKTPIIEIAIR
-2459 KDQVKLIGIKIKMN
+2459 KN

-2478 DIKLARKKKLSEI
+2478 SINLEEKRKLSEVGV
-2491 EPDDEGKVY
+2491 DENGKKQKTVQV
-2500 IFGNGIRE
+2500 FVNGIRE
-2508 TEEGAVRNAILKS
+2508 RRTDAVRNAILKS
-2521 MSPENLERYKSGK
+2521 MSPENLEKYNRGE
-2534 TVEIALI
+2534 TVKIALI
-2541 YNPTRGLVADGLEC
+2541 YNQTRGLVADGLEC
-2555 VAGKLCD
+2555 VVGKVFD
-2562 GSKSSLKITTNVSKE
+2562 GSWSSFYIATGVSRG
-2577 TATILATRDRNVT
+2577 ATIAFASGDKSVNYDTGT
-2590 YIYNM
+2590 
-2595 YSQGNIVGLGAFNWL
+2595 YSQGNIVTVGAFNKL
-2610 QDNGIKLGYGN
+2610 KNNNIKLGN
-2621 KNKFLVGMF
+2621 EETSFLLRMY
-2630 GSPIMRDLI
+2630 GSPTKKSTMVS
-2639 AGFGEPLNFTFRGSA
+2639 FEEPLGIKVIGSA
-2654 INFPDFIGND
+2654 ANMTDFVAHSKKSLGI
-2664 DKMYGVFGETKLI
+2664 FGETKLVNLANVDKVKNNKI
-2677 NYTDLGKTN
+2677 QNILGVLPVLKVFT
-2686 IGKENNSL
+2686 KETGAGLSL
-2694 IEKIKRGPIAKAL
+2694 PQLNDEKKEKDDYKYSIVTGIEKIEQIQKNYSKILPKDMRLSDKGIESLISYSHGTYTYESAAIAESIGKKL
-2707 GRKQEMPG
+2707 
-2715 LFVSRLFIADKDDN
+2715 
-2729 DFKYSY
+2729 
-2735 DITVDDIR
+2735 
-2743 RIKANY
+2743 
-2749 INAKYQNEVFED
+2749 
-2761 NDLINTIRYP
+2761 
-2771 HGVYTH
+2771 
-2777 IDPEKAE
+2777 E
-2784 EKYNL
+2784 EYK
-2789 AVMYRKASPVEKKV
+2789 VASPARKGELEKEIKDLYIKDQV
-2803 IEERMKAINKEVHDY
+2803 NKINLMIY
-2818 RLRLA
+2818 
-2823 IEGPPILINSP
+2823 GPPILNDSP
-2834 YLIKTVEDYRK
+2834 FLLEEVNEYNREEFGKK
-2845 DELRKEYGY
+2845 YGY

-2863 KNGKMNNSPQPYTRK
+2863 KTKEINMSPQSYVKKKNST
-2878 ETPAIA
+2878 IV
-2884 DINEYLN
+2884 DINEYLG
-2891 NLRKGVGL
+2891 NLRKGVDR

>member
-6 ALFVKGYF
+6 VLFVKGYF

-26 MLLLFNFNIF
+26 MLLLFSFNIF

-130 NGTVEVAGKK
+130 NGTVEVAGKR
-140 ADLVMANRNGVYIN
+140 ADLVMANRNGVYVN
-154 GGNFLNTDR
+154 GGNFFNTDR

-280 NLVSVD
+280 DLVSVD

-374 INSNQIQNSGEI
+374 INANQIQNSGEI

-435 VKKEENKNTKNIAEV
+435 VKKEENKNTENIAEV
-450 KNKEKGISITGD
+450 KNKEKGINITGD

-471 GREVNLGNVIGNN
+471 GREVNLGNVTGNN
-484 KGKIDSLGALAF
+484 KGKIDSLGALSF

-531 KISGR
+531 KIRGR

-574 LDIKE
+574 LDVKE
-579 TSNIKGYILSDG
+579 TSNVKGYILSDG

-596 IKKEENKKNESNKN
+596 IKKEENKNQKDIEDDKN
-610 TENDEI
+610 

-631 GIIRGREISLGNVTG
+631 GVIRGRKISLGNVTG

-652 DSLGALSFN
+652 DSLGALAFN

-668 GGLIKGNIQELNT
+668 GGLIKGNIQELNA
-681 DKLENDEGKLVS
+681 DKLENDEGKL
-693 TEKISGRVKEISNKN
+693 I
-708 GEILGTEIVKLIGDK
+708 
-723 LDNFSGLIKS
+723 
-733 NGKIALDI
+733 
-741 KETSN
+741 
-746 VKGYILSD
+746 
-754 GLTKEDVK
+754 
-762 KEENKKIESNK
+762 
-773 NTENDETKEKGIS
+773 
-786 ITGELDNTEGVIR
+786 
-799 GRKVSLGN
+799 
-807 VIGNNKGKIDSLG
+807 
-820 ALSFNGKIIVN
+820 
-831 KGGLITGN
+831 
-839 IQKLN
+839 
-844 IDKLINDGGKL
+844 
-855 LSTGK
+855 STGK
-860 ISGRVKEISNKN
+860 IRGRVKEISNKN

-886 KLDNFSGLIK
+886 KLNNFSGLIK
-896 SNGKIALDIKETSN
+896 SNGKIALDVKEISN
-910 IKGYIL
+910 VKGYIL

-953 NTEGVIRGRE
+953 NTEGVIRGRK
-963 VNLGNVIGNNKGKID
+963 VSLGNVTGNNKGKID
-978 SLGALAFNGKI
+978 SLGTLSFNGKI

-1000 IQELNADKLENDG
+1000 IQKFNIDKLINDG
-1013 GKLLSTGKI
+1013 GKLVSTEKI
-1022 SGRVK
+1022 SGTVK
-1027 EISNKNGEILGTET
+1027 EISNKNGEILGVQT
-1041 VKLIGDKLDNLS
+1041 VTLVGDKLNNLS
-1053 GVIRSYGKIKLDEK
+1053 GVIRSYGKVKLNEK
-1067 DISNVEGYILSDGIT
+1067 DVSNVEGYILSDGIT
-1082 KEQAQNWKVE
+1082 KEQAKNWKVE
-1092 EKFKEDKNKKDVN
+1092 EKVTEESKENKKDIK
-1105 EKREQT
+1105 EKQEKKEQT

-1116 NIGKLDNTKGIIA
+1116 NLGRLDNTKGIIA
-1129 SLSQTTVNVEK
+1129 SLSQTTVNTEK
-1140 IANNDGKIVSRGAVE
+1140 ITNEDGKIVSRGAVE
-1155 LTTANEYEYRGLVEG
+1155 LTTPNEYEYRGLVEG

-1210 ILSIDTQADL
+1210 ILSIAIQTDL

-1242 GNIYSDGNTYLEA
+1242 GNIYSDGNIYLEA

-1270 DKQVYIK
+1270 DKQVYIEVK
-1277 VENGRVVNGTA
+1277 NGRVVNGTS

-1482 WWRRRKEDEKP
+1482 WWRRRKENEKP

-1511 KTKTVSGVIG
+1511 KTKTVSGIIG

-1530 AKDLV
+1530 AKDLI
-1535 LESSDIRAKDNIV
+1535 LESSDIRAKDDIV

-1553 NLLMLSTV
+1553 YLLMLSTV
-1561 DTEYKFKTETT
+1561 DTEYKFRTETT

-1673 YISDNREKYK
+1673 YVSDNSEKYK

-1707 IQTIGPVYLKGVQGV
+1707 IQTIGPVYLKGVKGV

-1919 SVNARMA
+1919 NINARMA

-1949 IKEIPNLGRL
+1949 LKEIPNLGRL

-2001 LDLTGSINAAKS
+2001 LDLTGSINATKS

-2022 TNIRAGKDITFK
+2022 TNIRAGKDIAFK

-2057 ILIQASADKYATN
+2057 ILIQASADKYVTN
-2070 SKNMGANFGVT
+2070 SKNMGANFGIT
-2081 LMGAEGVSGGLNY
+2081 LMGIEGVSGGLNY

-2161 YSLKYGKDKDGK
+2161 YSLKYGKDKDGN

-2260 LNQRSKDNN
+2260 INQRSKDNN

-2294 LKKSKNSNDNKGE
+2294 LKKSKNSDDNKGE

-2424 SILRLERK
+2424 SILNFERK
-2432 LQTVADFTSLIP
+2432 LQTASDLTSLLP

-2491 EPDDEGKVY
+2491 KPDDEGKVY

-2610 QDNGIKLGYGN
+2610 QDNGIKLGYKD

-2654 INFPDFIGND
+2654 INFRDFIGND
-2664 DKMYGVFGETKLI
+2664 DKIFGIFGESTLI
-2677 NYTDLGKTN
+2677 NPENINRVKEHLWTDKLGNFFGAKAIFRRQTMAGLYLPEVLVN
-2686 IGKENNSL
+2686 KNKDKDEYRYSIVVSEDIMGKIKYNYKDS
-2694 IEKIKRGPIAKAL
+2694 IEKDATYLTVKGIEVVISDSHGTYTSDSPVIA
-2707 GRKQEMPG
+2707 E
-2715 LFVSRLFIADKDDN
+2715 N
-2729 DFKYSY
+2729 
-2735 DITVDDIR
+2735 
-2743 RIKANY
+2743 
-2749 INAKYQNEVFED
+2749 IN
-2761 NDLINTIRYP
+2761 
-2771 HGVYTH
+2771 
-2777 IDPEKAE
+2777 
-2784 EKYNL
+2784 NL
-2789 AVMYRKASPVEKKV
+2789 LTDYRKAITPEEKEKYKNEIISLYTKDQQNKV
-2803 IEERMKAINKEVHDY
+2803 N
-2818 RLRLA
+2818 LA
-2823 IEGPPILINSP
+2823 MYGPPIFPNSP
-2834 YLIKTVEDYRK
+2834 FLLKAVEDYKK

-2854 GNYQDKGLP
+2854 GNYQDKNLP
-2863 KNGKMNNSPQPYTRK
+2863 KNKEININPQPYTRK
-2878 ETPAIA
+2878 EAQPTLGIE
-2884 DINEYLN
+2884 EYLKG
-2891 NLRKGVGL
+2891 LRKGVGL

>member
-6 ALFVKGYF
+6 VLFVKGYF

-26 MLLLFNFNIF
+26 MLLLFSFNIF

-130 NGTVEVAGKK
+130 NGTVEVAGKR
-140 ADLVMANRNGVYIN
+140 ADLVMANRNGVYVN

-280 NLVSVD
+280 DLVSVD

-435 VKKEENKNTKNIAEV
+435 VKKEENKNQKDVEDD

-510 NIQELNA
+510 NIQELN
-517 DKLENDGGKLLSTG
+517 
-531 KISGR
+531 
-536 VKEISNKN
+536 
-544 GEILGTETVKLIGDK
+544 
-559 LDNFSGLIKSNGKIA
+559 
-574 LDIKE
+574 
-579 TSNIKGYILSDG
+579 
-591 LTKED
+591 
-596 IKKEENKKNESNKN
+596 
-610 TENDEI
+610 
-616 KEKGISITGDLDNTE
+616 
-631 GIIRGREISLGNVTG
+631 
-646 NNKGKI
+646 
-652 DSLGALSFN
+652 
-661 GKIIVNK
+661 
-668 GGLIKGNIQELNT
+668 T
-681 DKLENDEGKLVS
+681 DKLE
-693 TEKISGRVKEISNKN
+693 
-708 GEILGTEIVKLIGDK
+708 
-723 LDNFSGLIKS
+723 
-733 NGKIALDI
+733 
-741 KETSN
+741 
-746 VKGYILSD
+746 
-754 GLTKEDVK
+754 
-762 KEENKKIESNK
+762 
-773 NTENDETKEKGIS
+773 
-786 ITGELDNTEGVIR
+786 
-799 GRKVSLGN
+799 
-807 VIGNNKGKIDSLG
+807 
-820 ALSFNGKIIVN
+820 
-831 KGGLITGN
+831 
-839 IQKLN
+839 
-844 IDKLINDGGKL
+844 NDGGKL

-978 SLGALAFNGKI
+978 SLGALSFNGKI

-1000 IQELNADKLENDG
+1000 IQKLNIDKLINDG
-1013 GKLLSTGKI
+1013 GKLVSTEKI
-1022 SGRVK
+1022 SGTVK
-1027 EISNKNGEILGTET
+1027 EISNKNGEILGVQT
-1041 VKLIGDKLDNLS
+1041 VTLVGDKLNNLS
-1053 GVIRSYGKIKLDEK
+1053 GVIRSYGKVKLNEK
-1067 DISNVEGYILSDGIT
+1067 DVSNVEGYILSDGIT

-1111 TGTLL
+1111 IGTLL
-1116 NIGKLDNTKGIIA
+1116 NIGKLDNTKGTIA

-1210 ILSIDTQADL
+1210 ILSIATQADL
-1220 RNAKD
+1220 RNEKD

-1270 DKQVYIK
+1270 DKQVYIEVK
-1277 VENGRVVNGTA
+1277 NGKVVNGTE
-1288 KYLDGVYRRED
+1288 KYLSGAYRRED

-1329 INTSQIGKT
+1329 INTSQMGKT

-1465 GVTETYTEMREV
+1465 DGS
-1477 KPERK
+1477 
-1482 WWRRRKEDEKP
+1482 
-1493 EPKKYVQVQV
+1493 
-1503 YKYWDTVN
+1503 WDIVN

-1530 AKDLV
+1530 AKNLV

-1572 SKRKWGRKKT
+1572 SKRRRFGGRKT

-1673 YISDNREKYK
+1673 YVSDNSEKYK

-1689 EAGVT
+1689 DAGVT
-1694 LDSQGRLRVEGVD
+1694 LDSQGKLRIQGVD
-1707 IQTIGPVYLKGVQGV
+1707 IQTIGPVYLKGVKGV

-1860 IVTPEKNILVTNK
+1860 IVTPEKNTLVTNK

-1919 SVNARMA
+1919 NINARMA
-1926 LALGINLGG
+1926 LALGINLSG

-1949 IKEIPNLGRL
+1949 IKEIPNLGRV

-1973 ESLEGKENTINAM
+1973 ESLEGKEKTINAM

-2022 TNIRAGKDITFK
+2022 TNIRAGKDIAFK

-2081 LMGAEGVSGGLNY
+2081 LMGIEGVSGGLNY

-2161 YSLKYGKDKDGK
+2161 YSLKYGKDKDGN

-2294 LKKSKNSNDNKGE
+2294 LKKSKNSDDNKGE

-2321 IGIEGSDKRKITRAT
+2321 IGIKGSDKRKITRAT

-2343 GKEEVEGVNRDI
+2343 GKEEVVGVNRDI

-2424 SILRLERK
+2424 SILNFERK
-2432 LQTVADFTSLIP
+2432 LQTASDLTSLIP

-2491 EPDDEGKVY
+2491 KPDDEGKVY

-2541 YNPTRGLVADGLEC
+2541 YNPTRGFVADGLEC

-2610 QDNGIKLGYGN
+2610 QDNGIKLGYKD

-2630 GSPIMRDLI
+2630 GSPIARNLI
-2639 AGFGEPLNFTFRGSA
+2639 VGFEDNLSFTFRGSA
-2654 INFPDFIGND
+2654 INFRDFIGND
-2664 DKMYGVFGETKLI
+2664 DKIFGIFGESTLI
-2677 NYTDLGKTN
+2677 NPENINRVKEHLWTDKLGNFFGTKAILRRET
-2686 IGKENNSL
+2686 IG
-2694 IEKIKRGPIAKAL
+2694 
-2707 GRKQEMPG
+2707 G
-2715 LFVSRLFIADKDDN
+2715 LYLPEVLVNKNKDKDEYR
-2729 DFKYSY
+2729 YSMVVGNKEIEGIQQNY
-2735 DITVDDIR
+2735 SKILNLNEILSKKGIEMVISDSHGTYTFNSPVIAENINNLLTDYRRAIT
-2743 RIKANY
+2743 
-2749 INAKYQNEVFED
+2749 
-2761 NDLINTIRYP
+2761 
-2771 HGVYTH
+2771 
-2777 IDPEKAE
+2777 PEE
-2784 EKYNL
+2784 REKYKNEIISLYTKDQQNKVNL
-2789 AVMYRKASPVEKKV
+2789 AMY
-2803 IEERMKAINKEVHDY
+2803 
-2818 RLRLA
+2818 
-2823 IEGPPILINSP
+2823 GPPIFTDSP
-2834 YLIKTVEDYRK
+2834 FLLKAVEDYKK

-2854 GNYQDKGLP
+2854 GNYQDKNLP
-2863 KNGKMNNSPQPYTRK
+2863 KNKEININPQPYTRK
-2878 ETPAIA
+2878 EAQPTLGIK
-2884 DINEYLN
+2884 EYLKG
-2891 NLRKGVGL
+2891 LREGVGL

>member
-140 ADLVMANRNGVYIN
+140 ADLVMANRNGVYVN

-280 NLVSVD
+280 DLVSVD

-435 VKKEENKNTKNIAEV
+435 VKKEENKNQKDVEDD

-510 NIQELNA
+510 NIQELN
-517 DKLENDGGKLLSTG
+517 
-531 KISGR
+531 
-536 VKEISNKN
+536 
-544 GEILGTETVKLIGDK
+544 
-559 LDNFSGLIKSNGKIA
+559 
-574 LDIKE
+574 
-579 TSNIKGYILSDG
+579 
-591 LTKED
+591 
-596 IKKEENKKNESNKN
+596 
-610 TENDEI
+610 
-616 KEKGISITGDLDNTE
+616 
-631 GIIRGREISLGNVTG
+631 
-646 NNKGKI
+646 
-652 DSLGALSFN
+652 
-661 GKIIVNK
+661 
-668 GGLIKGNIQELNT
+668 T
-681 DKLENDEGKLVS
+681 DKLE
-693 TEKISGRVKEISNKN
+693 
-708 GEILGTEIVKLIGDK
+708 
-723 LDNFSGLIKS
+723 
-733 NGKIALDI
+733 
-741 KETSN
+741 
-746 VKGYILSD
+746 
-754 GLTKEDVK
+754 
-762 KEENKKIESNK
+762 
-773 NTENDETKEKGIS
+773 
-786 ITGELDNTEGVIR
+786 
-799 GRKVSLGN
+799 
-807 VIGNNKGKIDSLG
+807 
-820 ALSFNGKIIVN
+820 
-831 KGGLITGN
+831 
-839 IQKLN
+839 
-844 IDKLINDGGKL
+844 NDGGKL

-978 SLGALAFNGKI
+978 SLGALSFNGKI

-1000 IQELNADKLENDG
+1000 IQKLNIDKLINDG
-1013 GKLLSTGKI
+1013 GKLVSTEKI
-1022 SGRVK
+1022 SGTVK
-1027 EISNKNGEILGTET
+1027 EISNKNGEILGVQT
-1041 VKLIGDKLDNLS
+1041 VTLVGDKLNNLS
-1053 GVIRSYGKIKLDEK
+1053 GVIRSYGKVKLNEK
-1067 DISNVEGYILSDGIT
+1067 DVSNVEGYILSDGIT

-1111 TGTLL
+1111 IGTLL
-1116 NIGKLDNTKGIIA
+1116 NIGKLDNTKGTIA

-1210 ILSIDTQADL
+1210 ILSIATQADL
-1220 RNAKD
+1220 RNEKD
-1225 ISATNLL
+1225 ISARNLL
-1232 SITAKNIENS
+1232 SITAENIENS

-1270 DKQVYIK
+1270 DKQVYIEVK
-1277 VENGRVVNGTA
+1277 NGKVVNGTE
-1288 KYLDGVYRRED
+1288 KYLSGAYRRED

-1465 GVTETYTEMREV
+1465 DGS
-1477 KPERK
+1477 
-1482 WWRRRKEDEKP
+1482 
-1493 EPKKYVQVQV
+1493 
-1503 YKYWDTVN
+1503 WDIVN

-1572 SKRKWGRKKT
+1572 SKRRRFGGRKT
-1582 TTKTWIEDNVYAN
+1582 TTKTWIEDNIYAN

-1689 EAGVT
+1689 DAGVT
-1694 LDSQGRLRVEGVD
+1694 LDSQGKLRIQGVD
-1707 IQTIGPVYLKGVQGV
+1707 IQTIGPVYLKGVKGV

-1860 IVTPEKNILVTNK
+1860 IVTPEKNTLVTNK

-1919 SVNARMA
+1919 NINARMA

-1949 IKEIPNLGRL
+1949 LKEIPNLGRL

-2022 TNIRAGKDITFK
+2022 TNIRAGKDIAFK

-2081 LMGAEGVSGGLNY
+2081 LMGIEGVSGGLNY

-2161 YSLKYGKDKDGK
+2161 YSLKYGKDKDGN

-2343 GKEEVEGVNRDI
+2343 GKEEVVGVNRDI

-2397 FLDDFNEKALGK
+2397 FLDDFNEKILK
-2409 SRPDYEIKFRNKVYE
+2409 NPKEDYEIKFRNKVYE

-2491 EPDDEGKVY
+2491 KPDDEGKVY

-2541 YNPTRGLVADGLEC
+2541 YNPTRGFVADGLEC

-2610 QDNGIKLGYGN
+2610 QDNGIKLGYKD

-2630 GSPIMRDLI
+2630 GSPIARNLI
-2639 AGFGEPLNFTFRGSA
+2639 VGFEDNLSFTFRGSA
-2654 INFPDFIGND
+2654 INFRDFIGND
-2664 DKMYGVFGETKLI
+2664 DKIFGIFGESTLI
-2677 NYTDLGKTN
+2677 NPENINRVKEHLWTDKLGNFFGTKAILRRET
-2686 IGKENNSL
+2686 IG
-2694 IEKIKRGPIAKAL
+2694 
-2707 GRKQEMPG
+2707 G
-2715 LFVSRLFIADKDDN
+2715 LYLPEVLVNKNKDKDEYR
-2729 DFKYSY
+2729 YSMVVGNKEIEGIQQNY
-2735 DITVDDIR
+2735 SKILNLNEILSKKGIEMVISDSHGTYTFNSPVIAENINNLLTDYRRAIT
-2743 RIKANY
+2743 
-2749 INAKYQNEVFED
+2749 
-2761 NDLINTIRYP
+2761 
-2771 HGVYTH
+2771 
-2777 IDPEKAE
+2777 PEE
-2784 EKYNL
+2784 REKYKNEIISLYTKDQQNKVNL
-2789 AVMYRKASPVEKKV
+2789 AMY
-2803 IEERMKAINKEVHDY
+2803 
-2818 RLRLA
+2818 
-2823 IEGPPILINSP
+2823 GPPIFTDSP
-2834 YLIKTVEDYRK
+2834 FLLKAVEDYKK

-2854 GNYQDKGLP
+2854 GNYQDKNLP
-2863 KNGKMNNSPQPYTRK
+2863 KNKEININPQPYTRK
-2878 ETPAIA
+2878 EAQPTLGIK
-2884 DINEYLN
+2884 EYLKG
-2891 NLRKGVGL
+2891 LREGVGL

>member
-140 ADLVMANRNGVYIN
+140 ADLVMANRNGVYVN

-280 NLVSVD
+280 DLVSVD

-412 EINAKETSNVKGY
+412 EINVKETSNVKGY

-435 VKKEENKNTKNIAEV
+435 VKKEENKNQKDVEDD

-471 GREVNLGNVIGNN
+471 GREVNLGNVTGNN

-510 NIQELNA
+510 NIQELNT

-596 IKKEENKKNESNKN
+596 VKKEENKNQKDVEDDKN
-610 TENDEI
+610 

-631 GIIRGREISLGNVTG
+631 GVIRGREVNLGNVT
-646 NNKGKI
+646 
-652 DSLGALSFN
+652 
-661 GKIIVNK
+661 
-668 GGLIKGNIQELNT
+668 
-681 DKLENDEGKLVS
+681 
-693 TEKISGRVKEISNKN
+693 
-708 GEILGTEIVKLIGDK
+708 
-723 LDNFSGLIKS
+723 
-733 NGKIALDI
+733 
-741 KETSN
+741 
-746 VKGYILSD
+746 
-754 GLTKEDVK
+754 
-762 KEENKKIESNK
+762 
-773 NTENDETKEKGIS
+773 
-786 ITGELDNTEGVIR
+786 
-799 GRKVSLGN
+799 
-807 VIGNNKGKIDSLG
+807 GNNKGKIDSLG

-855 LSTGK
+855 VSTEK
-860 ISGRVKEISNKN
+860 ISGTVKEISNKN
-872 GEILGT
+872 GEILGVQ
-878 ETVKLIGD
+878 TVTLVGD
-886 KLDNFSGLIK
+886 KLN
-896 SNGKIALDIKETSN
+896 
-910 IKGYIL
+910 
-916 SDGLTKEDIKK
+916 
-927 EENKNQKDIED
+927 
-938 DKNKEKGINITGDLD
+938 
-953 NTEGVIRGRE
+953 
-963 VNLGNVIGNNKGKID
+963 
-978 SLGALAFNGKI
+978 
-989 IVNKGGLITGN
+989 
-1000 IQELNADKLENDG
+1000 
-1013 GKLLSTGKI
+1013 
-1022 SGRVK
+1022 
-1027 EISNKNGEILGTET
+1027 
-1041 VKLIGDKLDNLS
+1041 NLS
-1053 GVIRSYGKIKLDEK
+1053 GVIRSYGKVKLNEK
-1067 DISNVEGYILSDGIT
+1067 DVSNVEGYILSDGIT

-1111 TGTLL
+1111 IGTLL
-1116 NIGKLDNTKGIIA
+1116 NIGKLDNTKGTIA

-1210 ILSIDTQADL
+1210 ILSIATQADL
-1220 RNAKD
+1220 RNEKD

-1270 DKQVYIK
+1270 DKQVYIEVK
-1277 VENGRVVNGTA
+1277 NGKVVNGTE
-1288 KYLDGVYRRED
+1288 KYLSGAYRRED

-1482 WWRRRKEDEKP
+1482 WWRRRKENEKP

-1511 KTKTVSGVIG
+1511 KTKTVSGIIG

-1530 AKDLV
+1530 AKDLI
-1535 LESSDIRAKDNIV
+1535 LESSDIRAKDDIV

-1553 NLLMLSTV
+1553 YLLMLSTV
-1561 DTEYKFKTETT
+1561 DTEYKFRTETT

-1673 YISDNREKYK
+1673 YVSDNSEKYK

-1689 EAGVT
+1689 DAGVT
-1694 LDSQGRLRVEGVD
+1694 LDSQGKLRIQGVD
-1707 IQTIGPVYLKGVQGV
+1707 IQTIGPVYLKGVKGV

-1873 NIYITSSEGNV
+1873 NIYIRSSEGNV

-1919 SVNARMA
+1919 NINARMA
-1926 LALGINLGG
+1926 LALGINLSG

-1949 IKEIPNLGRL
+1949 IKEIPNLGRV

-1973 ESLEGKENTINAM
+1973 ESLEGKEKTINAM

-2022 TNIRAGKDITFK
+2022 TNIRAGKDIAFK

-2070 SKNMGANFGVT
+2070 SKNMGANFGFT
-2081 LMGAEGVSGGLNY
+2081 LMGIEGVSGGLNY

-2161 YSLKYGKDKDGK
+2161 YSLKYGKDKDGN

-2294 LKKSKNSNDNKGE
+2294 LKKSKNSDDNKGE

-2321 IGIEGSDKRKITRAT
+2321 IGIKGSDKRKITRAT

-2343 GKEEVEGVNRDI
+2343 GKEEVVGINRDI

-2397 FLDDFNEKALGK
+2397 FLDDFNEKILK
-2409 SRPDYEIKFRNKVYE
+2409 NPKEDYEIKFRNKVYE

-2491 EPDDEGKVY
+2491 KPDDEGKVY

-2562 GSKSSLKITTNVSKE
+2562 GSKSSLKINTNVSKE

-2610 QDNGIKLGYGN
+2610 QNNGIKLGYKD

-2630 GSPIMRDLI
+2630 GSPIARNLI
-2639 AGFGEPLNFTFRGSA
+2639 VGFEDNLSFTFRGSA
-2654 INFPDFIGND
+2654 INFRDFIGND
-2664 DKMYGVFGETKLI
+2664 DKIFGIFGESTLI
-2677 NYTDLGKTN
+2677 NPENINRVKEHLWTDKLGNFFGTKAILRRET
-2686 IGKENNSL
+2686 IG
-2694 IEKIKRGPIAKAL
+2694 
-2707 GRKQEMPG
+2707 G
-2715 LFVSRLFIADKDDN
+2715 LYLPEVLVNKNKDKDEYR
-2729 DFKYSY
+2729 YSMVVGNKEIEGIQQNY
-2735 DITVDDIR
+2735 SKILNLNEILSKKGIEMVISDSHGTYTFNSPVIAENINNLLTDYRRAIT
-2743 RIKANY
+2743 
-2749 INAKYQNEVFED
+2749 
-2761 NDLINTIRYP
+2761 
-2771 HGVYTH
+2771 
-2777 IDPEKAE
+2777 PEE
-2784 EKYNL
+2784 REKYKNEIISLYTKDQQNKVNL
-2789 AVMYRKASPVEKKV
+2789 AMY
-2803 IEERMKAINKEVHDY
+2803 
-2818 RLRLA
+2818 
-2823 IEGPPILINSP
+2823 GPPIFTDSP
-2834 YLIKTVEDYRK
+2834 FLLKAVEDYKK

-2854 GNYQDKGLP
+2854 GNYQDKNLP
-2863 KNGKMNNSPQPYTRK
+2863 KNKEININPQPYTRK
-2878 ETPAIA
+2878 EAQPTLGIK
-2884 DINEYLN
+2884 EYLKG
-2891 NLRKGVGL
+2891 LREGVGL

>member
-91 DIVANTKIAGYVAR
+91 DIVTNTKIAGYVAR

-140 ADLVMANRNGVYIN
+140 ADLVMANRNGVYVN

-280 NLVSVD
+280 DLVSVD

-412 EINAKETSNVKGY
+412 EINAKETSNIKGY

-435 VKKEENKNTKNIAEV
+435 VKKEENKNQKDVEDD

-510 NIQELNA
+510 NIQELNT

-544 GEILGTETVKLIGDK
+544 GGILGTETVKLIGDK

-579 TSNIKGYILSDG
+579 TSN
-591 LTKED
+591 
-596 IKKEENKKNESNKN
+596 
-610 TENDEI
+610 
-616 KEKGISITGDLDNTE
+616 
-631 GIIRGREISLGNVTG
+631 V
-646 NNKGKI
+646 
-652 DSLGALSFN
+652 
-661 GKIIVNK
+661 
-668 GGLIKGNIQELNT
+668 
-681 DKLENDEGKLVS
+681 
-693 TEKISGRVKEISNKN
+693 
-708 GEILGTEIVKLIGDK
+708 
-723 LDNFSGLIKS
+723 
-733 NGKIALDI
+733 
-741 KETSN
+741 
-746 VKGYILSD
+746 
-754 GLTKEDVK
+754 
-762 KEENKKIESNK
+762 
-773 NTENDETKEKGIS
+773 
-786 ITGELDNTEGVIR
+786 
-799 GRKVSLGN
+799 
-807 VIGNNKGKIDSLG
+807 
-820 ALSFNGKIIVN
+820 
-831 KGGLITGN
+831 
-839 IQKLN
+839 
-844 IDKLINDGGKL
+844 
-855 LSTGK
+855 
-860 ISGRVKEISNKN
+860 
-872 GEILGT
+872 
-878 ETVKLIGD
+878 
-886 KLDNFSGLIK
+886 
-896 SNGKIALDIKETSN
+896 
-910 IKGYIL
+910 KGYIL

-953 NTEGVIRGRE
+953 NTEGVIRGRK
-963 VNLGNVIGNNKGKID
+963 VSLGNVTGNNKGKID
-978 SLGALAFNGKI
+978 SLGALSFNGKI

-1000 IQELNADKLENDG
+1000 IQKLNIDKLINDG
-1013 GKLLSTGKI
+1013 GKLVSTEKI
-1022 SGRVK
+1022 SGTVK
-1027 EISNKNGEILGTET
+1027 EISNKNGEILGVQT
-1041 VKLIGDKLDNLS
+1041 VTLVGDKLNNLS
-1053 GVIRSYGKIKLDEK
+1053 GVIRSYGKVKLNEK
-1067 DISNVEGYILSDGIT
+1067 DVSNVEGYILSDGIT
-1082 KEQAQNWKVE
+1082 KEQAKNWKVE
-1092 EKFKEDKNKKDVN
+1092 EKVTEESKENKKDIK
-1105 EKREQT
+1105 EKQEKKEQT

-1116 NIGKLDNTKGIIA
+1116 NLGRLDNTKGIIA
-1129 SLSQTTVNVEK
+1129 SLSQTTVNTEK
-1140 IANNDGKIVSRGAVE
+1140 ITNEDGKIVSRGAVE
-1155 LTTANEYEYRGLVEG
+1155 LTTPNEYEYRGLVEG

-1210 ILSIDTQADL
+1210 ILSIAIQTDL

-1242 GNIYSDGNTYLEA
+1242 GNIYSDGNIYLEA

-1270 DKQVYIK
+1270 DKQVYIEVK
-1277 VENGRVVNGTA
+1277 NGRVVNGTA
-1288 KYLDGVYRRED
+1288 KYLSGAYRRED

-1482 WWRRRKEDEKP
+1482 WWRRRKENEKP

-1511 KTKTVSGVIG
+1511 KTKTVSGIIG

-1572 SKRKWGRKKT
+1572 SKRRRFGGRKT

-1673 YISDNREKYK
+1673 YVSDNSEKYK

-1689 EAGVT
+1689 DAGVT
-1694 LDSQGRLRVEGVD
+1694 LDSQGKLRIQGVD
-1707 IQTIGPVYLKGVQGV
+1707 IQTIGPVYLKGVKGV

-1860 IVTPEKNILVTNK
+1860 IVTPEKNTLVTNK

-1919 SVNARMA
+1919 NINARMA
-1926 LALGINLGG
+1926 LALGINLSG

-1949 IKEIPNLGRL
+1949 IKEIPNLGRV

-1973 ESLEGKENTINAM
+1973 ESLEGKEKTINAM

-2022 TNIRAGKDITFK
+2022 TNIRAGKDIAFK

-2081 LMGAEGVSGGLNY
+2081 LMGIEGVSGGLNY

-2161 YSLKYGKDKDGK
+2161 YSLKYGKDKDGN

-2196 QSGIIGRESVKVKVG
+2196 QSGIIGRESIKVKVG

-2284 NDNSDNSNNN
+2284 KKDNDNSDNSNNN

-2343 GKEEVEGVNRDI
+2343 GKEEVVGVNRDI

-2424 SILRLERK
+2424 SILNFERK
-2432 LQTVADFTSLIP
+2432 LQTASDLTSLLP

-2491 EPDDEGKVY
+2491 KPDDEGKVY

-2541 YNPTRGLVADGLEC
+2541 YNPTRGFVADGLEC

-2610 QDNGIKLGYGN
+2610 QDNGIKLGYKD

-2630 GSPIMRDLI
+2630 GSPIARNLI
-2639 AGFGEPLNFTFRGSA
+2639 VGFEDNLSFTFRGSA
-2654 INFPDFIGND
+2654 INFRDFIGND
-2664 DKMYGVFGETKLI
+2664 DKIFGIFGESTLI
-2677 NYTDLGKTN
+2677 NPENINRVKEHLWTDKLGNFFGTKAILRRET
-2686 IGKENNSL
+2686 IG
-2694 IEKIKRGPIAKAL
+2694 
-2707 GRKQEMPG
+2707 G
-2715 LFVSRLFIADKDDN
+2715 LYLPEVLVNKNKDKDEYR
-2729 DFKYSY
+2729 YSIVVGNKEIEGIQQNY
-2735 DITVDDIR
+2735 SKILNLNEILSKKGIEMVISDSHGTYTFNSPVIAENINNLLTDYRRAIT
-2743 RIKANY
+2743 
-2749 INAKYQNEVFED
+2749 
-2761 NDLINTIRYP
+2761 
-2771 HGVYTH
+2771 
-2777 IDPEKAE
+2777 PEE
-2784 EKYNL
+2784 REKYKNEIISLYTKDQQNKVNL
-2789 AVMYRKASPVEKKV
+2789 AMY
-2803 IEERMKAINKEVHDY
+2803 
-2818 RLRLA
+2818 
-2823 IEGPPILINSP
+2823 GPPIFTDSP
-2834 YLIKTVEDYRK
+2834 FLLKAVEDYKK

-2854 GNYQDKGLP
+2854 GNYQDKNLP
-2863 KNGKMNNSPQPYTRK
+2863 KNKEININPQPYTRK
-2878 ETPAIA
+2878 EAQPTLGIK
-2884 DINEYLN
+2884 EYLKG
-2891 NLRKGVGL
+2891 LREGVGL

>member
-6 ALFVKGYF
+6 VLFVKGYF

-26 MLLLFNFNIF
+26 MLLLFSFNIF

-130 NGTVEVAGKK
+130 NGTVEVAGKR
-140 ADLVMANRNGVYIN
+140 ADLVMANRNGVYVN

-280 NLVSVD
+280 DLVSVD

-374 INSNQIQNSGEI
+374 INANQIQNSGEI

-435 VKKEENKNTKNIAEV
+435 VKKEENKNTENIAEV
-450 KNKEKGISITGD
+450 KNKEKGINITGD

-471 GREVNLGNVIGNN
+471 GREVNLGNVTGNN
-484 KGKIDSLGALAF
+484 KGKIDSLGALSF

-531 KISGR
+531 KIRGR

-574 LDIKE
+574 LDVKE
-579 TSNIKGYILSDG
+579 TSNVKGYILSDG

-596 IKKEENKKNESNKN
+596 IKKEENKNQKDIEDDKN
-610 TENDEI
+610 

-631 GIIRGREISLGNVTG
+631 GVIRGREISLGNVTG

-668 GGLIKGNIQELNT
+668 GGLIKGNIQELNA

-693 TEKISGRVKEISNKN
+693 T
-708 GEILGTEIVKLIGDK
+708 
-723 LDNFSGLIKS
+723 
-733 NGKIALDI
+733 GKI
-741 KETSN
+741 
-746 VKGYILSD
+746 
-754 GLTKEDVK
+754 
-762 KEENKKIESNK
+762 
-773 NTENDETKEKGIS
+773 
-786 ITGELDNTEGVIR
+786 R
-799 GRKVSLGN
+799 
-807 VIGNNKGKIDSLG
+807 
-820 ALSFNGKIIVN
+820 
-831 KGGLITGN
+831 
-839 IQKLN
+839 
-844 IDKLINDGGKL
+844 
-855 LSTGK
+855 
-860 ISGRVKEISNKN
+860 GRVKEISNKN

-886 KLDNFSGLIK
+886 KLNNFSGLIK
-896 SNGKIALDIKETSN
+896 SNGKIALDVKETSN
-910 IKGYIL
+910 VKGYIL

-953 NTEGVIRGRE
+953 NTEGVIRGRK
-963 VNLGNVIGNNKGKID
+963 VSLGNVTGNNKGKID
-978 SLGALAFNGKI
+978 SLGALSFNGKI

-1000 IQELNADKLENDG
+1000 IQKLNIDKLINDG
-1013 GKLLSTGKI
+1013 GKLVSTEKI
-1022 SGRVK
+1022 SGTVK
-1027 EISNKNGEILGTET
+1027 EISNKNGEILGVQT
-1041 VKLIGDKLDNLS
+1041 VTLVGDKLNNLS
-1053 GVIRSYGKIKLDEK
+1053 GVIRSYGKVKLNEK
-1067 DISNVEGYILSDGIT
+1067 DVSNVEGYILSDGIT
-1082 KEQAQNWKVE
+1082 KEQAKNWKVE
-1092 EKFKEDKNKKDVN
+1092 EKVTEESKENKKDIK
-1105 EKREQT
+1105 EKQEKKEQT

-1116 NIGKLDNTKGIIA
+1116 NLGRLDNTKGTIA
-1129 SLSQTTVNVEK
+1129 SLSQTTVNTEK

-1210 ILSIDTQADL
+1210 ILSIATQADFY
-1220 RNAKD
+1220 NTKD
-1225 ISATNLL
+1225 ISARNLL
-1232 SITAKNIENS
+1232 SITAENIENS

-1270 DKQVYIK
+1270 DKQVYIEVK
-1277 VENGRVVNGTA
+1277 NGKVVNGTE
-1288 KYLDGVYRRED
+1288 KYLSGAYRRED

-1329 INTSQIGKT
+1329 INTSQMGKT

-1465 GVTETYTEMREV
+1465 DGS
-1477 KPERK
+1477 
-1482 WWRRRKEDEKP
+1482 
-1493 EPKKYVQVQV
+1493 
-1503 YKYWDTVN
+1503 WDIVN

-1572 SKRKWGRKKT
+1572 SKRRRFGGRKT
-1582 TTKTWIEDNVYAN
+1582 TTKTWIEDNIYAN

-1689 EAGVT
+1689 DAGVT
-1694 LDSQGRLRVEGVD
+1694 LDSQGKLRIQGVD
-1707 IQTIGPVYLKGVQGV
+1707 IQTIGPVYLKGVKGV

-1873 NIYITSSEGNV
+1873 NIYIRSSEGNV

-1919 SVNARMA
+1919 NINARMA
-1926 LALGINLGG
+1926 LALGINLSG

-1949 IKEIPNLGRL
+1949 IKEIPNLGRV

-1973 ESLEGKENTINAM
+1973 ESLEGKEKTINAM

-2022 TNIRAGKDITFK
+2022 TNIRAGKDIAFK

-2070 SKNMGANFGVT
+2070 SKNMGANFGFT
-2081 LMGAEGVSGGLNY
+2081 LMGIEGVSGGLNY
-2094 GQMNSKGTLYNNAQ
+2094 GQINSKGTLYNNAQ

-2161 YSLKYGKDKDGK
+2161 YSLKYGKDKDGN

-2188 RKKLWVKE
+2188 RKNLWVKE

-2294 LKKSKNSNDNKGE
+2294 LKKSKNSDDNKGE

-2397 FLDDFNEKALGK
+2397 FLDDFNEKILK
-2409 SRPDYEIKFRNKVYE
+2409 NPKEDYEIKFRNKVYE
-2424 SILRLERK
+2424 SILNFERK
-2432 LQTVADFTSLIP
+2432 LQTASDLTSLLP

-2491 EPDDEGKVY
+2491 KPDDEGKVY

-2562 GSKSSLKITTNVSKE
+2562 GSKSSLKINTNVSKE

-2610 QDNGIKLGYGN
+2610 KDKKIELGYKD

-2654 INFPDFIGND
+2654 INFLDFIGND
-2664 DKMYGVFGETKLI
+2664 DKWFGIFGESTLI
-2677 NYTDLGKTN
+2677 NPENINRAEKGLWTDKMGNFFGTKAIFRRQT
-2686 IGKENNSL
+2686 IGGLYLPEISNNKDKNKDEYRYSIVIGNNEIRTIQENYSKILNPNERL
-2694 IEKIKRGPIAKAL
+2694 LDKGIE
-2707 GRKQEMPG
+2707 
-2715 LFVSRLFIADKDDN
+2715 FVISD
-2729 DFKYSY
+2729 
-2735 DITVDDIR
+2735 
-2743 RIKANY
+2743 
-2749 INAKYQNEVFED
+2749 
-2761 NDLINTIRYP
+2761 P
-2771 HGVYTH
+2771 HGTYTFDSPV
-2777 IDPEKAE
+2777 IGENVN
-2784 EKYNL
+2784 NL
-2789 AVMYRKASPVEKKV
+2789 LTDYRKAIAPEEKEKYKNE
-2803 IEERMKAINKEVHDY
+2803 IISLYTKDQQNKIN
-2818 RLRLA
+2818 LA
-2823 IEGPPILINSP
+2823 MYGPPIFWNSP
-2834 YLIKTVEDYRK
+2834 FLLKAVEDYKK

-2863 KNGKMNNSPQPYTRK
+2863 RNKEMNMSPQPYKRK
-2878 ETPAIA
+2878 ENPTTA
-2884 DINEYLN
+2884 DINEYLK
-2891 NLRKGVGL
+2891 NLREGVGL

>member
-140 ADLVMANRNGVYIN
+140 ADLVMANRNGVYVN

-280 NLVSVD
+280 DLVSVD

-435 VKKEENKNTKNIAEV
+435 VKKEENKNQKDVEDD

-510 NIQELNA
+510 NIQELN
-517 DKLENDGGKLLSTG
+517 
-531 KISGR
+531 
-536 VKEISNKN
+536 
-544 GEILGTETVKLIGDK
+544 
-559 LDNFSGLIKSNGKIA
+559 
-574 LDIKE
+574 
-579 TSNIKGYILSDG
+579 
-591 LTKED
+591 
-596 IKKEENKKNESNKN
+596 
-610 TENDEI
+610 
-616 KEKGISITGDLDNTE
+616 
-631 GIIRGREISLGNVTG
+631 
-646 NNKGKI
+646 
-652 DSLGALSFN
+652 
-661 GKIIVNK
+661 
-668 GGLIKGNIQELNT
+668 T
-681 DKLENDEGKLVS
+681 DKLE
-693 TEKISGRVKEISNKN
+693 
-708 GEILGTEIVKLIGDK
+708 
-723 LDNFSGLIKS
+723 
-733 NGKIALDI
+733 
-741 KETSN
+741 
-746 VKGYILSD
+746 
-754 GLTKEDVK
+754 
-762 KEENKKIESNK
+762 
-773 NTENDETKEKGIS
+773 
-786 ITGELDNTEGVIR
+786 
-799 GRKVSLGN
+799 
-807 VIGNNKGKIDSLG
+807 
-820 ALSFNGKIIVN
+820 
-831 KGGLITGN
+831 
-839 IQKLN
+839 
-844 IDKLINDGGKL
+844 NDGGKL

-978 SLGALAFNGKI
+978 SLGALSFNGKI

-1000 IQELNADKLENDG
+1000 IQKLNIDKLINDG
-1013 GKLLSTGKI
+1013 GKLVSTEKI
-1022 SGRVK
+1022 SGTVK
-1027 EISNKNGEILGTET
+1027 EISNKNGEILGVQT
-1041 VKLIGDKLDNLS
+1041 VTLVGDKLNNLS
-1053 GVIRSYGKIKLDEK
+1053 GVIRSYGKVKLNEK
-1067 DISNVEGYILSDGIT
+1067 DVSNVEGYILSDGIT

-1111 TGTLL
+1111 IGTLL
-1116 NIGKLDNTKGIIA
+1116 NIGKLDNTKGTIA

-1210 ILSIDTQADL
+1210 ILSIATQADL
-1220 RNAKD
+1220 RNEKD
-1225 ISATNLL
+1225 ISARNLL
-1232 SITAKNIENS
+1232 SITAENIENS

-1270 DKQVYIK
+1270 DKQVYIEVK
-1277 VENGRVVNGTA
+1277 NGKVVNGTE
-1288 KYLDGVYRRED
+1288 KYLSGAYRRED

-1465 GVTETYTEMREV
+1465 DGS
-1477 KPERK
+1477 
-1482 WWRRRKEDEKP
+1482 
-1493 EPKKYVQVQV
+1493 
-1503 YKYWDTVN
+1503 WDIVN

-1572 SKRKWGRKKT
+1572 SKRRRFGGRKT
-1582 TTKTWIEDNVYAN
+1582 TTKTWIEDNIYAN

-1689 EAGVT
+1689 DAGVT
-1694 LDSQGRLRVEGVD
+1694 LDSQGKLRIQGVD
-1707 IQTIGPVYLKGVQGV
+1707 IQTIGPVYLKGVKGV

-1860 IVTPEKNILVTNK
+1860 IVTPEKNTLVTNK

-1919 SVNARMA
+1919 NINARMA

-1949 IKEIPNLGRL
+1949 LKEIPNLGRL

-2022 TNIRAGKDITFK
+2022 TNIRAGKDIAFK

-2081 LMGAEGVSGGLNY
+2081 LMGIEGVSGGLNY

-2161 YSLKYGKDKDGK
+2161 YSLKYGKDKDGN

-2343 GKEEVEGVNRDI
+2343 GKEEVVGVNRDI

-2397 FLDDFNEKALGK
+2397 FLDDFNEKILK
-2409 SRPDYEIKFRNKVYE
+2409 NPKEDYEIKFRNKVYE

-2491 EPDDEGKVY
+2491 KPDDEGKVY

-2610 QDNGIKLGYGN
+2610 QDNGIKLGYKD

-2654 INFPDFIGND
+2654 INFRDFIGND
-2664 DKMYGVFGETKLI
+2664 DKIFGIFGESTLI
-2677 NYTDLGKTN
+2677 NPENINRVKEHLWTDKLGNFFGAKAIFRRQTMAGLYLPEVLVN
-2686 IGKENNSL
+2686 KNKDKDEYRYSIVVSEDIMGKIKYNYKDS
-2694 IEKIKRGPIAKAL
+2694 IEKDATYLTVKGIEVVISDSHGTYTSDSPVIA
-2707 GRKQEMPG
+2707 E
-2715 LFVSRLFIADKDDN
+2715 N
-2729 DFKYSY
+2729 
-2735 DITVDDIR
+2735 
-2743 RIKANY
+2743 
-2749 INAKYQNEVFED
+2749 IN
-2761 NDLINTIRYP
+2761 
-2771 HGVYTH
+2771 
-2777 IDPEKAE
+2777 
-2784 EKYNL
+2784 NL
-2789 AVMYRKASPVEKKV
+2789 LTDYRKAITPEEKEKYKNEIISLYTKDQQNKV
-2803 IEERMKAINKEVHDY
+2803 N
-2818 RLRLA
+2818 LA
-2823 IEGPPILINSP
+2823 MYGPPIFPNSP
-2834 YLIKTVEDYRK
+2834 FLLKAVEDYKK

-2854 GNYQDKGLP
+2854 GNYQDKNLP
-2863 KNGKMNNSPQPYTRK
+2863 KNKEININPQPYTRK
-2878 ETPAIA
+2878 EAQPTLGIE
-2884 DINEYLN
+2884 EYLKG
-2891 NLRKGVGL
+2891 LRKGVGL

>member
-91 DIVANTKIAGYVAR
+91 NIVANTKIAGYVAR

-140 ADLVMANRNGVYIN
+140 ADLVMANRNGVYVN

-280 NLVSVD
+280 DLVSVD

-400 NNNGEIRSNQKI
+400 NNGEIRSNQKI

-435 VKKEENKNTKNIAEV
+435 VKKEENKNQKDVEDD

-510 NIQELNA
+510 NIQELN
-517 DKLENDGGKLLSTG
+517 
-531 KISGR
+531 
-536 VKEISNKN
+536 
-544 GEILGTETVKLIGDK
+544 
-559 LDNFSGLIKSNGKIA
+559 
-574 LDIKE
+574 
-579 TSNIKGYILSDG
+579 
-591 LTKED
+591 
-596 IKKEENKKNESNKN
+596 
-610 TENDEI
+610 
-616 KEKGISITGDLDNTE
+616 
-631 GIIRGREISLGNVTG
+631 
-646 NNKGKI
+646 
-652 DSLGALSFN
+652 
-661 GKIIVNK
+661 
-668 GGLIKGNIQELNT
+668 T
-681 DKLENDEGKLVS
+681 DKLE
-693 TEKISGRVKEISNKN
+693 
-708 GEILGTEIVKLIGDK
+708 
-723 LDNFSGLIKS
+723 
-733 NGKIALDI
+733 
-741 KETSN
+741 
-746 VKGYILSD
+746 
-754 GLTKEDVK
+754 
-762 KEENKKIESNK
+762 
-773 NTENDETKEKGIS
+773 
-786 ITGELDNTEGVIR
+786 
-799 GRKVSLGN
+799 
-807 VIGNNKGKIDSLG
+807 
-820 ALSFNGKIIVN
+820 
-831 KGGLITGN
+831 
-839 IQKLN
+839 
-844 IDKLINDGGKL
+844 NDGGKL

-978 SLGALAFNGKI
+978 SLGALSFNGKI

-1000 IQELNADKLENDG
+1000 IQKLNIDKLINDG
-1013 GKLLSTGKI
+1013 GKLVSTEKI
-1022 SGRVK
+1022 SGTVK
-1027 EISNKNGEILGTET
+1027 EISNKNGEILGVQT
-1041 VKLIGDKLDNLS
+1041 VTLVGDKLNNLS
-1053 GVIRSYGKIKLDEK
+1053 GVIRSYGKVKLNEK
-1067 DISNVEGYILSDGIT
+1067 DVSNVEGYILSDGIT

-1111 TGTLL
+1111 IGTLL
-1116 NIGKLDNTKGIIA
+1116 NIGKLDNTKGTIA

-1210 ILSIDTQADL
+1210 ILSIATQADL
-1220 RNAKD
+1220 RNEKD

-1270 DKQVYIK
+1270 DKQVYIEVK
-1277 VENGRVVNGTA
+1277 NGKVVNGTE
-1288 KYLDGVYRRED
+1288 KYLSGAYRRED

-1329 INTSQIGKT
+1329 INTSQMGKT

-1465 GVTETYTEMREV
+1465 DGS
-1477 KPERK
+1477 
-1482 WWRRRKEDEKP
+1482 
-1493 EPKKYVQVQV
+1493 
-1503 YKYWDTVN
+1503 WDIVN

-1572 SKRKWGRKKT
+1572 SKRRRFGGRKT

-1673 YISDNREKYK
+1673 YVSDNSEKYK

-1689 EAGVT
+1689 DAGVT
-1694 LDSQGRLRVEGVD
+1694 LDSQGKLRIQGVD
-1707 IQTIGPVYLKGVQGV
+1707 IQTIGPVYLKGVKGV

-1873 NIYITSSEGNV
+1873 NIYIRSSEGNV

-1919 SVNARMA
+1919 NINARMA
-1926 LALGINLGG
+1926 LALGINLSG

-1949 IKEIPNLGRL
+1949 IKEIPNLGRV

-1973 ESLEGKENTINAM
+1973 ESLEGKEKTINAM

-2022 TNIRAGKDITFK
+2022 TNIRAGKDIAFK

-2070 SKNMGANFGVT
+2070 SKNMGANFGFT
-2081 LMGAEGVSGGLNY
+2081 LMGIEGVSGGLNY

-2161 YSLKYGKDKDGK
+2161 YSLKYGKDKDGN

-2294 LKKSKNSNDNKGE
+2294 LKKSKNSDDNKGE

-2321 IGIEGSDKRKITRAT
+2321 IGIKGSDKRKITRAT

-2343 GKEEVEGVNRDI
+2343 GKEEVVGINRDI

-2397 FLDDFNEKALGK
+2397 FLDDFNEKILK
-2409 SRPDYEIKFRNKVYE
+2409 NPKEDYEIKFRNKVYE

-2491 EPDDEGKVY
+2491 KPDDEGKVY

-2541 YNPTRGLVADGLEC
+2541 YNPTRGFVADGLEC

-2610 QDNGIKLGYGN
+2610 QDNGIKLGYKD

-2630 GSPIMRDLI
+2630 GSPIARNLI
-2639 AGFGEPLNFTFRGSA
+2639 VGFEDNLSFTFRGSA
-2654 INFPDFIGND
+2654 INFRDFIGND
-2664 DKMYGVFGETKLI
+2664 DKIFGIFGESTLI
-2677 NYTDLGKTN
+2677 NPENINRVKEHLWTDKLGNFFGTKAILRRET
-2686 IGKENNSL
+2686 IG
-2694 IEKIKRGPIAKAL
+2694 
-2707 GRKQEMPG
+2707 G
-2715 LFVSRLFIADKDDN
+2715 LYLPEVLVNKNKDKDEYR
-2729 DFKYSY
+2729 YSMVVGNKEIEGIQQNY
-2735 DITVDDIR
+2735 SKILNLNEILSKKGIEMVISDSHGTYTFNSPVIAENINNLLTDYRRAIT
-2743 RIKANY
+2743 
-2749 INAKYQNEVFED
+2749 
-2761 NDLINTIRYP
+2761 
-2771 HGVYTH
+2771 
-2777 IDPEKAE
+2777 PEE
-2784 EKYNL
+2784 REKYKNEIISLYTKDQQNKVNL
-2789 AVMYRKASPVEKKV
+2789 AMY
-2803 IEERMKAINKEVHDY
+2803 
-2818 RLRLA
+2818 
-2823 IEGPPILINSP
+2823 GPPIFTDSP
-2834 YLIKTVEDYRK
+2834 FLLKAVEDYKK

-2854 GNYQDKGLP
+2854 GNYQDKNLP
-2863 KNGKMNNSPQPYTRK
+2863 KNKEININPQPYTRK
-2878 ETPAIA
+2878 EAQPTLGIK
-2884 DINEYLN
+2884 EYLKG
-2891 NLRKGVGL
+2891 LREGVGL